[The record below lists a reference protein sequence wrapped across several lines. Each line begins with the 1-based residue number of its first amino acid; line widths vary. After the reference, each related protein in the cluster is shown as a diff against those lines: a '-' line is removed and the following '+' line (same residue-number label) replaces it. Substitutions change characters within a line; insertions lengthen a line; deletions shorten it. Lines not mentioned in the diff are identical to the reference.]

1 MKIRRYITMMLF
13 LLMYITA
20 TAQNNLSVGKLTGG
34 QGKDV
39 LIPIS
44 LENTDEVVALQFDLQ
59 LPFDRSSRTAPT
71 LSQSRINEHTVSVRN
86 LGNHKYR
93 VVVVNMSNRPLSGN
107 AGTIINFPMAVPTG
121 LDPGTEYAVSLSDV
135 IITNR
140 KGDNIQ
146 GNSNVNG
153 SYTVQREN
161 APDLATTDVN
171 ITEST
176 LVPGN
181 YVTVTWKVSN
191 IGNADTRSG
200 WTERVYL
207 VSNGTEEAVHIGNT
221 YFSNTL
227 LKGGYI
233 ARSAIFNLSQTVGLE
248 GEVTAKVV
256 VEPNSGCGEYNA
268 DRANN
273 TASGGTAE
281 LEKHLFLTAPDNSVK
296 EGESMR
302 LTLKRSGD
310 RSMDETF
317 SIASSLP
324 EHAKVPATVI
334 ISKGQSA
341 ASFDVVCPDNNVV
354 NTYSKVTI
362 TVNKANGYPQDVAT
376 SFNIKDDELLPL
388 TVKLDKTEYNEGET
402 MKATVSVPYRI
413 GNDTLTVYFSVEK
426 PKRFRL
432 PKSYTFEPGATEA
445 VIDIPIIDDNIAA
458 NDETLQLSVSADH
471 HLTGK
476 ALFVLKDNDV
486 PAISM
491 TLLPT
496 TVSEA
501 AGYNAIHATIKR
513 TEAKNSKITL
523 KLSDDSNGELYY
535 TTPITMP
542 EGTEEVTFP
551 IGVKD
556 NQKVDGTRKV
566 KFSAAIYITDCGCS
580 AIGDK
585 QTVVSDTI
593 TILDNDGPTLSV
605 TSNKTTILEG
615 DATGATLTI
624 SRNDATTNPLTVT
637 LSAKGDDLQ
646 FAKTVTIP
654 AGKESVTTPF
664 VAKSNE
670 TSEGNRTISVIASS
684 DGYSPGTVWMLISDQ
699 TLPDAEMQTPA
710 CDAEIEAGS
719 KAKVTITVKNI
730 GAIKMPKGTQIR
742 TSIGSSSTM
751 TQTDADI
758 AVGATYT
765 SVVEL
770 DAPSVPGKY
779 RVTAEINPNGTVT
792 ELQTINNSA
801 YTETTVT
808 TAYTYDVK
816 SAKNTYNIGE
826 KVVLGGTVKTRSG
839 ATAANVEVE
848 PYIIYAGS
856 RIALKATTDAEGKYS
871 AEYTIQAGMGG
882 EYGYGVCTPG
892 ENISAQQGT
901 FAVYGI
907 SRTTTEYIKHE
918 MYEGDVARGTIKVK
932 NMSSLPQHS
941 LTATCEPNEQ
951 YEVTFSD
958 NTELAGGG
966 TAEIS
971 YTIKPL
977 SLSKTKEW
985 DRLTFNITTAEGA
998 SLSVVTYNYTRKHTP
1013 NLVVSTNSIN
1023 TTVTKGKVRTYPI
1036 VLTNTGIAETGK
1048 ITVSLPAA
1056 LSDFISLATPA
1067 TMPSLAT
1074 GDSATVML
1082 KFNAANYDVNVYQ
1095 KGSIA
1100 INCSEGNGKQIG
1112 FNVKVVSE
1120 EKGNLR
1126 IRVRDENTIYAN
1138 KDGEHPY
1145 VSNASVRLTDY
1156 NTGALVMQDVTG
1168 EDGSITFNDLNE
1180 GYYHLHVTADR
1191 HDTYDQYVL
1200 VSPGETTEHLATISY
1215 QAIRVD
1221 WTVEETEIEDE
1232 YDITTKLTYETQV
1245 PVPVVEMNAPDA
1257 IILADINRGKSALFN
1272 VVLRNRG
1279 LIAAQNVQY
1288 TPPTADGFVFMPMVE
1303 YSGFT
1308 LAPEQSYVIPVLVM
1322 HEEDFNS
1329 DNFAQNVKRKMV
1341 QYAEGRAKK
1350 KCFGDMGTRFEWPC
1364 GDNAKFAWIGSVI
1377 RYVQDNAECSDPPP
1391 AGGGHAVIYPQTQPG
1406 LGGGPYGDFG
1416 GYATASGGRTDAEAL
1431 MKLVCTAIECVPIP
1445 DLPLCMSP
1453 AITNALEGSALQF
1466 AGDCAM
1472 EFISGKIG
1480 EKIPL
1485 FDCLKGIASNYGP
1498 DMVECLGN
1506 WGKKLAGMISKAP
1519 MRKADAAEDKPMP
1532 ALMESSGYKQF
1543 LFYSYFDTYMEYNRQ
1558 LTQAPEAISMKDFGV
1573 ELMAAIHNADL
1584 ELQKM
1589 RKDGTLWTF
1598 DLNTIPDNT
1607 TVDDKS
1613 QGMGTY
1619 LTSLMPNKSANIADF
1634 SLRNYVERL
1643 RNTWSKEDG
1652 RGYISNNHMDEAVV
1666 ADILQTRQNCVAKL
1680 VNLGIPT
1687 WTDLMGSARKDM
1699 LQYME
1704 TQSENTCAQVKL
1716 EIKQKLVLTRQAFRG
1731 TLTIENGSSN
1741 AINDILV
1748 DVNATNMETG
1758 FMATSR
1764 EMQIAIEKIE
1774 GFEGEKDGAWRLGAG
1789 KKGVATILFIPT
1801 KYAAPENLTTYSFGG
1816 TLSFK
1821 DGSTTQNR
1829 SLYPVSLPVKPSP
1842 ELDLTYFMQRDVY
1855 GDNPLTPDV
1864 VEPVIPAEFSVLIH
1878 NKGKG
1883 DANNVRMI
1891 TKKPEIVENE
1901 KGLLIDFDIIS
1912 SSLNGGEKT
1921 MALDDDIATQFGT
1934 IAAGTASYATWDLT
1948 ASLMGHFTEYDVNV
1962 THVTDYGNP
1971 DLSLL
1976 DRVTIHELIHSM
1988 NATIGDKVYR
1998 AWITNDEPDAE
2009 DAPDHIYFANGTDE
2023 ELATLSGE
2031 TRMERIDATHYR
2043 VTVPTDVPRNWFYTA
2058 VANPAGKY
2066 AKILS
2071 ITDETNNRKLDAA
2084 NFWTTDYTMK
2094 DGIDPQ
2100 LDYRL
2105 HIADIVSG
2113 KGTNKYIVEFE
2124 PIPELRLD
2132 VKSITTVPAD
2142 DQIAEKPIEELT
2154 VEFNKDIKPETFT
2167 REDIVVRHEGKLY
2180 SGDIAIAPK
2189 DEATKRVFKLN
2200 TSGLSENGYYV
2211 LQVKTDNITDAE
2223 NYQGAEGKMVRWM
2236 LFKDGLVHY
2245 NVHVLPLAEW
2255 GSVECVKDAPIET
2268 PATAAKRGM
2277 KKAEANSGQLAYG
2290 GGMTFKATPS
2300 NGYKFVCWKD
2310 NATDEVLS
2318 NNAEYHVEARNTL
2331 DISAVFEAE
2340 TYKVTVKCDA
2350 DGGTM
2355 DVASGLYEYGT
2366 KLTLDAKPNEGYRL
2380 DGYKLNGVQTET
2392 AAPYELT
2399 VEGPTEVEVLF
2410 HDLSPVDVIL
2420 DERKDYQRPVEYVSA
2435 ASLENGTNVKLYRS
2449 FLKEAWNTICLP
2461 CAVEN
2466 PEEVFGAGTQVA
2478 KLAGMTSTSL
2488 TFEYVEKM
2496 EANMPYIIKPTAV
2509 NNAAYANVASPTVLY
2524 DLGMRTLEDLPEG
2537 KDRPTYETESG
2548 VSFIGAYRV
2557 ENLPANE
2564 GYYYISGNKF
2574 YYIDVPVPTTRY
2586 RGFFHSDVHNGA
2598 MLSLAF
2604 GGGTTNIED
2613 VYFLPAGAG
2622 DIYDLTGKKV
2632 RSSGESLDGL
2642 KPGVYI
2648 TKNKKFVVK

>member
-1 MKIRRYITMMLF
+1 MMLF
-13 LLMYITA
+13 LLMCITA

-71 LSQSRINEHTVSVRN
+71 LNQSRINEHTVSVRN

-121 LDPGTEYAVSLSDV
+121 LDPGTEYVVSLSDV

-153 SYTVQREN
+153 SYTVQRED

-171 ITEST
+171 ITGSK
-176 LVPGN
+176 LVPGKS
-181 YVTVTWKVSN
+181 VTVSWKVSN
-191 IGNADTRSG
+191 VGNADTRSG

-207 VSNGTEEAVHIGNT
+207 VSNETEEVVHVGNA

-233 ARSAIFNLSQTVGLE
+233 TRNATFNLSQTVGLA

-256 VEPNSGCGEYNA
+256 IEPSSGCGEYNA

-281 LEKHLFLTAPDNSVK
+281 LEKHLFLTAPDKSVK

-317 SIASSLP
+317 SITSSLP
-324 EHAKVPATVI
+324 ENAKVPATVT
-334 ISKGQSA
+334 ISQGQSA

-362 TVNKANGYPQDVAT
+362 TVNKAHGYPQDVAT

-388 TVKLDKTEYNEGET
+388 EVKLDKTDYNEGET

-432 PKSYTFEPGATEA
+432 PKSYTFEPGAKEA

-471 HLTGK
+471 HLTGT
-476 ALFVLKDNDV
+476 ALFVLRDNDV

-501 AGYNAIHATIKR
+501 AGYNAVHATIKR

-664 VAKSNE
+664 VALSNE
-670 TSEGNRTISVIASS
+670 TSEGNRTISIIASS

-699 TLPDAEMQTPA
+699 TLPDAEMQTPV
-710 CDAEIEAGS
+710 CDAEVEAGS
-719 KAKVTITVKNI
+719 KAKVTVMVKNI
-730 GAIKMPKGTQIR
+730 GATKMPKGTQIR

-758 AVGATYT
+758 TVGATYT

-770 DAPSVPGKY
+770 DAPSVPGNY

-808 TAYTYDVK
+808 TAYTYGIGTDK
-816 SAKNTYNIGE
+816 STYNIGD
-826 KVVLGGTVKTRSG
+826 KVVLGGTVKTRGG
-839 ATAANVEVE
+839 ATAASVEVE

-871 AEYTIQAGMGG
+871 VEYTLQAGMGG

-901 FAVYGI
+901 FNVYGI

-918 MYEGDVARGTIKVK
+918 MYEGDVVSGTIKVK
-932 NMSSLPQHS
+932 NMSSLPQHN
-941 LTATCEPNEQ
+941 LKATCEKNEQ
-951 YEVTFSD
+951 YDVTFGGD
-958 NTELAGGG
+958 TELAGGG

-985 DRLTFNITTAEGA
+985 DRLTFNIATAEGA

-1126 IRVRDENTIYAN
+1126 IRVRDENTIYGN

-1168 EDGSITFNDLNE
+1168 QDGSITFSDLTE

-1191 HDTYDQYVL
+1191 HDTYNQNVL

-1215 QAIRVD
+1215 QAIKVD
-1221 WTVEETEIEDE
+1221 WTVEETEVEDE
-1232 YDITTKLTYETQV
+1232 YEITTKFTYETQV
-1245 PVPVVEMNAPDA
+1245 PVPVVEMNAPEA

-1303 YSGFT
+1303 YEGFT

-1329 DNFAQNVKRKMV
+1329 DNFAQNVKRHMV
-1341 QYAEGRAKK
+1341 QRAEGRAKK
-1350 KCFGDMGTRFEWPC
+1350 KCFGNMDTKFEWPC
-1364 GDNAKFAWIGSVI
+1364 GDDAKFAWIGSII

-1391 AGGGHAVIYPQTQPG
+1391 AGGGHSVSYPQTQPG

-1472 EFISGKIG
+1472 EFINGKIG
-1480 EKIPL
+1480 DKIPL

-1498 DMVECLGN
+1498 DMVDCLGN
-1506 WGKKLAGMISKAP
+1506 WGKQLAGMVSKAP
-1519 MRKADAAEDKPMP
+1519 RRKAGDKDDKPMP

-1558 LTQAPEAISMKDFGV
+1558 LTQAPKAISMKDFGV
-1573 ELMAAIHNADL
+1573 ELMSAIHKADL

-1589 RKDGTLWTF
+1589 RVDGTLWTF

-1613 QGMGTY
+1613 QGVGPY
-1619 LTSLMPNKSANIADF
+1619 LTSLMPNKNAVIADF

-1652 RGYISNNHMDEAVV
+1652 RGYISDNHMDEAVV
-1666 ADILQTRQNCVAKL
+1666 ADILKTRQNCVEKL

-1741 AINDILV
+1741 AIEDILV

-1764 EMQIAIEKIE
+1764 EMQISIEKIE

-1801 KYAAPENLTTYSFGG
+1801 KYAAPEKLTTYSFGG

-1829 SLYPVSLPVKPSP
+1829 SLFPVSLQVKPTP

-1855 GDNPLTPDV
+1855 GDNPLTTDV

-1878 NKGKG
+1878 NKGYG

-1891 TKKPEIVENE
+1891 TKKPTIVENE

-1948 ASLMGHFTEYDVNV
+1948 ASLMGHFTEYDVSV

-2023 ELATLSGE
+2023 ELVTLSE
-2031 TRMERIDATHYR
+2031 QTRMERIDATHYR
-2043 VTVPTDVPRNWFYTA
+2043 VTVPTNVPRNWFYTA

-2071 ITDETNNRKLDAA
+2071 ITDETNNRPLDAA

-2113 KGTNKYIVEFE
+2113 KGTNTYIVEFE

-2142 DQIAEKPIEELT
+2142 DQIAEKPIEQLT

-2167 REDIVVRHEGKLY
+2167 REDIMVRYEGKLF
-2180 SGDIAIAPK
+2180 SGDIAITPK
-2189 DEATKRVFKLN
+2189 DDASKRIFNLN
-2200 TSGLSENGYYV
+2200 TSALNENGYYV
-2211 LQVKTDNITDAE
+2211 LQVKTDNITDTE
-2223 NYQGAEGKMVRWM
+2223 NYLGAEGKMVRWM

-2245 NVHVLPLAEW
+2245 NVNVLPLAAC
-2255 GSVECVKDAPIET
+2255 GHVDCVKDAAPET
-2268 PATAAKRGM
+2268 QAASAKRVM
-2277 KKAEANSGQLAYG
+2277 KKAGANSGQLTYG

-2300 NGYKFVCWKD
+2300 KGYKFVCWKD
-2310 NATDEVLS
+2310 NVSGEVLS
-2318 NNAEYHVEARNTL
+2318 KDAEYHVEARNTL

-2355 DVASGLYEYGT
+2355 DVASGVYEYGT
-2366 KLTLDAKPNEGYRL
+2366 KLTLDAKANEGYRL

-2399 VEGPTEVEVLF
+2399 VEGTTEVEVLF

-2420 DERKDYQRPVEYVSA
+2420 DERKDYQRPIEYVSA
-2435 ASLENGTNVKLYRS
+2435 ASLENGTNVKFYRS

-2466 PEEVFGAGTQVA
+2466 PQDVFGAGTQVA
-2478 KLAGMTSTSL
+2478 KLTGMTKTSL

-2496 EANMPYIIKPTAV
+2496 EANTPYIIKPTAV

-2524 DLGMRTLEDLPEG
+2524 DLGMRTLEDLPVG

-2586 RGFFHSDVHNGA
+2586 RGFFHSDVHNSA
-2598 MLSLAF
+2598 KLSLAF
-2604 GGGTTNIED
+2604 GGGMTNIED
-2613 VYFLPAGAG
+2613 VYFLPVGAG

-2648 TKNKKFVVK
+2648 TNNKKFVVK

>member
-1 MKIRRYITMMLF
+1 MMLF
-13 LLMYITA
+13 LLMCITA
-20 TAQNNLSVGKLTGG
+20 MAQNNLSVGKLTGG

-71 LSQSRINEHTVSVRN
+71 LNQSRINEHTVSVRN

-121 LDPGTEYAVSLSDV
+121 LDPGTEYTVSLSDV

-146 GNSNVNG
+146 GDSNVNG
-153 SYTVQREN
+153 SYTVQRED

-171 ITEST
+171 ITGSM
-176 LVPGN
+176 LVPGKS
-181 YVTVTWKVSN
+181 VTVSWKVSN
-191 IGNADTRSG
+191 VGNADTRSG

-207 VSNGTEEAVHIGNT
+207 VSTGTEEVVHVGNT

-233 ARSAIFNLSQTVGLE
+233 TRNATFNLSQTVGLE

-273 TASGGTAE
+273 TATGGTAE

-296 EGESMR
+296 EGQSMR

-324 EHAKVPATVI
+324 DHAKVPATVT

-341 ASFDVVCPDNNVV
+341 ASFNVVCPDNNVV

-388 TVKLDKTEYNEGET
+388 EVKLDKTDYNEGET

-432 PKSYTFEPGATEA
+432 PKSYTFEPGAKEA

-471 HLTGK
+471 HLTGT

-501 AGYNAIHATIKR
+501 AGYNAVHATIKR

-615 DATGATLTI
+615 DKTGATLTV

-664 VAKSNE
+664 VALSNE
-670 TSEGNRTISVIASS
+670 TSEGNRTISIIASS

-699 TLPDAEMQTPA
+699 TLPDAEMQTPV
-710 CDAEIEAGS
+710 CDAEVEAGS
-719 KAKVTITVKNI
+719 KAKVTVTVKNI
-730 GAIKMPKGTQIR
+730 GATKMPKGTQIR

-770 DAPSVPGKY
+770 DAPSVPGNY
-779 RVTAEINPNGTVT
+779 RVTSEINPNGTVT

-808 TAYTYDVK
+808 TAYTYGIGADK
-816 SAKNTYNIGE
+816 STYNIGD
-826 KVVLGGTVKTRSG
+826 KVVLGGTVKTRGG

-871 AEYTIQAGMGG
+871 VEYTLQAGMGG

-901 FAVYGI
+901 FNVYGI

-932 NMSSLPQHS
+932 NMSSLPQTK
-941 LTATCEPNEQ
+941 LKATCEPNEQ
-951 YEVTFSD
+951 YDVTFSGD
-958 NTELAGGG
+958 TELAGGG

-985 DRLTFNITTAEGA
+985 DRLTFNIATAEGA

-1082 KFNAANYDVNVYQ
+1082 KFNAAKYDVNIYQ

-1126 IRVRDENTIYAN
+1126 IRVRDENTIYGN

-1168 EDGSITFNDLNE
+1168 EDGSITFSDLTE

-1191 HDTYDQYVL
+1191 HDTYNQNVL

-1215 QAIRVD
+1215 QAIKVD
-1221 WTVEETEIEDE
+1221 WTVEETEVEDE
-1232 YDITTKLTYETQV
+1232 YEITTKFTYETQV

-1303 YSGFT
+1303 YEGFT

-1329 DNFAQNVKRKMV
+1329 DNFAQNVKRHMV
-1341 QYAEGRAKK
+1341 QRAEGRAKK
-1350 KCFGDMGTRFEWPC
+1350 KCFGNMGTKFEWPC
-1364 GDNAKFAWIGSVI
+1364 GDDAKFAWIGSII

-1391 AGGGHAVIYPQTQPG
+1391 AGGGHSVSYPQTQPG

-1472 EFISGKIG
+1472 EFINGKIG
-1480 EKIPL
+1480 DKIPL

-1498 DMVECLGN
+1498 DMVDCLGN
-1506 WGKKLAGMISKAP
+1506 WGKQLAGMVSKAP
-1519 MRKADAAEDKPMP
+1519 RRKAGDKDDKPMP

-1558 LTQAPEAISMKDFGV
+1558 LTKAPKAISMKDFGV

-1589 RKDGTLWTF
+1589 REDGTLWTF

-1613 QGMGTY
+1613 QGVGPY
-1619 LTSLMPNKSANIADF
+1619 LTSLMPNKNAVIADF

-1652 RGYISNNHMDEAVV
+1652 RGYISDNHMDEAVV
-1666 ADILQTRQNCVAKL
+1666 ADILKTRQNCVEKL

-1687 WTDLMGSARKDM
+1687 WVDLMGSARKDM

-1741 AINDILV
+1741 AIEDILV
-1748 DVNATNMETG
+1748 NVNATNMETG

-1764 EMQIAIEKIE
+1764 EMQISIEKIE

-1801 KYAAPENLTTYSFGG
+1801 KYAAPEKLTTYSFGG

-1829 SLYPVSLPVKPSP
+1829 SLFPVSLQVKPTP

-1855 GDNPLTPDV
+1855 GDNPLTTDV

-1878 NKGKG
+1878 NKGYG

-1948 ASLMGHFTEYDVNV
+1948 ASLMGHFTEYDVSV

-1998 AWITNDEPDAE
+1998 AWITNDVPDAE

-2023 ELATLSGE
+2023 ELVTLSEE

-2043 VTVPTDVPRNWFYTA
+2043 VTVPTNVPRNWFYTA

-2071 ITDETNNRKLDAA
+2071 ITDETNNRPLDAA

-2113 KGTNKYIVEFE
+2113 KGTNTYIVEFE
-2124 PIPELRLD
+2124 PIPEQRLD

-2142 DQIAEKPIEELT
+2142 DQIAEKPIEQLT

-2167 REDIVVRHEGKLY
+2167 RDDIMVRYEGKLF
-2180 SGDIAIAPK
+2180 SGDIAITPK
-2189 DEATKRVFKLN
+2189 DDASKRVFNLN
-2200 TSGLSENGYYV
+2200 TSALSENGYYV

-2223 NYQGAEGKMVRWM
+2223 NYLGAEGKMVRWM

-2245 NVHVLPLAEW
+2245 NVNVLPLAAC
-2255 GSVECVKDAPIET
+2255 GHVDCVKDAAPET
-2268 PATAAKRGM
+2268 QAASAKRVM
-2277 KKAEANSGQLAYG
+2277 KKAGANSGQLAYG

-2300 NGYKFVCWKD
+2300 KGYKFVCWKD
-2310 NATDEVLS
+2310 NVSGEVLS
-2318 NNAEYHVEARNTL
+2318 KDAEYHVEARNTL

-2355 DVASGLYEYGT
+2355 DVASGVYEYGT
-2366 KLTLDAKPNEGYRL
+2366 KLTLDAKANEGYRL

-2435 ASLENGTNVKLYRS
+2435 ASLENGTNVKFYRS

-2466 PEEVFGAGTQVA
+2466 PQEVFGAGTQVA
-2478 KLAGMTSTSL
+2478 KLTGMTPTSL

-2496 EANMPYIIKPTAV
+2496 DANTPYIIKPTAV

-2524 DLGMRTLEDLPEG
+2524 DLGMRTLEDLPVG
-2537 KDRPTYETESG
+2537 MDRPTYETESG
-2548 VSFIGAYRV
+2548 VLFIGAYYV

-2564 GYYYISGNKF
+2564 GYYYISDNKF

-2598 MLSLAF
+2598 KLSLAF
-2604 GGGTTNIED
+2604 GGGMTNIED
-2613 VYFLPAGAG
+2613 VYFLPVGAG

-2648 TKNKKFVVK
+2648 TNNKKFVVK

>member
-1 MKIRRYITMMLF
+1 MMLF

-107 AGTIINFPMAVPTG
+107 AGTIINFPMAVPTE

-146 GNSNVNG
+146 GDSNVNG

-200 WTERVYL
+200 WTERIYL
-207 VSNGTEEAVHIGNT
+207 VSNDTEEAVHIGNT

-227 LKGGYI
+227 LQGGYI
-233 ARSAIFNLSQTVGLE
+233 TRNATFNLSQTVGLE

-273 TASGGTAE
+273 TANGGTAQ
-281 LEKHLFLTAPDNSVK
+281 LEKHLFLTAPDKSVK

-317 SIASSLP
+317 SITSSLP
-324 EHAKVPATVI
+324 EHAKVPAAVTI
-334 ISKGQSA
+334 AKGQSA
-341 ASFDVVCPDNNVV
+341 ASFDVACPNNNVV

-388 TVKLDKTEYNEGET
+388 SVKLDKTEYNEGET

-471 HLTGK
+471 HLAGT

-496 TVSEA
+496 TISEA
-501 AGYNAIHATIKR
+501 AGYNAVHATIKR

-670 TSEGNRTISVIASS
+670 TSEGNRTISIIASS

-710 CDAEIEAGS
+710 CEAEIEAGS
-719 KAKVTITVKNI
+719 KAKVTVTVKNI
-730 GAIKMPKGTQIR
+730 GAIAMPKGTQIR
-742 TSIGSSSTM
+742 TSIGSNSTM

-758 AVGATYT
+758 AVDATYT

-770 DAPSVPGKY
+770 DAPSVPGNY

-808 TAYTYDVK
+808 TAYTYDIG
-816 SAKNTYNIGE
+816 ADKNTYNIGD
-826 KVVLGGTVKTRSG
+826 KVVLSGMVKTRGG
-839 ATAANVEVE
+839 AAAANVEVE

-871 AEYTIQAGMGG
+871 VEYTIQAGMGG

-892 ENISAQQGT
+892 ENINAQQGT

-918 MYEGDVARGTIKVK
+918 MYEGDVVSGTIKVK

-941 LTATCEPNEQ
+941 LKATCEPNEQ
-951 YEVTFSD
+951 YEVTFGGD
-958 NTELAGGG
+958 TELAGGG

-998 SLSVVTYNYTRKHTP
+998 SLSVVTYNYIRKHTP

-1082 KFNAANYDVNVYQ
+1082 KFNAAKYDVNIYQ

-1126 IRVRDENTIYAN
+1126 IRVRDENTIYGN

-1168 EDGSITFNDLNE
+1168 DDGSITFNDLNE

-1191 HDTYDQYVL
+1191 HDTYDQNVL

-1221 WTVEETEIEDE
+1221 WTVEETEVEDE
-1232 YDITTKLTYETQV
+1232 YDITTKFTYETQV

-1341 QYAEGRAKK
+1341 QRVEGRAKK

-1472 EFISGKIG
+1472 EFINGKIG

-1498 DMVECLGN
+1498 DMVECLGK
-1506 WGKKLAGMISKAP
+1506 WGKELAGMVSKAP

-1573 ELMAAIHNADL
+1573 ELMAAIHNADH

-1589 RKDGTLWTF
+1589 REDGTLWTF

-1613 QGMGTY
+1613 QGMGAY

-1643 RNTWSKEDG
+1643 RNAWSKEDG
-1652 RGYISNNHMDEAVV
+1652 RGYISANHMDEAVV

-1741 AINDILV
+1741 AIEDILV

-1774 GFEGEKDGAWRLGAG
+1774 GFECEKDGAWRLGAG

-1829 SLYPVSLPVKPSP
+1829 SLFPVSLQVKPSP

-1976 DRVTIHELIHSM
+1976 DRVTIHELIHSL

-2023 ELATLSGE
+2023 ELATLSEE
-2031 TRMERIDATHYR
+2031 TRMERIDNTHYR
-2043 VTVPTDVPRNWFYTA
+2043 VTVPTNMPRNWFYTA

-2071 ITDETNNRKLDAA
+2071 ITDETNNRPLDAA

-2113 KGTNKYIVEFE
+2113 KGTNTYIVEFE

-2142 DQIAEKPIEELT
+2142 NQIAEKPIDELT

-2167 REDIVVRHEGKLY
+2167 RDDIVVRHEGKLF
-2180 SGDIAIAPK
+2180 SGDIAITPK

-2223 NYQGAEGKMVRWM
+2223 NYLGAEGKMVRWM

-2255 GSVECVKDAPIET
+2255 GSVECVKDAPAET
-2268 PATAAKRGM
+2268 PAASAKRGM

-2290 GGMTFKATPS
+2290 GGMTFKAKPS
-2300 NGYKFVCWKD
+2300 KGYKFVCWKD
-2310 NATDEVLS
+2310 NATGEVLS
-2318 NNAEYHVEARNTL
+2318 KDAEYHVEARNTL

-2355 DVASGLYEYGT
+2355 DVASGVYEYGT

-2380 DGYKLNGVQTET
+2380 DGYKLNGEQTAT
-2392 AAPYELT
+2392 ADPYELT
-2399 VEGPTEVEVLF
+2399 VEGQTEVEVVF

-2435 ASLENGTNVKLYRS
+2435 ASLQNGTNVKLYRS

-2478 KLAGMTSTSL
+2478 QLAGMTSTSL

-2496 EANMPYIIKPTAV
+2496 DANTPYIIKPTAV

-2537 KDRPTYETESG
+2537 KERPTYETESG
-2548 VSFIGAYRV
+2548 VSFIGAYKV
-2557 ENLPANE
+2557 EELPANE

-2574 YYIDVPVPTTRY
+2574 YYIDVPVQTTRY

-2604 GGGTTNIED
+2604 GGGTTNIEN

>member
-1 MKIRRYITMMLF
+1 MMLF
-13 LLMYITA
+13 LLMCITA
-20 TAQNNLSVGKLTGG
+20 MAQNNLSVGKLTGG

-71 LSQSRINEHTVSVRN
+71 LNQSRINEHTVSVRN

-121 LDPGTEYAVSLSDV
+121 LDPGTEYTVSLSDV

-146 GNSNVNG
+146 GDSNVNG
-153 SYTVQREN
+153 SYTVQRED

-171 ITEST
+171 ITENT
-176 LVPGN
+176 LVPGKS
-181 YVTVTWKVSN
+181 VTVSWKVSN
-191 IGNADTRSG
+191 VGNADTRSG

-207 VSNGTEEAVHIGNT
+207 VSTETEEVVHVGNA

-233 ARSAIFNLSQTVGLE
+233 TRNATFNLSQTVGLE

-273 TASGGTAE
+273 TATGGTAE
-281 LEKHLFLTAPDNSVK
+281 LEKHLFLTAPDNSVN

-317 SIASSLP
+317 SITSSLTDN
-324 EHAKVPATVI
+324 AKVPATVT

-362 TVNKANGYPQDVAT
+362 TVNKAHGYPQDVAT

-388 TVKLDKTEYNEGET
+388 EVKLDKTDYNEGET

-432 PKSYTFEPGATEA
+432 PKSYTFEPGAKEA

-471 HLTGK
+471 HLTGS
-476 ALFVLKDNDV
+476 ALFVLRDNDV

-501 AGYNAIHATIKR
+501 AGYNAVHATIKR

-615 DATGATLTI
+615 DKTGATLTV

-664 VAKSNE
+664 VALSNE

-699 TLPDAEMQTPA
+699 TLPDAEMQTPV
-710 CDAEIEAGS
+710 CDAEVEAGS
-719 KAKVTITVKNI
+719 KAKVTVTVKNI

-742 TSIGSSSTM
+742 TSIGSNSTM

-770 DAPSVPGKY
+770 DAPSVPGNY
-779 RVTAEINPNGTVT
+779 RVTSEINPNGTVT

-808 TAYTYDVK
+808 TAYTYGIGTDK
-816 SAKNTYNIGE
+816 RTYNIGD
-826 KVVLGGTVKTRSG
+826 KVVLGGTVKTRGG
-839 ATAANVEVE
+839 ATAASVEVE

-871 AEYTIQAGMGG
+871 VEYTLQAGMGG

-901 FAVYGI
+901 FNVYGI

-918 MYEGDVARGTIKVK
+918 MYEGDVVSGTIKVK
-932 NMSSLPQHS
+932 NMSSLPQHN
-941 LTATCEPNEQ
+941 LKATCEKNEQ
-951 YEVTFSD
+951 YDVTFSGD
-958 NTELAGGG
+958 TELAGGG

-985 DRLTFNITTAEGA
+985 DRLTFNIATAEGA

-1082 KFNAANYDVNVYQ
+1082 KFNAAKYDVNIYQ

-1126 IRVRDENTIYAN
+1126 IRVRDENTIYGN

-1191 HDTYDQYVL
+1191 HDTYNQNVL

-1215 QAIRVD
+1215 QAIKVD
-1221 WTVEETEIEDE
+1221 WTVEETEVEDE
-1232 YDITTKLTYETQV
+1232 YEITTKFTYETQV
-1245 PVPVVEMNAPDA
+1245 PVPVVEMNAPEA

-1303 YSGFT
+1303 YEGFT

-1329 DNFAQNVKRKMV
+1329 DNFAQNVKRYMV
-1341 QYAEGRAKK
+1341 QRAEGRAKK
-1350 KCFGDMGTRFEWPC
+1350 KCFGNMGTKFEWPC
-1364 GDNAKFAWIGSVI
+1364 GDDAKFAWIGSII

-1391 AGGGHAVIYPQTQPG
+1391 AGGGHSVSYPQTQPG

-1472 EFISGKIG
+1472 EFINGKIG
-1480 EKIPL
+1480 DKIPL

-1498 DMVECLGN
+1498 DMVDCLGN
-1506 WGKKLAGMISKAP
+1506 WGKQLAGMVSKAP
-1519 MRKADAAEDKPMP
+1519 RRKAGDKDDKPMP

-1558 LTQAPEAISMKDFGV
+1558 LTKAPKAISMKDFGV
-1573 ELMAAIHNADL
+1573 ELMSAIHNADL

-1589 RKDGTLWTF
+1589 REDGTLWTF

-1613 QGMGTY
+1613 QGVGPY
-1619 LTSLMPNKSANIADF
+1619 LTSLMPNKNAVIADF

-1652 RGYISNNHMDEAVV
+1652 RGYISDNHMDEAVV
-1666 ADILQTRQNCVAKL
+1666 ADILKTRQNCVEKL

-1687 WTDLMGSARKDM
+1687 WVDLMGSARKDM

-1741 AINDILV
+1741 AIEDILV
-1748 DVNATNMETG
+1748 NVNATNMETG

-1764 EMQIAIEKIE
+1764 EMQISIEKIE

-1801 KYAAPENLTTYSFGG
+1801 KYAAPEKLTTYSFGG

-1829 SLYPVSLPVKPSP
+1829 SLFPVSLQVKPTP

-1855 GDNPLTPDV
+1855 GDNPLTTDV

-1878 NKGKG
+1878 NKGYG

-1948 ASLMGHFTEYDVNV
+1948 ASLMGHFTEYDVSV

-1998 AWITNDEPDAE
+1998 AWITNDVPDAE

-2023 ELATLSGE
+2023 ELATLSEE

-2043 VTVPTDVPRNWFYTA
+2043 VTVPTNVPRNWFYTA

-2071 ITDETNNRKLDAA
+2071 ITDETNNRPLDAA

-2113 KGTNKYIVEFE
+2113 KGTNTYIVEFE

-2142 DQIAEKPIEELT
+2142 DQIAEKPIEQLT

-2167 REDIVVRHEGKLY
+2167 REDIMVRYEGKLF
-2180 SGDIAIAPK
+2180 SGDIAITPK
-2189 DEATKRVFKLN
+2189 DDASKRVFNLN
-2200 TSGLSENGYYV
+2200 TSALSENGYYV
-2211 LQVKTDNITDAE
+2211 LQVKTDNITDTE
-2223 NYQGAEGKMVRWM
+2223 NYLGAEGKMVRWM

-2245 NVHVLPLAEW
+2245 NVNVLPLAAC
-2255 GSVECVKDAPIET
+2255 GHVDCVKDAAPET
-2268 PATAAKRGM
+2268 QAASAKRVM
-2277 KKAEANSGQLAYG
+2277 KKAGANSGQLTYG

-2300 NGYKFVCWKD
+2300 RGYKFVCWKD
-2310 NATDEVLS
+2310 NVSGEVLS
-2318 NNAEYHVEARNTL
+2318 KDAEYHVEARNTL

-2355 DVASGLYEYGT
+2355 DVASGVYEYGT
-2366 KLTLDAKPNEGYRL
+2366 KLTLDAKANEGYRL

-2399 VEGPTEVEVLF
+2399 VEGTTEVEVLF

-2435 ASLENGTNVKLYRS
+2435 ASLENGTNVKFYRS

-2466 PEEVFGAGTQVA
+2466 PQEVFGAGTQVA
-2478 KLAGMTSTSL
+2478 KLTGMTKTSL

-2496 EANMPYIIKPTAV
+2496 EANTPYIIKPTAV

-2537 KDRPTYETESG
+2537 MDRPTYETESG
-2548 VSFIGAYRV
+2548 VSFIGAYSV

-2586 RGFFHSDVHNGA
+2586 RGFFHSDVHNSA
-2598 MLSLAF
+2598 KLSLAF
-2604 GGGTTNIED
+2604 GGGMTNIED
-2613 VYFLPAGAG
+2613 VYFLPVGAG

-2648 TKNKKFVVK
+2648 TNNKKFVVK

>member
-176 LVPGN
+176 LVPGKS
-181 YVTVTWKVSN
+181 VTVTWKVSN

-227 LKGGYI
+227 LRGGYI

-281 LEKHLFLTAPDNSVK
+281 LEKHLFLTAPDKSVK

-310 RSMDETF
+310 RGMDETF

-324 EHAKVPATVI
+324 EHAKVPATVT

-354 NTYSKVTI
+354 NTYSKVNI

-471 HLTGK
+471 HLTGT

-605 TSNKTTILEG
+605 SSNKTTILEG
-615 DATGATLTI
+615 DATGATLTV

-664 VAKSNE
+664 VALSNE

-699 TLPDAEMQTPA
+699 TLPDAEMQTPV
-710 CDAEIEAGS
+710 CDPEIEAGS
-719 KAKVTITVKNI
+719 KAKVTVTVKNI

-742 TSIGSSSTM
+742 TSIGTNSTM

-770 DAPSVPGKY
+770 DAPSVPGNY

-816 SAKNTYNIGE
+816 ADKNTYNIGD
-826 KVVLGGTVKTRSG
+826 KVVLSGTVKTRSG
-839 ATAANVEVE
+839 AAAANVEVE

-941 LTATCEPNEQ
+941 LKATCEPNDQ
-951 YEVTFSD
+951 YEVTFGGD
-958 NTELAGGG
+958 TELAGGG

-971 YTIKPL
+971 YTVKPL

-1013 NLVVSTNSIN
+1013 TLVVSTNSIN

-1126 IRVRDENTIYAN
+1126 IRVRDENTIYGN

-1168 EDGSITFNDLNE
+1168 DDGSITFNGLNE

-1191 HDTYDQYVL
+1191 HDTYDQNVL

-1329 DNFAQNVKRKMV
+1329 DDFARNVKRKVM
-1341 QYAEGRAKK
+1341 QRAEGRAKK
-1350 KCFGDMGTRFEWPC
+1350 KCFGDMGTKFEWPC
-1364 GDNAKFAWIGSVI
+1364 GDNAKYAWIGSII
-1377 RYVQDNAECSDPPP
+1377 RFVQDNAECSDPPP

-1416 GYATASGGRTDAEAL
+1416 GYATASGGRTDAKAL
-1431 MKLVCTAIECVPIP
+1431 LKLFCTAIECVPLP
-1445 DLPLCMSP
+1445 DLPTCVAP

-1472 EFISGKIG
+1472 DYLSGKVAD
-1480 EKIPL
+1480 KIPL
-1485 FDCLKGIASNYGP
+1485 FSCLKGIASNYGP

-1506 WGKKLAGMISKAP
+1506 WGKEMADKFSKAP
-1519 MRKADAAEDKPMP
+1519 MRKAAAAEDKPIP

-1543 LFYSYFDTYMEYNRQ
+1543 LFFSYFDTYMEYNRQ
-1558 LTQAPEAISMKDFGV
+1558 LTKAPEALGMKDFGV
-1573 ELMAAIHNADL
+1573 ELMSAIHKADL

-1589 RKDGTLWTF
+1589 RVDGTLWTF

-1613 QGMGTY
+1613 QGVGPY
-1619 LTSLMPNKSANIADF
+1619 LTSLMPNKNAVIADF

-1652 RGYISNNHMDEAVV
+1652 RGYISDNHMDEAVV
-1666 ADILQTRQNCVAKL
+1666 ADILQTRQNCVTKL

-1741 AINDILV
+1741 AIEDILV

-1829 SLYPVSLPVKPSP
+1829 SLFPVSLQVKPSP

-1976 DRVTIHELIHSM
+1976 DRVTIHELIHSL

-2023 ELATLSGE
+2023 ELVTLSGE
-2031 TRMERIDATHYR
+2031 TRMERIDNTHYR

-2071 ITDETNNRKLDAA
+2071 ITDETNNRPLDPA

-2105 HIADIVSG
+2105 HIADIVSD

-2142 DQIAEKPIEELT
+2142 DQIAEKPIEVLT

-2255 GSVECVKDAPIET
+2255 GSVECVKDVPAET
-2268 PATAAKRGM
+2268 PAAFAKRGM

-2300 NGYKFVCWKD
+2300 KGYKFVCWKD

-2366 KLTLDAKPNEGYRL
+2366 KLTLDAKANEGYRL

-2392 AAPYELT
+2392 ADAYELT
-2399 VEGPTEVEVLF
+2399 VDGPIEVEVLF

-2435 ASLENGTNVKLYRS
+2435 ASLQNGTNVKLYRS

-2496 EANMPYIIKPTAV
+2496 EANTPYIIKPTAV

-2524 DLGMRTLEDLPEG
+2524 DLGMCTLYDLPEG
-2537 KDRPTYETESG
+2537 MDRPTYETESG

-2604 GGGTTNIED
+2604 GGGTTNIEN

>member
-1 MKIRRYITMMLF
+1 MMLF
-13 LLMYITA
+13 LLMCITSMG
-20 TAQNNLSVGKLTGG
+20 QNNLSVGKLTGG

-71 LSQSRINEHTVSVRN
+71 LNQSRINEHTVSVRN

-153 SYTVQREN
+153 SYTVQRED

-171 ITEST
+171 ISEST
-176 LVPGN
+176 LVPGKP
-181 YVTVTWKVSN
+181 VTVSWKVSN
-191 IGNADTRSG
+191 VGNADTRSG

-207 VSNGTEEAVHIGNT
+207 VSNKTEEVVHVGNT

-233 ARSAIFNLSQTVGLE
+233 TRNATFSLSQTVGLE

-273 TASGGTAE
+273 TATGGTAQ
-281 LEKHLFLTAPDNSVK
+281 LEKHLFLTAPDTSVK
-296 EGESMR
+296 EGQSMR

-310 RSMDETF
+310 RSTDETF
-317 SIASSLP
+317 SITSSLP
-324 EHAKVPATVI
+324 DHAKVSATVTI
-334 ISKGQSA
+334 AKGQSA
-341 ASFDVVCPDNNVV
+341 ASFDVVCPDNNAV
-354 NTYSKVTI
+354 NDYSKVTV
-362 TVNKANGYPQDVAT
+362 TVTKAHGYPQDVAA

-388 TVKLDKTEYNEGET
+388 EVKLDKTDYNEGET

-413 GNDTLTVYFSVEK
+413 GNDELTVYFSVEK

-471 HLTGK
+471 HLTGS
-476 ALFVLKDNDV
+476 ALFVLRDNDV

-501 AGYNAIHATIKR
+501 AGYNAVHATIKR

-605 TSNKTTILEG
+605 SSNKTTILEG
-615 DATGATLTI
+615 DKTGATLTI
-624 SRNDATTNPLTVT
+624 SRNDATTNALTVT

-664 VAKSNE
+664 VALSNA

-719 KAKVTITVKNI
+719 KAKVTVTVKNI

-770 DAPSVPGKY
+770 DAPSVPGSY

-808 TAYTYDVK
+808 TAYTYGIGADK
-816 SAKNTYNIGE
+816 STYNIGD
-826 KVVLGGTVKTRSG
+826 KVVLGGTVKTRGG
-839 ATAANVEVE
+839 AAAANVEVE

-856 RIALKATTDAEGKYS
+856 RTALKATTDAEGKYS
-871 AEYTIQAGMGG
+871 VEYTLQAGMGG
-882 EYGYGVCTPG
+882 EYGYGVYTPG
-892 ENISAQQGT
+892 ENISTQQST
-901 FAVYGI
+901 FNVYGI

-918 MYEGDVARGTIKVK
+918 MYEGDVVSGTVKVK
-932 NMSSLPQHS
+932 NMSNLPQHN
-941 LTATCEPNEQ
+941 LKATCEKNEQ
-951 YEVTFSD
+951 YEVTFGGD
-958 NTELAGGG
+958 TELAGGG

-985 DRLTFNITTAEGA
+985 DRLTFNIATAEGA
-998 SLSVVTYNYTRKHTP
+998 SLSIVTYNYTRKHTP

-1048 ITVSLPAA
+1048 ISVSLPAA
-1056 LSDFISLATPA
+1056 LSDFISLATPS

-1082 KFNAANYDVNVYQ
+1082 KFNAAKYDVNIYQ

-1126 IRVRDENTIYAN
+1126 IRVRDENTIYGN

-1168 EDGSITFNDLNE
+1168 EDGSITFSDLTE

-1191 HDTYDQYVL
+1191 HDTYDQNVL

-1215 QAIRVD
+1215 QAIKVD
-1221 WTVEETEIEDE
+1221 WTVEETEVEDE
-1232 YDITTKLTYETQV
+1232 YEITTKFTYETQV

-1303 YSGFT
+1303 YEGFT

-1329 DNFAQNVKRKMV
+1329 DNFAQNVKRHMV
-1341 QYAEGRAKK
+1341 QRAEGRAKK
-1350 KCFGDMGTRFEWPC
+1350 KCFGNMGTRFEWPC
-1364 GDNAKFAWIGSVI
+1364 GDNAKFAWIASII

-1391 AGGGHAVIYPQTQPG
+1391 AGGGHAVGYVQTQPG

-1416 GYATASGGRTDAEAL
+1416 SYATASGGRTDAEAL

-1472 EFISGKIG
+1472 EFINGKIG
-1480 EKIPL
+1480 DKIPL

-1506 WGKKLAGMISKAP
+1506 WGKQLAGMVSKAP
-1519 MRKADAAEDKPMP
+1519 RRKAGDKDDKPMP

-1558 LTQAPEAISMKDFGV
+1558 LTKAPEAISMKDFGV

-1589 RKDGTLWTF
+1589 REDGTLWTF
-1598 DLNTIPDNT
+1598 DLSTIPDNT

-1613 QGMGTY
+1613 QGVGPY
-1619 LTSLMPNKSANIADF
+1619 LTSLMPNKNANIADF

-1652 RGYISNNHMDEAVV
+1652 RGYISDNHMDEAVV
-1666 ADILQTRQNCVAKL
+1666 ADILKTRQNCVEKL
-1680 VNLGIPT
+1680 VNLGIAT

-1716 EIKQKLVLTRQAFRG
+1716 EIQQKLVLTRQAFRG

-1741 AINDILV
+1741 AIEDILV
-1748 DVNATNMETG
+1748 DVNSTNMETG

-1764 EMQIAIEKIE
+1764 EMQISIEKIE
-1774 GFEGEKDGAWRLGAG
+1774 GFEGDKDGAWRLGAG

-1801 KYAAPENLTTYSFGG
+1801 KYAAPENITTYSFGG

-1829 SLYPVSLPVKPSP
+1829 SLYPVSLQVKPTP

-1878 NKGKG
+1878 NKGYG
-1883 DANNVRMI
+1883 DANNVRMS
-1891 TKKPEIVENE
+1891 TKKPKIVENE

-1948 ASLMGHFTEYDVNV
+1948 ASLMGHFTEYDVSV

-2023 ELATLSGE
+2023 ELATLSEE

-2043 VTVPTDVPRNWFYTA
+2043 VTVPTNVPRNWFYTT

-2071 ITDETNNRKLDAA
+2071 ITDETNNRPLDAA

-2113 KGTNKYIVEFE
+2113 KGTNTYIVEFE

-2142 DQIAEKPIEELT
+2142 NQIAEKPIEQLT

-2167 REDIVVRHEGKLY
+2167 REDIMVRYEGKLF
-2180 SGDIAIAPK
+2180 SGDIAITPK
-2189 DEATKRVFKLN
+2189 DDASKRIFNLN
-2200 TSGLSENGYYV
+2200 TSALNENGYYV
-2211 LQVKTDNITDAE
+2211 LQVKTDNITDTE
-2223 NYQGAEGKMVRWM
+2223 NYLGAEGKMVRWM

-2245 NVHVLPLAEW
+2245 NVNVLPLAAC
-2255 GSVECVKDAPIET
+2255 GHVDCVKDAAPET
-2268 PATAAKRGM
+2268 QAASAKRVM
-2277 KKAEANSGQLAYG
+2277 KKAGANSGQLTYG

-2300 NGYKFVCWKD
+2300 KGYKFVCWKD
-2310 NATDEVLS
+2310 NASGEVLS
-2318 NNAEYHVEARNTL
+2318 KDAEYHVEARNTL

-2355 DVASGLYEYGT
+2355 DVASGVYEYGT
-2366 KLTLDAKPNEGYRL
+2366 KLTLDAKANEGYRL

-2399 VEGPTEVEVLF
+2399 VEGPTEVEVIF

-2435 ASLENGTNVKLYRS
+2435 ASLQNGTNVKFYRS
-2449 FLKEAWNTICLP
+2449 FLKNAWNTICLP

-2466 PEEVFGAGTQVA
+2466 PEEVFGTGMQVA
-2478 KLAGMTSTSL
+2478 KLTGMTPTSL
-2488 TFEYVEKM
+2488 TFEYVVKM
-2496 EANMPYIIKPTAV
+2496 EANTPYIIKPTAV
-2509 NNAAYANVASPTVLY
+2509 NSAAYANVASPTVLY
-2524 DLGMRTLEDLPEG
+2524 DLGMRTLEDLPVG

-2548 VSFIGAYRV
+2548 VSFIGAYKV
-2557 ENLPANE
+2557 EELPANE
-2564 GYYYISGNKF
+2564 GYYYISSNKF
-2574 YYIDVPVPTTRY
+2574 YFVDVPVPTTRY
-2586 RGFFHSDVHNGA
+2586 RGFFHSDVHNSA
-2598 MLSLAF
+2598 KLSLAF
-2604 GGGTTNIED
+2604 GDGTTNIEN

-2632 RSSGESLDGL
+2632 RSSGESLNGL

-2648 TKNKKFVVK
+2648 TNNKKFVVK

>member
-20 TAQNNLSVGKLTGG
+20 TPQNNLSVGKLTGG

-146 GNSNVNG
+146 GDSNANG

-176 LVPGN
+176 LVPGKSLA
-181 YVTVTWKVSN
+181 VTWKVSN

-207 VSNGTEEAVHIGNT
+207 VSNETEEAVHIGNT

-227 LKGGYI
+227 IQGGYI
-233 ARSAIFNLSQTVGLE
+233 ARSATFNLSQTVGLE

-273 TASGGTAE
+273 TATGGTAE
-281 LEKHLFLTAPDNSVK
+281 LEKHLFLTAPDKSVK

-354 NTYSKVTI
+354 NDYSKVTI

-432 PKSYTFEPGATEA
+432 PKSYTFEPGAKEA

-471 HLTGK
+471 HLTDT

-624 SRNDATTNPLTVT
+624 SRNDATTSTLTVT

-646 FAKTVTIP
+646 FAKTVIIP

-664 VAKSNE
+664 VALSNE
-670 TSEGNRTISVIASS
+670 ASEGNRTISVIASS

-719 KAKVTITVKNI
+719 KAKVTVTVKNI

-742 TSIGSSSTM
+742 TSIGTSSTM

-770 DAPSVPGKY
+770 DAPSVPGNY
-779 RVTAEINPNGTVT
+779 RVTAEINPNGTIT

-808 TAYTYDVK
+808 TAYTYGIGAD
-816 SAKNTYNIGE
+816 KNTYNIGD
-826 KVVLGGTVKTRSG
+826 KVVLSGTVKTRGG

-941 LTATCEPNEQ
+941 LTATCEPNDQ
-951 YEVTFSD
+951 YEVTFGGD
-958 NTELAGGG
+958 TELAGGG

-1100 INCSEGNGKQIG
+1100 INCSEGNGKLIG

-1126 IRVRDENTIYAN
+1126 IRVRDENTIYGN

-1168 EDGSITFNDLNE
+1168 ADGSITFNSLNE

-1191 HDTYDQYVL
+1191 HDTYDQNVL

-1303 YSGFT
+1303 YTGFT

-1329 DNFAQNVKRKMV
+1329 DDFARNVKRKVM
-1341 QYAEGRAKK
+1341 QRAEGRAK
-1350 KCFGDMGTRFEWPC
+1350 KCFGDMGTKFEWPC
-1364 GDNAKFAWIGSVI
+1364 GDNAKYAWIGSII
-1377 RYVQDNAECSDPPP
+1377 RFVQDNAECSDPPP

-1416 GYATASGGRTDAEAL
+1416 DYATASGGRTDAKAL
-1431 MKLVCTAIECVPIP
+1431 LKLFCTAIECVPLP
-1445 DLPLCMSP
+1445 DLPTCVAP

-1472 EFISGKIG
+1472 DYLSGKVAD
-1480 EKIPL
+1480 KIPL
-1485 FDCLKGIASNYGP
+1485 FSCLKGIASNYGP
-1498 DMVECLGN
+1498 DMVECLGK
-1506 WGKKLAGMISKAP
+1506 WGKEMADKFSKAP
-1519 MRKADAAEDKPMP
+1519 MRKAAAAEDKPIP

-1558 LTQAPEAISMKDFGV
+1558 LTKAPEAISMKDFGV
-1573 ELMAAIHNADL
+1573 ELMSAIHKADL

-1589 RKDGTLWTF
+1589 RVDGTLWTF

-1613 QGMGTY
+1613 QGVGPY

-1652 RGYISNNHMDEAVV
+1652 RGYISANHMDEAVV
-1666 ADILQTRQNCVAKL
+1666 ADILQTRQNCVTKL

-1741 AINDILV
+1741 AIEDILV

-1829 SLYPVSLPVKPSP
+1829 SLFPVSLQVKPSP

-1948 ASLMGHFTEYDVNV
+1948 ASLMGHFTEYDVSV

-1976 DRVTIHELIHSM
+1976 DRVTIHELIHSL

-1998 AWITNDEPDAE
+1998 AWITNDESDAE

-2023 ELATLSGE
+2023 ELVTLSE
-2031 TRMERIDATHYR
+2031 QTRMERIDNTHYR

-2071 ITDETNNRKLDAA
+2071 ITDETNNRQLDPA

-2132 VKSITTVPAD
+2132 VKSITSVPAD

-2200 TSGLSENGYYV
+2200 TSALSENGYYV

-2223 NYQGAEGKMVRWM
+2223 NYPGAEGKMVRWM

-2245 NVHVLPLAEW
+2245 NVHVLPLEEW
-2255 GSVECVKDAPIET
+2255 GSVECVKDAPTET
-2268 PATAAKRGM
+2268 PAASAKRAM

-2300 NGYKFVCWKD
+2300 KGYRFVCWKD

-2366 KLTLDAKPNEGYRL
+2366 KLTLDAKPNDGYRL

-2399 VEGPTEVEVLF
+2399 VDGPIEVEVLF

-2435 ASLENGTNVKLYRS
+2435 ASLQNGTNVKLYRS

-2496 EANMPYIIKPTAV
+2496 EANTPYIIKPTAV

-2604 GGGTTNIED
+2604 GGGTTNIEN

-2648 TKNKKFVVK
+2648 TQNKKFVVK

>member
-1 MKIRRYITMMLF
+1 MMLF
-13 LLMYITA
+13 LLMCITA
-20 TAQNNLSVGKLTGG
+20 MAQNNLSVGKLTGG

-153 SYTVQREN
+153 SYTVQRED

-171 ITEST
+171 ISEST

-181 YVTVTWKVSN
+181 SVTVSWKVSN
-191 IGNADTRSG
+191 VGNADTRSG

-207 VSNGTEEAVHIGNT
+207 VSNETEEVVHVGNT

-233 ARSAIFNLSQTVGLE
+233 TRNATFSLSQTVGLE
-248 GEVTAKVV
+248 GDVTAKVV

-273 TASGGTAE
+273 TATGGTAQ
-281 LEKHLFLTAPDNSVK
+281 LEKHLFLTAPDTSVK
-296 EGESMR
+296 EGQSMR

-310 RSMDETF
+310 RSTDETF
-317 SIASSLP
+317 NITSSLP
-324 EHAKVPATVI
+324 DHAKVPATVT

-354 NTYSKVTI
+354 NTYSEVTI
-362 TVNKANGYPQDVAT
+362 TVNKAHGYPQDVAA

-388 TVKLDKTEYNEGET
+388 EVKLDKTVYNEGET

-413 GNDTLTVYFSVEK
+413 GNDELTVYFSVEK

-432 PKSYTFEPGATEA
+432 PKSYTFEPGAKEA

-471 HLTGK
+471 HLTGS

-501 AGYNAIHATIKR
+501 AGYNAVHATIKR

-615 DATGATLTI
+615 DKTGATLTI

-664 VAKSNE
+664 VALSNE

-699 TLPDAEMQTPA
+699 TLPDAEMQTPV

-719 KAKVTITVKNI
+719 KAKVTVTVKNI

-770 DAPSVPGKY
+770 DAPSVPGSY

-808 TAYTYDVK
+808 TAYTYGIGADK
-816 SAKNTYNIGE
+816 STYNIGD
-826 KVVLGGTVKTRSG
+826 KVVLSGTVKTRGG
-839 ATAANVEVE
+839 AAAANVEVE

-856 RIALKATTDAEGKYS
+856 RIALKATTDAEGNYS
-871 AEYTIQAGMGG
+871 VEYTLQAGMGG

-892 ENISAQQGT
+892 ENISTQQGT
-901 FAVYGI
+901 FNVYGI
-907 SRTTTEYIKHE
+907 SRTTTEYIIHE
-918 MYEGDVARGTIKVK
+918 MYEGDVVSGTVKVK
-932 NMSSLPQHS
+932 NMSSLPQHN
-941 LTATCEPNEQ
+941 LKATCEKNEQ
-951 YEVTFSD
+951 YEVTFGGD
-958 NTELAGGG
+958 TELAGGG

-977 SLSKTKEW
+977 SLSKTKGW
-985 DRLTFNITTAEGA
+985 DRLTFNISTAEGA

-1048 ITVSLPAA
+1048 ISVSLPAA

-1126 IRVRDENTIYAN
+1126 IRVRDENTIYGN

-1168 EDGSITFNDLNE
+1168 EDGSITFSDLTE
-1180 GYYHLHVTADR
+1180 GYYHLQVTADR
-1191 HDTYDQYVL
+1191 HDTYDQNVL

-1221 WTVEETEIEDE
+1221 WTVEETEVEDE

-1303 YSGFT
+1303 YEGFT

-1329 DNFAQNVKRKMV
+1329 DDFAQNVKRHMV
-1341 QYAEGRAKK
+1341 QRAEGRAKK
-1350 KCFGDMGTRFEWPC
+1350 KCFGNMGTRFEWPC
-1364 GDNAKFAWIGSVI
+1364 GDNAKFAWIASVI

-1391 AGGGHAVIYPQTQPG
+1391 AGGHAVGYVQTQPG

-1416 GYATASGGRTDAEAL
+1416 SYATASGGRTDAEAL

-1472 EFISGKIG
+1472 EFINGKIG
-1480 EKIPL
+1480 DKIPL

-1506 WGKKLAGMISKAP
+1506 WGKQLAGMVSKAP
-1519 MRKADAAEDKPMP
+1519 RRKAGDKDDKPMP

-1543 LFYSYFDTYMEYNRQ
+1543 LFYSYFDTFMEYNRQ

-1589 RKDGTLWTF
+1589 REDGTLWTF
-1598 DLNTIPDNT
+1598 DLSTIPDNT

-1613 QGMGTY
+1613 QGMGAY
-1619 LTSLMPNKSANIADF
+1619 LTSLMPNKNANIADF

-1652 RGYISNNHMDEAVV
+1652 RGYISDNHMDEAVV
-1666 ADILQTRQNCVAKL
+1666 ADILKTRQNCVEKL
-1680 VNLGIPT
+1680 VNLGIAT

-1716 EIKQKLVLTRQAFRG
+1716 EIQQKLVLTRQAFRG

-1741 AINDILV
+1741 AIEDILV
-1748 DVNATNMETG
+1748 DVNSTNMETG

-1764 EMQIAIEKIE
+1764 EMQISIEKIE
-1774 GFEGEKDGAWRLGAG
+1774 GFEGNKDGAWRLGAG

-1801 KYAAPENLTTYSFGG
+1801 KYAAPENITTYSFGG

-1829 SLYPVSLPVKPSP
+1829 SLYPVSLQVKPTP

-1878 NKGKG
+1878 NKGYG

-1891 TKKPEIVENE
+1891 TKKPKIVENE

-1948 ASLMGHFTEYDVNV
+1948 ASLMGHFTEYDVSV

-2023 ELATLSGE
+2023 ELATLSEE

-2043 VTVPTDVPRNWFYTA
+2043 VTVPTNVPRNWFYTA

-2223 NYQGAEGKMVRWM
+2223 NYLGAEGKMVRWM

-2255 GSVECVKDAPIET
+2255 GSVECVKDAPTET
-2268 PATAAKRGM
+2268 PATFAKRGM

-2300 NGYKFVCWKD
+2300 KGYKFVCWKD

-2355 DVASGLYEYGT
+2355 DVASGVYEYGT
-2366 KLTLDAKPNEGYRL
+2366 KLTLDAKANEGYRL

-2399 VEGPTEVEVLF
+2399 VEGTTEVEVLF

-2435 ASLENGTNVKLYRS
+2435 ASLENGTNVKFYRS

-2466 PEEVFGAGTQVA
+2466 PQEVFGAGTQVA
-2478 KLAGMTSTSL
+2478 KLTGMTKTSL

-2496 EANMPYIIKPTAV
+2496 EANTPYIIKPTAV

-2524 DLGMRTLEDLPEG
+2524 DLGMRTLEDLPVG

-2586 RGFFHSDVHNGA
+2586 RGFFHSDVHNSA
-2598 MLSLAF
+2598 KLSLAF
-2604 GGGTTNIED
+2604 GDGTTNIEN

-2648 TKNKKFVVK
+2648 TNNKKFVVK

>member
-1 MKIRRYITMMLF
+1 MMLF
-13 LLMYITA
+13 LLMCITSMG
-20 TAQNNLSVGKLTGG
+20 QNNLSVGKLTGG

-71 LSQSRINEHTVSVRN
+71 LNQSRINEHTVSVRN

-107 AGTIINFPMAVPTG
+107 AGTIINFPMDVPTG

-153 SYTVQREN
+153 SYTVQRED

-171 ITEST
+171 ISEST
-176 LVPGN
+176 LVPGKP
-181 YVTVTWKVSN
+181 VTVSWKVSN
-191 IGNADTRSG
+191 VGNADTRSG

-207 VSNGTEEAVHIGNT
+207 VSTGTEEVVYVGNT

-233 ARSAIFNLSQTVGLE
+233 TRNATFSLSQTVGLE

-273 TASGGTAE
+273 TATGGTAE
-281 LEKHLFLTAPDNSVK
+281 LEKHLFLTAPDTSVK
-296 EGESMR
+296 EGQSMR

-317 SIASSLP
+317 SITSSLP
-324 EHAKVPATVI
+324 DNAKVPATVT

-362 TVNKANGYPQDVAT
+362 TVNKAHGYPQDVAT

-388 TVKLDKTEYNEGET
+388 EVKLDKTDYNEGET

-413 GNDTLTVYFSVEK
+413 GNDELTVYFSVEK

-432 PKSYTFEPGATEA
+432 PKSYTFESGATEA

-471 HLTGK
+471 HLAGT

-664 VAKSNE
+664 VALSNE

-684 DGYSPGTVWMLISDQ
+684 DCYSPGTVWMLISDQ

-719 KAKVTITVKNI
+719 KAKVTVTVKNI
-730 GAIKMPKGTQIR
+730 GAINMPKGTQIR

-770 DAPSVPGKY
+770 DAPSVPGSY

-808 TAYTYDVK
+808 TAYTYGIGADK
-816 SAKNTYNIGE
+816 STYNIGD
-826 KVVLGGTVKTRSG
+826 KVVLGGTVKTRGG
-839 ATAANVEVE
+839 AAAANVEVE

-856 RIALKATTDAEGKYS
+856 RTALKATTDAEGNYS
-871 AEYTIQAGMGG
+871 VEYTLQAGMGG

-892 ENISAQQGT
+892 ENISTQQST
-901 FAVYGI
+901 FNVYGI

-918 MYEGDVARGTIKVK
+918 MYEGDVVSGTIKVK
-932 NMSSLPQHS
+932 NMSSLPQHN
-941 LTATCEPNEQ
+941 LKATCEKNEQ
-951 YEVTFSD
+951 YDVTFGGD
-958 NTELAGGG
+958 TELAGGG

-1048 ITVSLPAA
+1048 ISVSLPAA

-1082 KFNAANYDVNVYQ
+1082 KFNAANYDVNIYQ

-1126 IRVRDENTIYAN
+1126 IRVRDENTIYGN

-1168 EDGSITFNDLNE
+1168 EDGSITFSDLTE

-1191 HDTYDQYVL
+1191 HDTYDQNVL

-1215 QAIRVD
+1215 QAIKVD
-1221 WTVEETEIEDE
+1221 WTVEETEVEDE
-1232 YDITTKLTYETQV
+1232 YEITTKFTYETQV
-1245 PVPVVEMNAPDA
+1245 PVPVVEMNAPEA

-1303 YSGFT
+1303 YEGFT

-1329 DNFAQNVKRKMV
+1329 DNFAQNVKRHMV
-1341 QYAEGRAKK
+1341 QRAEGRAKK
-1350 KCFGDMGTRFEWPC
+1350 KCFGNMGTRFEWPC
-1364 GDNAKFAWIGSVI
+1364 GDNAKFAWIASVI

-1391 AGGGHAVIYPQTQPG
+1391 AGGGHSVSYPQTQPG

-1472 EFISGKIG
+1472 EFINGKIG
-1480 EKIPL
+1480 DKIPL

-1498 DMVECLGN
+1498 DMVDCLGN
-1506 WGKKLAGMISKAP
+1506 WGKQLAGMVSKAP
-1519 MRKADAAEDKPMP
+1519 RRKAGDKDDKPMP

-1558 LTQAPEAISMKDFGV
+1558 LTKAPEAISMKDFGV

-1589 RKDGTLWTF
+1589 REDGTLWTF
-1598 DLNTIPDNT
+1598 DLSTIPDNT

-1613 QGMGTY
+1613 QGMGAY
-1619 LTSLMPNKSANIADF
+1619 LTSLMPNKNANIADF

-1652 RGYISNNHMDEAVV
+1652 RGYISDNHMDEAVV
-1666 ADILQTRQNCVAKL
+1666 ADILKTRQNCVKKL
-1680 VNLGIPT
+1680 VDLGIAT

-1716 EIKQKLVLTRQAFRG
+1716 EIQQKLVLTRQAFRG

-1741 AINDILV
+1741 AIEDILV
-1748 DVNATNMETG
+1748 DVNSTNMETG

-1764 EMQIAIEKIE
+1764 EMQISIEKIE

-1801 KYAAPENLTTYSFGG
+1801 KYAAPENITTYSFGG

-1829 SLYPVSLPVKPSP
+1829 SLYPVSLQVKPTP

-1878 NKGKG
+1878 NKGYG

-1891 TKKPEIVENE
+1891 TKKPKIVENE

-1948 ASLMGHFTEYDVNV
+1948 ASLMGHFTEYDVSV

-2023 ELATLSGE
+2023 ELATLSEE

-2043 VTVPTDVPRNWFYTA
+2043 VTVPTNVPRNWFYTT

-2071 ITDETNNRKLDAA
+2071 ITDETNNRPLDAA

-2113 KGTNKYIVEFE
+2113 KGTNTYIVEFE

-2142 DQIAEKPIEELT
+2142 DQIAEKPIEQLT

-2167 REDIVVRHEGKLY
+2167 REDIMVRHEGKLF
-2180 SGDIAIAPK
+2180 SGDIAITPK
-2189 DEATKRVFKLN
+2189 DDASKRIFNLN
-2200 TSGLSENGYYV
+2200 TSALSENGYYV
-2211 LQVKTDNITDAE
+2211 LQVKTDNISDTE
-2223 NYQGAEGKMVRWM
+2223 NYLGAEGKMVRWM

-2245 NVHVLPLAEW
+2245 NVNVLPLAAC
-2255 GSVECVKDAPIET
+2255 GHVDCVKDAAPET
-2268 PATAAKRGM
+2268 QAASAKRVM
-2277 KKAEANSGQLAYG
+2277 KKAGANSGQLTYG

-2300 NGYKFVCWKD
+2300 KGYKFVCWKD
-2310 NATDEVLS
+2310 NATGEVLS
-2318 NNAEYHVEARNTL
+2318 KDAEYHVEARNTL

-2355 DVASGLYEYGT
+2355 DVASGVYEYGT
-2366 KLTLDAKPNEGYRL
+2366 KLTLDAKANEGFRL

-2399 VEGPTEVEVLF
+2399 VEGPTEVEVIF

-2420 DERKDYQRPVEYVSA
+2420 DERKDYQRSVENVSA
-2435 ASLENGTNVKLYRS
+2435 ASLQNGTNVKFYRS
-2449 FLKEAWNTICLP
+2449 FLKNAWNTICLP

-2466 PEEVFGAGTQVA
+2466 PEEVFGTGTQVA
-2478 KLAGMTSTSL
+2478 KLTGMTPTSL
-2488 TFEYVEKM
+2488 TFEYVVKM
-2496 EANMPYIIKPTAV
+2496 EANTPYIIKPTAV
-2509 NNAAYANVASPTVLY
+2509 NSAAYANVASPTVLY
-2524 DLGMRTLEDLPEG
+2524 DLGMRTLEDLPVG

-2548 VSFIGAYRV
+2548 VSFIGAYSV
-2557 ENLPANE
+2557 EELPANE
-2564 GYYYISGNKF
+2564 GYYYISSNKF
-2574 YYIDVPVPTTRY
+2574 YFVDVPVPTTRY
-2586 RGFFHSDVHNGA
+2586 RGFFHSDVHNA
-2598 MLSLAF
+2598 AKLSLAF
-2604 GGGTTNIED
+2604 GDGTTNIEN

-2648 TKNKKFVVK
+2648 TNNKKFVVK

>member
-1 MKIRRYITMMLF
+1 MMLF
-13 LLMYITA
+13 LLMCITA

-121 LDPGTEYAVSLSDV
+121 LDPGTEYTVSLSDV

-146 GNSNVNG
+146 GDSNVNG
-153 SYTVQREN
+153 SYTVQRED

-171 ITEST
+171 ITGSK
-176 LVPGN
+176 LVPGKS
-181 YVTVTWKVSN
+181 VTVSWKVSN
-191 IGNADTRSG
+191 VGNADTRSG

-207 VSNGTEEAVHIGNT
+207 VSTGTEEVVHVGNT

-233 ARSAIFNLSQTVGLE
+233 TRNATFNLSQTVGLE

-273 TASGGTAE
+273 TATGGTAE

-317 SIASSLP
+317 SITSSLTDN
-324 EHAKVPATVI
+324 AKVPATVT

-362 TVNKANGYPQDVAT
+362 TVNKAHGYPQDVAT

-388 TVKLDKTEYNEGET
+388 EVKLDKTDYNEGET

-413 GNDTLTVYFSVEK
+413 GNDELTVYFSVEK

-471 HLTGK
+471 HLTGS
-476 ALFVLKDNDV
+476 ALFVLRDNDV

-501 AGYNAIHATIKR
+501 AGYNAVHATIKR

-605 TSNKTTILEG
+605 SSNKTTILEG
-615 DATGATLTI
+615 DKTGATLTI

-654 AGKESVTTPF
+654 AGRESVTTPF
-664 VAKSNE
+664 VALSNE
-670 TSEGNRTISVIASS
+670 TSEGNRTISIIASS

-699 TLPDAEMQTPA
+699 TLPDAEMQMPA

-719 KAKVTITVKNI
+719 KAKVTVTVKNI

-770 DAPSVPGKY
+770 DAPSVPGSY

-808 TAYTYDVK
+808 TAYTYGIGADK
-816 SAKNTYNIGE
+816 STYNIGD
-826 KVVLGGTVKTRSG
+826 KVVLSGTVKTRGG
-839 ATAANVEVE
+839 AAAANVEVE

-856 RIALKATTDAEGKYS
+856 RTALKATTDAEGNYS
-871 AEYTIQAGMGG
+871 VEYTLQAGMGG

-892 ENISAQQGT
+892 ENISTQQST
-901 FAVYGI
+901 FNVYGI
-907 SRTTTEYIKHE
+907 SRTTTDYIKHE
-918 MYEGDVARGTIKVK
+918 MYEGDVVSGTVKVK
-932 NMSSLPQHS
+932 NMSSLPQHN
-941 LTATCEPNEQ
+941 LKATCEKNEQ
-951 YEVTFSD
+951 YEVTFGGD
-958 NTELAGGG
+958 TELAGGG

-985 DRLTFNITTAEGA
+985 DRLTFNIATAEGA

-1048 ITVSLPAA
+1048 ISVSLPAA

-1126 IRVRDENTIYAN
+1126 IRVRDENTIYGN

-1168 EDGSITFNDLNE
+1168 EDGSITFSDLTE

-1191 HDTYDQYVL
+1191 HDTYDQNVL

-1215 QAIRVD
+1215 QAIKVD
-1221 WTVEETEIEDE
+1221 WTVEETEVEDE
-1232 YDITTKLTYETQV
+1232 YEITTKFTYETQV
-1245 PVPVVEMNAPDA
+1245 PVPVVEMNAPEA

-1303 YSGFT
+1303 YEGFT

-1329 DNFAQNVKRKMV
+1329 DNFAQNVKRHMV
-1341 QYAEGRAKK
+1341 QRAEGRAKK
-1350 KCFGDMGTRFEWPC
+1350 KCFGNMGTRFEWPC
-1364 GDNAKFAWIGSVI
+1364 GDNAKFAWIGSII

-1391 AGGGHAVIYPQTQPG
+1391 AGGGHAVVYPQTQPG

-1416 GYATASGGRTDAEAL
+1416 SYATASGGRTDAEAL

-1472 EFISGKIG
+1472 EFINGKIG
-1480 EKIPL
+1480 DKIPL

-1498 DMVECLGN
+1498 DMVDCLGN
-1506 WGKKLAGMISKAP
+1506 WGKQLAGMVSKAP
-1519 MRKADAAEDKPMP
+1519 RRKAGDKDDKPMP

-1558 LTQAPEAISMKDFGV
+1558 LTKAPEAISMKDFGV
-1573 ELMAAIHNADL
+1573 ELMSAIHNADL

-1589 RKDGTLWTF
+1589 REDGTLWTF

-1613 QGMGTY
+1613 QGVGPY
-1619 LTSLMPNKSANIADF
+1619 LTSLMPNKNANIADF

-1666 ADILQTRQNCVAKL
+1666 ADILKTRQNCVEKL

-1716 EIKQKLVLTRQAFRG
+1716 EIQQKLVLTRQAFRG

-1741 AINDILV
+1741 AIEDILV
-1748 DVNATNMETG
+1748 DVNSTNMETG

-1764 EMQIAIEKIE
+1764 EMQISIEKIE
-1774 GFEGEKDGAWRLGAG
+1774 GFEGDKDGAWRLGAG

-1829 SLYPVSLPVKPSP
+1829 SLFPVSLQVKPTP

-1855 GDNPLTPDV
+1855 GDNPLTTDV

-1878 NKGKG
+1878 NKGYG

-1891 TKKPEIVENE
+1891 TKKPKIVENE

-1948 ASLMGHFTEYDVNV
+1948 ASLMGHFTEYDVSV

-2023 ELATLSGE
+2023 ELATLSDE

-2043 VTVPTDVPRNWFYTA
+2043 VTVPTNVPRNWFYTT

-2071 ITDETNNRKLDAA
+2071 ITDETNNRPLDAA

-2113 KGTNKYIVEFE
+2113 KGTNTYIVEFE

-2142 DQIAEKPIEELT
+2142 NQIAEKPIEQLT

-2167 REDIVVRHEGKLY
+2167 RDDIMVRHEGKLF
-2180 SGDIAIAPK
+2180 SGDIAITPK
-2189 DEATKRVFKLN
+2189 DDASKRIFNLN
-2200 TSGLSENGYYV
+2200 TSALSENGYYV
-2211 LQVKTDNITDAE
+2211 LQVKTDNISDTE
-2223 NYQGAEGKMVRWM
+2223 NYLGAEGKMVRWM

-2245 NVHVLPLAEW
+2245 NVNVLPLADC
-2255 GSVECVKDAPIET
+2255 GHVDCVKDAAPET
-2268 PATAAKRGM
+2268 QAASAKRVM
-2277 KKAEANSGQLAYG
+2277 KKAGANSGQLTYG

-2300 NGYKFVCWKD
+2300 KGYKFVCWKD
-2310 NATDEVLS
+2310 NVSGEVLS
-2318 NNAEYHVEARNTL
+2318 KDAEYHVEARNTL

-2355 DVASGLYEYGT
+2355 DVASGVYEYGT
-2366 KLTLDAKPNEGYRL
+2366 KLTLDAKANEGYRL

-2399 VEGPTEVEVLF
+2399 VEGATEVEVIF

-2435 ASLENGTNVKLYRS
+2435 ASLQNGTNVKFYRS
-2449 FLKEAWNTICLP
+2449 FLKNAWNTICLP

-2466 PEEVFGAGTQVA
+2466 PEEVFGTGTQVA
-2478 KLAGMTSTSL
+2478 KLTGMTPTSL
-2488 TFEYVEKM
+2488 TFEYVVKM
-2496 EANMPYIIKPTAV
+2496 EANTPYIIKPTAV
-2509 NNAAYANVASPTVLY
+2509 NSAAYANVASPTVLY
-2524 DLGMRTLEDLPEG
+2524 DLGMRTLEDLPVG

-2548 VSFIGAYRV
+2548 VSFIGAYKV
-2557 ENLPANE
+2557 EELPANE
-2564 GYYYISGNKF
+2564 GYYYISSNKF
-2574 YYIDVPVPTTRY
+2574 YFVDVPVPTTRY
-2586 RGFFHSDVHNGA
+2586 RGFFHSDVHNA
-2598 MLSLAF
+2598 AKLSLAF
-2604 GGGTTNIED
+2604 GDGTTNIEN

-2648 TKNKKFVVK
+2648 TNNKKFVVK

>member
-1 MKIRRYITMMLF
+1 MMLF
-13 LLMYITA
+13 LLMCITA
-20 TAQNNLSVGKLTGG
+20 MAQNNLSVGKLTGG

-146 GNSNVNG
+146 GDSNVNG

-207 VSNGTEEAVHIGNT
+207 VSKETEEAVHVGNT

-256 VEPNSGCGEYNA
+256 VEPSSGCGEYNA

-324 EHAKVPATVI
+324 EHAKVPATVT

-388 TVKLDKTEYNEGET
+388 SVKLDKTEYNEGET

-432 PKSYTFEPGATEA
+432 PKSYTFEPGAKEA

-471 HLTGK
+471 HLTGT

-501 AGYNAIHATIKR
+501 AGYNAVHATIKR

-615 DATGATLTI
+615 DKTGATLTV

-664 VAKSNE
+664 VALSNA
-670 TSEGNRTISVIASS
+670 TNEGNRTISIIASS

-699 TLPDAEMQTPA
+699 TLPDAEMQTPV
-710 CDAEIEAGS
+710 CDAEVEAGS
-719 KAKVTITVKNI
+719 KAKVTVTVKNI
-730 GAIKMPKGTQIR
+730 GATKMPKGTQIR
-742 TSIGSSSTM
+742 TSIGSNSTM

-770 DAPSVPGKY
+770 DAPSVPGNY

-808 TAYTYDVK
+808 TAYTYGIGADK
-816 SAKNTYNIGE
+816 STYNIGD
-826 KVVLGGTVKTRSG
+826 KVVLGGTVKTRGG
-839 ATAANVEVE
+839 AAAANVEVE

-856 RIALKATTDAEGKYS
+856 RTALKATTDAEGKYS
-871 AEYTIQAGMGG
+871 VEYTLQAGMGG

-892 ENISAQQGT
+892 ENISTQQST
-901 FAVYGI
+901 FNVYGI

-918 MYEGDVARGTIKVK
+918 MYEGDVVSGTVKVK
-932 NMSSLPQHS
+932 NMSGLPQHS

-951 YEVTFSD
+951 YEVTFGGD
-958 NTELAGGG
+958 TELAGGG

-1126 IRVRDENTIYAN
+1126 IRVRDENTIYGN

-1168 EDGSITFNDLNE
+1168 ADGSITFNDLNE

-1191 HDTYDQYVL
+1191 HDTYDQNVL

-1257 IILADINRGKSALFN
+1257 IILADINLGNSALFN

-1303 YSGFT
+1303 YEGFT

-1329 DNFAQNVKRKMV
+1329 DDFARNVKRKVV
-1341 QYAEGRAKK
+1341 QRVEGRAKK
-1350 KCFGDMGTRFEWPC
+1350 KCFGNMGTQFEWPC
-1364 GDNAKFAWIGSVI
+1364 GDGAKYAWIGSII
-1377 RYVQDNAECSDPPP
+1377 RFVQDNAECSDPQP
-1391 AGGGHAVIYPQTQPG
+1391 AGGHAVFYPNIQTGLGRGPG
-1406 LGGGPYGDFG
+1406 LKPGD
-1416 GYATASGGRTDAEAL
+1416 YATASGGRTDAKAL
-1431 MKLVCTAIECVPIP
+1431 LKLFCTAIECVPLP
-1445 DLPLCMSP
+1445 DLPTCVAP

-1472 EFISGKIG
+1472 EYLSGKVAD
-1480 EKIPL
+1480 KIPL
-1485 FDCLKGIASNYGP
+1485 FSCLKGIASNYGP

-1506 WGKKLAGMISKAP
+1506 WGKEMADKFSKAP
-1519 MRKADAAEDKPMP
+1519 MRKAAAAEDKPIP

-1543 LFYSYFDTYMEYNRQ
+1543 LFFSYFDTYMEYNRQ

-1573 ELMAAIHNADL
+1573 ELMSAIHKADL

-1589 RKDGTLWTF
+1589 RVDGTLWTF

-1613 QGMGTY
+1613 QGVGPY

-1652 RGYISNNHMDEAVV
+1652 RGYISDNHMDEAVV
-1666 ADILQTRQNCVAKL
+1666 ADILQTRQNCVTKL

-1716 EIKQKLVLTRQAFRG
+1716 EIQQKLVLTRQAFRG

-1741 AINDILV
+1741 AIEDILV
-1748 DVNATNMETG
+1748 DVNSTNMETG

-1764 EMQIAIEKIE
+1764 EMQISIEKIE
-1774 GFEGEKDGAWRLGAG
+1774 GFEGDKDGAWRLGAG

-1801 KYAAPENLTTYSFGG
+1801 KYAAPENITTYSFGG

-1829 SLYPVSLPVKPSP
+1829 SLYPVSLQVKPTP

-1864 VEPVIPAEFSVLIH
+1864 VEPIIPAEFSVLIH

-1948 ASLMGHFTEYDVNV
+1948 ASLMGHFTEYDVSV

-2023 ELATLSGE
+2023 ELAMLSEE

-2043 VTVPTDVPRNWFYTA
+2043 VTVPTNVPRNWFYTT

-2071 ITDETNNRKLDAA
+2071 ITDETNNRPLDAA

-2113 KGTNKYIVEFE
+2113 KGTNTYIVEFE

-2142 DQIAEKPIEELT
+2142 NQIAEKPIEQLT

-2167 REDIVVRHEGKLY
+2167 RDDIMVRHEGKLF
-2180 SGDIAIAPK
+2180 SGDIAITPK
-2189 DEATKRVFKLN
+2189 DDASKRIFNLN
-2200 TSGLSENGYYV
+2200 TSALSENGYYV
-2211 LQVKTDNITDAE
+2211 LQVKTDNISDTE
-2223 NYQGAEGKMVRWM
+2223 NYLGAEGKMVRWM

-2245 NVHVLPLAEW
+2245 NVNVLPLADC
-2255 GSVECVKDAPIET
+2255 GHVDCVKDAAPET
-2268 PATAAKRGM
+2268 QAASAKRVM
-2277 KKAEANSGQLAYG
+2277 KKAGANSGQLTYG

-2300 NGYKFVCWKD
+2300 KGYKFVCWKD
-2310 NATDEVLS
+2310 NATGEVLS
-2318 NNAEYHVEARNTL
+2318 KDAEYHVEARNTL

-2340 TYKVTVKCDA
+2340 TYKVTVNCDA

-2355 DVASGLYEYGT
+2355 DVASGVYEYGT
-2366 KLTLDAKPNEGYRL
+2366 KLTLDAKANEGFRL

-2399 VEGPTEVEVLF
+2399 VEGPTEVEVIF

-2435 ASLENGTNVKLYRS
+2435 ASLQNGTNVKFYRS
-2449 FLKEAWNTICLP
+2449 FLKNAWNTICLP

-2466 PEEVFGAGTQVA
+2466 PEEVFGTGTQVA
-2478 KLAGMTSTSL
+2478 KLTGMTPTSL

-2496 EANMPYIIKPTAV
+2496 EANTPYIIKPTAV
-2509 NNAAYANVASPTVLY
+2509 NSAAYANVASPTVLY
-2524 DLGMRTLEDLPEG
+2524 DLGMRTLEDLPVG

-2548 VSFIGAYRV
+2548 VSFIGAYSV
-2557 ENLPANE
+2557 MELPANE
-2564 GYYYISGNKF
+2564 GYYYISSNKF
-2574 YYIDVPVPTTRY
+2574 YFVDVPVPTTRY
-2586 RGFFHSDVHNGA
+2586 RGFFHSDVHNA
-2598 MLSLAF
+2598 AKLSLAF
-2604 GGGTTNIED
+2604 GDGTTNIEN

-2648 TKNKKFVVK
+2648 TNNKKFVVK

>member
-1 MKIRRYITMMLF
+1 MKIRRYITMTLF

-39 LIPIS
+39 LIPVS

-146 GNSNVNG
+146 GDSNANG

-176 LVPGN
+176 LVPGKS
-181 YVTVTWKVSN
+181 VTVTWKVSN

-207 VSNGTEEAVHIGNT
+207 VSNETEEAVHIGNT

-227 LKGGYI
+227 IQGGYI
-233 ARSAIFNLSQTVGLE
+233 ARSATFNLSQTVGLE

-256 VEPNSGCGEYNA
+256 VEPSSGCGEYNA

-273 TASGGTAE
+273 TATGGTAE
-281 LEKHLFLTAPDNSVK
+281 LEKHLFLTAPDKSVK

-341 ASFDVVCPDNNVV
+341 ASFDVVCPDNNAV
-354 NTYSKVTI
+354 NDYSKVTI

-432 PKSYTFEPGATEA
+432 PKSYTFEPGAKEA

-458 NDETLQLSVSADH
+458 NDETLKLSVSADH
-471 HLTGK
+471 HLTGT

-654 AGKESVTTPF
+654 AGKESVATPF
-664 VAKSNE
+664 VALSNE
-670 TSEGNRTISVIASS
+670 ASEGNRTISVIASS

-719 KAKVTITVKNI
+719 KAKVTVTVKNI

-742 TSIGSSSTM
+742 TSIGTSSTM

-770 DAPSVPGKY
+770 DAPSVPGNY
-779 RVTAEINPNGTVT
+779 RVTAEINPNGTII

-808 TAYTYDVK
+808 TAYTYGIGAD
-816 SAKNTYNIGE
+816 KNTYNIGD
-826 KVVLGGTVKTRSG
+826 KVVLSGTVKTRGG

-941 LTATCEPNEQ
+941 LTATCEPNDQ
-951 YEVTFSD
+951 YEVTFGGD
-958 NTELAGGG
+958 TELAGGG

-971 YTIKPL
+971 YTVKPL

-1100 INCSEGNGKQIG
+1100 INCSEGNGKLIG

-1126 IRVRDENTIYAN
+1126 IRVRDENTIYGN

-1168 EDGSITFNDLNE
+1168 ADGSITFNDLNE

-1191 HDTYDQYVL
+1191 HDTYDQNVL

-1329 DNFAQNVKRKMV
+1329 DDFARNVKRKVM
-1341 QYAEGRAKK
+1341 QRAEGRAK
-1350 KCFGDMGTRFEWPC
+1350 KCFGDMGTKFEWPC
-1364 GDNAKFAWIGSVI
+1364 GDNAKYAWIGSII
-1377 RYVQDNAECSDPPP
+1377 RFVQDNAECSDPPP

-1416 GYATASGGRTDAEAL
+1416 DYATASGGRTDAKAL
-1431 MKLVCTAIECVPIP
+1431 LKLFCTAIECVPLP
-1445 DLPLCMSP
+1445 DLPTCVAP

-1472 EFISGKIG
+1472 DYLSGKVAD
-1480 EKIPL
+1480 KIPL
-1485 FDCLKGIASNYGP
+1485 FSCLKGIASNYGP
-1498 DMVECLGN
+1498 DMVECLGK
-1506 WGKKLAGMISKAP
+1506 WGKEMADKFSKAP
-1519 MRKADAAEDKPMP
+1519 MRKAAAAEDKPIP

-1558 LTQAPEAISMKDFGV
+1558 LTKAPEAISMKDFGV
-1573 ELMAAIHNADL
+1573 ELMSAIHKADI

-1589 RKDGTLWTF
+1589 RVDGTLWTF

-1613 QGMGTY
+1613 QGMGAY

-1652 RGYISNNHMDEAVV
+1652 RGYISANHMDEAVV
-1666 ADILQTRQNCVAKL
+1666 ADILQTRQNCVTKL

-1741 AINDILV
+1741 AIEDILV

-1829 SLYPVSLPVKPSP
+1829 SLFPVSLQVKPSP

-1948 ASLMGHFTEYDVNV
+1948 ASLMGHFTEYDVSV

-1976 DRVTIHELIHSM
+1976 DRVTIHELIHSL

-1998 AWITNDEPDAE
+1998 AWITNDESDAE

-2023 ELATLSGE
+2023 ELVTLSGE
-2031 TRMERIDATHYR
+2031 TRMERIDNTHYR

-2071 ITDETNNRKLDAA
+2071 ITDETNNRQLDPA

-2200 TSGLSENGYYV
+2200 TSALSENGYYV

-2223 NYQGAEGKMVRWM
+2223 NYPGAEGKMVRWM

-2245 NVHVLPLAEW
+2245 NVHVLPLADW
-2255 GSVECVKDAPIET
+2255 GSVECVKDAPAET
-2268 PATAAKRGM
+2268 PAASAKRAM
-2277 KKAEANSGQLAYG
+2277 KRAEANSGQLAYG

-2300 NGYKFVCWKD
+2300 KGYRFVCWKD
-2310 NATDEVLS
+2310 NATHEVLS

-2399 VEGPTEVEVLF
+2399 VDGPIEVEVLF

-2435 ASLENGTNVKLYRS
+2435 ASLQNGTNVKLYRS

-2478 KLAGMTSTSL
+2478 KLAGMTPTSL

-2496 EANMPYIIKPTAV
+2496 EANTPYIIKPTAV

-2604 GGGTTNIED
+2604 GGGTTNIEN

-2648 TKNKKFVVK
+2648 TQNKKFVVK

>member
-1 MKIRRYITMMLF
+1 MMLF
-13 LLMYITA
+13 LLMCITA
-20 TAQNNLSVGKLTGG
+20 MAQNNLSVGKLTGG

-71 LSQSRINEHTVSVRN
+71 LNQSRINEHTVSVRN

-121 LDPGTEYAVSLSDV
+121 LNPGTEYTVSLSDV

-153 SYTVQREN
+153 SYTVQRED

-171 ITEST
+171 ITGSK
-176 LVPGN
+176 LVPGKS
-181 YVTVTWKVSN
+181 VTVSWKVSN
-191 IGNADTRSG
+191 VGNADTRSG

-207 VSNGTEEAVHIGNT
+207 VSTGTEEVVHVGNT

-233 ARSAIFNLSQTVGLE
+233 TRNATFNLSQTVGLE

-273 TASGGTAE
+273 TATGGTAE
-281 LEKHLFLTAPDNSVK
+281 LEKHLFLTAPDQSVK

-317 SIASSLP
+317 SITSSLTDN
-324 EHAKVPATVI
+324 AKVPATVT

-341 ASFDVVCPDNNVV
+341 ASFDVHCPDNNVV

-362 TVNKANGYPQDVAT
+362 TVNKAHGYPQDVAT

-388 TVKLDKTEYNEGET
+388 EVKLDKTDYNEGET

-471 HLTGK
+471 HLTGT
-476 ALFVLKDNDV
+476 ALFVLRDNDV

-501 AGYNAIHATIKR
+501 AGYNAVHATIKR

-615 DATGATLTI
+615 DKTGATLTI

-664 VAKSNE
+664 VALSNE

-710 CDAEIEAGS
+710 CDAEVEAGS
-719 KAKVTITVKNI
+719 KAKVTVTVKNI
-730 GAIKMPKGTQIR
+730 GATKMPKGTQIR

-770 DAPSVPGKY
+770 DAPSVPGNY

-808 TAYTYDVK
+808 TAYTYGIGTDK
-816 SAKNTYNIGE
+816 STYNIGD
-826 KVVLGGTVKTRSG
+826 KVVLGGTVKTRGG
-839 ATAANVEVE
+839 ATAASVEVE

-871 AEYTIQAGMGG
+871 VEYTLQAGMGG

-901 FAVYGI
+901 FNVYGI

-918 MYEGDVARGTIKVK
+918 MYEGDVVSGTIKVK
-932 NMSSLPQHS
+932 NMSSLPQHN
-941 LTATCEPNEQ
+941 LKATCEKNEQ
-951 YEVTFSD
+951 YDVTFGGD
-958 NTELAGGG
+958 TELAGGG
-966 TAEIS
+966 TAEIN

-985 DRLTFNITTAEGA
+985 DRLTFNIATAEGA

-1048 ITVSLPAA
+1048 ISVSLPAA

-1082 KFNAANYDVNVYQ
+1082 KFNAAKYDVNIYQ

-1126 IRVRDENTIYAN
+1126 IRVRDENTIYGN

-1168 EDGSITFNDLNE
+1168 EDGSITFSDLTE

-1191 HDTYDQYVL
+1191 HDSYDQNVL

-1221 WTVEETEIEDE
+1221 WTVEETEVEDE

-1303 YSGFT
+1303 YEGFT

-1329 DNFAQNVKRKMV
+1329 DNFAQNVKRHMV
-1341 QYAEGRAKK
+1341 QRAEGRAKK
-1350 KCFGDMGTRFEWPC
+1350 KCFGNMGTKFEWPC
-1364 GDNAKFAWIGSVI
+1364 GDDAKFAWIGSVI

-1391 AGGGHAVIYPQTQPG
+1391 AGGGHSVSYPQTQPG

-1472 EFISGKIG
+1472 EFINGKIG
-1480 EKIPL
+1480 DKIPL

-1498 DMVECLGN
+1498 DMVDCLGN
-1506 WGKKLAGMISKAP
+1506 WGKQLAGMVSKAP
-1519 MRKADAAEDKPMP
+1519 RRKAGDKDDKPMP

-1558 LTQAPEAISMKDFGV
+1558 LTKAPEAISMKDFGV

-1589 RKDGTLWTF
+1589 REDGTLWTF

-1613 QGMGTY
+1613 QGVGPY
-1619 LTSLMPNKSANIADF
+1619 LTSLMPNKNAVIADF

-1652 RGYISNNHMDEAVV
+1652 RGYISDNHMDEAVV
-1666 ADILQTRQNCVAKL
+1666 ADILQTRQKCVEKL

-1741 AINDILV
+1741 AIEDILV
-1748 DVNATNMETG
+1748 NVNATNMETG

-1764 EMQIAIEKIE
+1764 EMQISIEKIE

-1801 KYAAPENLTTYSFGG
+1801 KYAAPEKLTTYSFGG

-1829 SLYPVSLPVKPSP
+1829 SLYPVSLQVKPTP

-1855 GDNPLTPDV
+1855 GDNPLTTDV

-1878 NKGKG
+1878 NKGYG

-1948 ASLMGHFTEYDVNV
+1948 ASLMGHFTEYDVSV

-2023 ELATLSGE
+2023 ELATLSEE

-2043 VTVPTDVPRNWFYTA
+2043 VTVPTNVPRNWFYTT

-2071 ITDETNNRKLDAA
+2071 ITDETNNRPLDAA

-2113 KGTNKYIVEFE
+2113 KGTNTYIVEFE

-2142 DQIAEKPIEELT
+2142 DQIAEKPIEQLT

-2167 REDIVVRHEGKLY
+2167 REDIMVRYEGKLF
-2180 SGDIAIAPK
+2180 SGDIAITPK
-2189 DEATKRVFKLN
+2189 DDASKRVFKLN
-2200 TSGLSENGYYV
+2200 TSALNENGYYV
-2211 LQVKTDNITDAE
+2211 LQVKTDNITDTE
-2223 NYQGAEGKMVRWM
+2223 NYLGAEGKMVRWM

-2245 NVHVLPLAEW
+2245 NVNVLPLADC
-2255 GSVECVKDAPIET
+2255 GHVDCVKDAAPET
-2268 PATAAKRGM
+2268 QATSAKRVM
-2277 KKAEANSGQLAYG
+2277 KKAGANSGQLAYG

-2300 NGYKFVCWKD
+2300 KGYKFVCWKD
-2310 NATDEVLS
+2310 NATGEVLS
-2318 NNAEYHVEARNTL
+2318 KDTEYHVEARNTL

-2355 DVASGLYEYGT
+2355 DVASGVYEYGT
-2366 KLTLDAKPNEGYRL
+2366 KLMLDAKANDGYRL

-2399 VEGPTEVEVLF
+2399 VEGTTEVEVLF

-2435 ASLENGTNVKLYRS
+2435 ASLENGTNVKFYRS

-2466 PEEVFGAGTQVA
+2466 PQEVFGAGTQVA
-2478 KLAGMTSTSL
+2478 KLTGMTKTSL

-2496 EANMPYIIKPTAV
+2496 DANTPYIIKPTAV

-2586 RGFFHSDVHNGA
+2586 RGFFHSDVHNSA
-2598 MLSLAF
+2598 KLSLAF
-2604 GGGTTNIED
+2604 GDGTTNIEN

-2648 TKNKKFVVK
+2648 TNNKKFVVK

>member
-146 GNSNVNG
+146 GDSNVNG

-171 ITEST
+171 ITESK

-207 VSNGTEEAVHIGNT
+207 VSNETEEAVHVGNT

-227 LKGGYI
+227 LQGGYI
-233 ARSAIFNLSQTVGLE
+233 TRNATFNLSQTVGLE
-248 GEVTAKVV
+248 GEVTARVV

-273 TASGGTAE
+273 TASGGTAQ

-324 EHAKVPATVI
+324 EHAKVPATVT

-362 TVNKANGYPQDVAT
+362 TVNKANGYQQDVAT

-664 VAKSNE
+664 VALSNE
-670 TSEGNRTISVIASS
+670 TSEGNRTISIIASS

-719 KAKVTITVKNI
+719 KAKVTVTVKNI
-730 GAIKMPKGTQIR
+730 GAIAMPKGTQIR
-742 TSIGSSSTM
+742 TSIGSNSTM

-770 DAPSVPGKY
+770 DAPSVPGNY
-779 RVTAEINPNGTVT
+779 RVTVEINPNGTVT

-808 TAYTYDVK
+808 TAYTYGIGAD
-816 SAKNTYNIGE
+816 KNTYNIGD
-826 KVVLGGTVKTRSG
+826 KVVLSGEVKTRGG
-839 ATAANVEVE
+839 AAATNVEVE

-871 AEYTIQAGMGG
+871 VEYTIQAGMGG

-892 ENISAQQGT
+892 ENINAQQGT

-951 YEVTFSD
+951 YEVTFGGD
-958 NTELAGGG
+958 TELAGGG

-1082 KFNAANYDVNVYQ
+1082 KFNAAKYDVNIYQ

-1126 IRVRDENTIYAN
+1126 IRVRDENTIYGN

-1168 EDGSITFNDLNE
+1168 DDGSITFNNLNE

-1191 HDTYDQYVL
+1191 HDTYDQNVL

-1221 WTVEETEIEDE
+1221 WTVEETEVEDE
-1232 YDITTKLTYETQV
+1232 YDITTKFTYETQV

-1472 EFISGKIG
+1472 EFINGKIG

-1485 FDCLKGIASNYGP
+1485 FDCLKGVASNYGP

-1589 RKDGTLWTF
+1589 REDGTLWTF

-1613 QGMGTY
+1613 QGMGAY

-1643 RNTWSKEDG
+1643 RNAWSKEDG

-1741 AINDILV
+1741 AIEDILV

-1829 SLYPVSLPVKPSP
+1829 SLYPVSLQVKPSP

-2023 ELATLSGE
+2023 ELATLSEE

-2043 VTVPTDVPRNWFYTA
+2043 VTVPTNMPRNWFYTA

-2071 ITDETNNRKLDAA
+2071 ITDETNNRPLDAA

-2113 KGTNKYIVEFE
+2113 KGTNTYIVEFE

-2142 DQIAEKPIEELT
+2142 NQIAEKPIDELT

-2167 REDIVVRHEGKLY
+2167 REDIVVRHEGKLF
-2180 SGDIAIAPK
+2180 SGDIAITPKDDAPK
-2189 DEATKRVFKLN
+2189 RIFRLN
-2200 TSGLSENGYYV
+2200 TSALSENGYYV

-2223 NYQGAEGKMVRWM
+2223 NYLGAEGKMVRWM

-2245 NVHVLPLAEW
+2245 NVDILPLAAC
-2255 GSVECVKDAPIET
+2255 GSVECVKDAPAET
-2268 PATAAKRGM
+2268 PAASAKRGM

-2300 NGYKFVCWKD
+2300 KGYKFVCWKD
-2310 NATDEVLS
+2310 NATGEVLS
-2318 NNAEYHVEARNTL
+2318 KDAEYHVEARNTL

-2355 DVASGLYEYGT
+2355 DVASGVYEYGT

-2380 DGYKLNGVQTET
+2380 DGYKLNGVQTAT
-2392 AAPYELT
+2392 ADPYELT
-2399 VEGPTEVEVLF
+2399 VEGPTEVEVVF

-2478 KLAGMTSTSL
+2478 QLAGMTSTSL

-2496 EANMPYIIKPTAV
+2496 DANTPYIIKPTAV

-2537 KDRPTYETESG
+2537 KERPTYETESG

-2604 GGGTTNIED
+2604 GGGTTNIEN

>member
-1 MKIRRYITMMLF
+1 MMLF
-13 LLMYITA
+13 LLMCITA
-20 TAQNNLSVGKLTGG
+20 MAQNNLSVGKLTGG

-146 GNSNVNG
+146 GDSNVNG

-207 VSNGTEEAVHIGNT
+207 VSKETEEAVHVGNT

-256 VEPNSGCGEYNA
+256 VEPSSGCGEYNA

-324 EHAKVPATVI
+324 EHAKVPATVT

-388 TVKLDKTEYNEGET
+388 SVKLDKTEYNEGET

-432 PKSYTFEPGATEA
+432 PKSYTFEPGAKEA

-471 HLTGK
+471 HLTGT

-501 AGYNAIHATIKR
+501 AGYNAVHATIKR

-615 DATGATLTI
+615 DKTGATLTI
-624 SRNDATTNPLTVT
+624 SRNDATTSPLTVT

-664 VAKSNE
+664 VALSNA
-670 TSEGNRTISVIASS
+670 TSEGNRTISIIASS

-699 TLPDAEMQTPA
+699 TLPDAEMQTPV
-710 CDAEIEAGS
+710 CDAEVEAGS
-719 KAKVTITVKNI
+719 KAKVTVTVKNI
-730 GAIKMPKGTQIR
+730 GATKMPKGTQIR
-742 TSIGSSSTM
+742 TSIGSNSTM

-770 DAPSVPGKY
+770 DAPSVPGNY

-808 TAYTYDVK
+808 TAYTYGIGADK
-816 SAKNTYNIGE
+816 STYNIGD
-826 KVVLGGTVKTRSG
+826 KVVLGGTVKTRGG
-839 ATAANVEVE
+839 AAAANVEVE

-856 RIALKATTDAEGKYS
+856 RTALKATTDAEGKYS
-871 AEYTIQAGMGG
+871 VEYTLQAGMGG

-892 ENISAQQGT
+892 ENISTQQST
-901 FAVYGI
+901 FNVYGI

-918 MYEGDVARGTIKVK
+918 MYEGDVVSGTVKVK
-932 NMSSLPQHS
+932 NMSGLPQHS

-951 YEVTFSD
+951 YEVTFGGD
-958 NTELAGGG
+958 TELAGGG

-1126 IRVRDENTIYAN
+1126 IRVRDENTIYGN

-1168 EDGSITFNDLNE
+1168 ADGSITFNDLNE

-1191 HDTYDQYVL
+1191 HDTYDQNVL

-1257 IILADINRGKSALFN
+1257 IILADINLGNSALFN

-1303 YSGFT
+1303 YEGFT

-1329 DNFAQNVKRKMV
+1329 DDFARNVKRKVV
-1341 QYAEGRAKK
+1341 QRVEGRAKK
-1350 KCFGDMGTRFEWPC
+1350 KCFGNMGTQFEWPC
-1364 GDNAKFAWIGSVI
+1364 GDGAKYAWIGSII
-1377 RYVQDNAECSDPPP
+1377 RFVQDNAECSDPQP
-1391 AGGGHAVIYPQTQPG
+1391 AGGHAVFYPNIQTGLGRGPG
-1406 LGGGPYGDFG
+1406 LKPGD
-1416 GYATASGGRTDAEAL
+1416 YATASGGRTDAKAL
-1431 MKLVCTAIECVPIP
+1431 LKLFCTAIECVPLP
-1445 DLPLCMSP
+1445 DLPTCVAP

-1472 EFISGKIG
+1472 EYLSGKVAD
-1480 EKIPL
+1480 KIPL
-1485 FDCLKGIASNYGP
+1485 FSCLKGIASNYGP

-1506 WGKKLAGMISKAP
+1506 WGKEMADKFSKAP
-1519 MRKADAAEDKPMP
+1519 MRKAAAAEDKPIP

-1543 LFYSYFDTYMEYNRQ
+1543 LFFSYFDTYMEYNRQ

-1573 ELMAAIHNADL
+1573 ELMSAIHKADL

-1589 RKDGTLWTF
+1589 RVDGTLWTF

-1613 QGMGTY
+1613 QGVGPY

-1652 RGYISNNHMDEAVV
+1652 RGYISDNHMDEAVV
-1666 ADILQTRQNCVAKL
+1666 ADILQTRQNCVTKL

-1716 EIKQKLVLTRQAFRG
+1716 EIQQKLVLTRQAFRG

-1741 AINDILV
+1741 AIEDILV
-1748 DVNATNMETG
+1748 DVNSTNMETG

-1764 EMQIAIEKIE
+1764 EMQISIEKIE
-1774 GFEGEKDGAWRLGAG
+1774 GFEGDKDGAWRLGAG

-1801 KYAAPENLTTYSFGG
+1801 KYAAPENITTYSFGG

-1829 SLYPVSLPVKPSP
+1829 SLYPVSLQVKPTP

-1864 VEPVIPAEFSVLIH
+1864 VEPIIPAEFSVLIH

-1948 ASLMGHFTEYDVNV
+1948 ASLMGHFTEYDVSV

-2023 ELATLSGE
+2023 ELAMLSEE

-2043 VTVPTDVPRNWFYTA
+2043 VTVPTNVPRNWFYTT

-2071 ITDETNNRKLDAA
+2071 ITDETNNRPLDAA

-2113 KGTNKYIVEFE
+2113 KGTNTYIVEFE

-2142 DQIAEKPIEELT
+2142 NQIAEKPIEQLT

-2167 REDIVVRHEGKLY
+2167 RDDIMVRHEGKLF
-2180 SGDIAIAPK
+2180 SGDIAITPK
-2189 DEATKRVFKLN
+2189 DDASKRIFNLN
-2200 TSGLSENGYYV
+2200 TSALSENGYYV
-2211 LQVKTDNITDAE
+2211 LQVKTDNISDTE
-2223 NYQGAEGKMVRWM
+2223 NYLGAEGKMVRWM

-2245 NVHVLPLAEW
+2245 NVNVLPLADC
-2255 GSVECVKDAPIET
+2255 GHVDCVKDAAPET
-2268 PATAAKRGM
+2268 QAASAKRVM
-2277 KKAEANSGQLAYG
+2277 KKAGANSGQLTYG

-2300 NGYKFVCWKD
+2300 KGYKFVCWKD
-2310 NATDEVLS
+2310 NATGEVLS
-2318 NNAEYHVEARNTL
+2318 KDAEYHVEARNTL

-2340 TYKVTVKCDA
+2340 TYKVTVNCDA

-2355 DVASGLYEYGT
+2355 DVASGVYEYGT
-2366 KLTLDAKPNEGYRL
+2366 KLTLDAKANEGFRL

-2399 VEGPTEVEVLF
+2399 VEGPTEVEVIF

-2435 ASLENGTNVKLYRS
+2435 ASLQNGTNVKFYRS
-2449 FLKEAWNTICLP
+2449 FLKNAWNTICLP

-2466 PEEVFGAGTQVA
+2466 PEEVFGTGTQVA
-2478 KLAGMTSTSL
+2478 KLTGMTPTSL

-2496 EANMPYIIKPTAV
+2496 EANTPYIIKPTAV
-2509 NNAAYANVASPTVLY
+2509 NSAAYANVASPTVLY
-2524 DLGMRTLEDLPEG
+2524 DLGMRTLEDLPVG

-2548 VSFIGAYRV
+2548 VSFIGAYSV
-2557 ENLPANE
+2557 MELPANE
-2564 GYYYISGNKF
+2564 GYYYISSNKF
-2574 YYIDVPVPTTRY
+2574 YFVDVPVPTTRY
-2586 RGFFHSDVHNGA
+2586 RGFFHSDVHNA
-2598 MLSLAF
+2598 AKLSLAF
-2604 GGGTTNIED
+2604 GDGTTNIEN

-2648 TKNKKFVVK
+2648 TNNKKFVVK

>member
-1 MKIRRYITMMLF
+1 MMLF
-13 LLMYITA
+13 LLMCITSM
-20 TAQNNLSVGKLTGG
+20 AQNNLSVGKLTGG

-153 SYTVQREN
+153 SYTVQRED

-171 ITEST
+171 ITGSK
-176 LVPGN
+176 LVPGKS
-181 YVTVTWKVSN
+181 VTVSWKVSN
-191 IGNADTRSG
+191 VGNADTRSG

-207 VSNGTEEAVHIGNT
+207 VSTGTEEVVHVGNT

-233 ARSAIFNLSQTVGLE
+233 TRNATFNLSQTVGLA
-248 GEVTAKVV
+248 GEVMAKVV

-273 TASGGTAE
+273 TATGGTAE

-317 SIASSLP
+317 SITSSLP
-324 EHAKVPATVI
+324 EHTKVPATVT

-341 ASFDVVCPDNNVV
+341 ASFDVVCPNNNVV

-388 TVKLDKTEYNEGET
+388 EVKLDKTDYNEGET

-432 PKSYTFEPGATEA
+432 PKSYTFEPGAKEA

-471 HLTGK
+471 HLTGTT
-476 ALFVLKDNDV
+476 LFVLRDNDV

-615 DATGATLTI
+615 DKTGATLTI
-624 SRNDATTNPLTVT
+624 SRNDATTSPLTVT

-664 VAKSNE
+664 VALSNE
-670 TSEGNRTISVIASS
+670 TNEGNRTISVIASS

-699 TLPDAEMQTPA
+699 TLPDAEMQTPV
-710 CDAEIEAGS
+710 CDAEVEAGS
-719 KAKVTITVKNI
+719 KAKVTVTVKNI

-751 TQTDADI
+751 TQTDVDI

-770 DAPSVPGKY
+770 DAPSVPGNY
-779 RVTAEINPNGTVT
+779 RVTSEINPNGTVT

-808 TAYTYDVK
+808 TAYTYGIGTDK
-816 SAKNTYNIGE
+816 STYNIGD
-826 KVVLGGTVKTRSG
+826 KVVLGGTVKTRGG
-839 ATAANVEVE
+839 ATAASVEVE

-871 AEYTIQAGMGG
+871 VEYTLQAGMGG

-901 FAVYGI
+901 FNVYGI

-918 MYEGDVARGTIKVK
+918 MYEGDVVSGTIKVK

-941 LTATCEPNEQ
+941 LTATCEQNEQ
-951 YEVTFSD
+951 YVVTFGGD
-958 NTELAGGG
+958 TELAGGG

-985 DRLTFNITTAEGA
+985 DRLTFNIATAEGA

-1048 ITVSLPAA
+1048 ISVSLPAA
-1056 LSDFISLATPA
+1056 LSDFISLATPS

-1082 KFNAANYDVNVYQ
+1082 KFNAAKYDVNIYQ

-1126 IRVRDENTIYAN
+1126 IRVRDENTIYGN

-1168 EDGSITFNDLNE
+1168 EDGSITFSDLTE

-1191 HDTYDQYVL
+1191 HDSYDQNVL

-1215 QAIRVD
+1215 QAIKVD
-1221 WTVEETEIEDE
+1221 WTVEETEVEDE
-1232 YDITTKLTYETQV
+1232 YEITTKFTYETQV
-1245 PVPVVEMNAPDA
+1245 PVPVVEMNAPEA

-1303 YSGFT
+1303 YEGFT

-1329 DNFAQNVKRKMV
+1329 DNFAQNVKRYMV
-1341 QYAEGRAKK
+1341 QRAEGRAKK
-1350 KCFGDMGTRFEWPC
+1350 KCFGNMGTKFEWPC
-1364 GDNAKFAWIGSVI
+1364 GDDAKFAWIGSVI

-1391 AGGGHAVIYPQTQPG
+1391 AGGGHSVSYPQTQPG

-1472 EFISGKIG
+1472 EFINGKIG
-1480 EKIPL
+1480 DKIPL

-1506 WGKKLAGMISKAP
+1506 WGKQLAGMVSKAP
-1519 MRKADAAEDKPMP
+1519 RRKAGDKDDKPMP

-1558 LTQAPEAISMKDFGV
+1558 LTKAPKAISMKDFGV
-1573 ELMAAIHNADL
+1573 ELMSAIHNADL

-1589 RKDGTLWTF
+1589 REDGTLWTF

-1613 QGMGTY
+1613 QGVGPY
-1619 LTSLMPNKSANIADF
+1619 LTSLMPNKNAVIADF

-1652 RGYISNNHMDEAVV
+1652 RGYISANHMDEAVV
-1666 ADILQTRQNCVAKL
+1666 ADILQTRQNCVTKL

-1741 AINDILV
+1741 AIEDILV

-1764 EMQIAIEKIE
+1764 EMQISIEKIE

-1801 KYAAPENLTTYSFGG
+1801 KYAAPENITTYSFGG

-1829 SLYPVSLPVKPSP
+1829 SLYPVSLQVKPTP

-1855 GDNPLTPDV
+1855 GDNPLTTDV

-1878 NKGKG
+1878 NKGYG

-1948 ASLMGHFTEYDVNV
+1948 ASLMGHFTEYDVSV

-2023 ELATLSGE
+2023 ELATLSE
-2031 TRMERIDATHYR
+2031 ATRMERIDATHYR
-2043 VTVPTDVPRNWFYTA
+2043 VTVPTNVPRNWFYTT

-2071 ITDETNNRKLDAA
+2071 ITDETNNRPLDAA

-2113 KGTNKYIVEFE
+2113 KGTNTYIVEFE

-2142 DQIAEKPIEELT
+2142 NQIAEKPIEQFT

-2167 REDIVVRHEGKLY
+2167 REDIVVRHEGKLF
-2180 SGDIAIAPK
+2180 SGDIAITPK
-2189 DEATKRVFKLN
+2189 DDASKRIFNLN
-2200 TSGLSENGYYV
+2200 TSALSENGYYV
-2211 LQVKTDNITDAE
+2211 LQVKTDNITDTE
-2223 NYQGAEGKMVRWM
+2223 NYLGAEGKMVRWM

-2245 NVHVLPLAEW
+2245 NVNVLPLAAC
-2255 GSVECVKDAPIET
+2255 GQVDCVKDAAPET
-2268 PATAAKRGM
+2268 QAASAKRVM
-2277 KKAEANSGQLAYG
+2277 KKAGANSGQLTYG

-2300 NGYKFVCWKD
+2300 KGYKFVCWKD
-2310 NATDEVLS
+2310 NVSGEVLS
-2318 NNAEYHVEARNTL
+2318 KDTEYHVEARNTL

-2355 DVASGLYEYGT
+2355 DVASGVYEYGT

-2420 DERKDYQRPVEYVSA
+2420 DERKDYQRPIEYVSA

-2478 KLAGMTSTSL
+2478 KLAGMTPTSL

-2496 EANMPYIIKPTAV
+2496 EANTPYIIKPTAV

-2524 DLGMRTLEDLPEG
+2524 DLGMRKLEDLPVG
-2537 KDRPTYETESG
+2537 KVRPTYETESG
-2548 VSFIGAYRV
+2548 VSFIGAYKV
-2557 ENLPANE
+2557 EELPANE

-2586 RGFFHSDVHNGA
+2586 RGFFHSDVHNSA
-2598 MLSLAF
+2598 KLSLAF
-2604 GGGTTNIED
+2604 GDGTTNIEN
-2613 VYFLPAGAG
+2613 VYFLPVGAG

-2648 TKNKKFVVK
+2648 TNNKKFVVK

>member
-146 GNSNVNG
+146 GDSNVNG

-207 VSNGTEEAVHIGNT
+207 VSNETEEAVHVGNT

-324 EHAKVPATVI
+324 EHAKVPATVT

-354 NTYSKVTI
+354 NTYSKVNI

-471 HLTGK
+471 HLTGT

-605 TSNKTTILEG
+605 SSNKTTILEG
-615 DATGATLTI
+615 DATGATLTV

-664 VAKSNE
+664 VALSNE

-699 TLPDAEMQTPA
+699 TLPDAEMQTPV
-710 CDAEIEAGS
+710 CDPEIEAGS
-719 KAKVTITVKNI
+719 KAKVTVTVKNI

-742 TSIGSSSTM
+742 TSIGTNSTM

-770 DAPSVPGKY
+770 DAPSVPGNY

-816 SAKNTYNIGE
+816 ADKNTYNIGD
-826 KVVLGGTVKTRSG
+826 KVVLSGTVKTRSG
-839 ATAANVEVE
+839 AAAANVEVE

-941 LTATCEPNEQ
+941 LKATCEPNDQ
-951 YEVTFSD
+951 YEVTFGGD
-958 NTELAGGG
+958 TELAGGG

-971 YTIKPL
+971 YTVKPL

-1013 NLVVSTNSIN
+1013 TLVVSTNSIN

-1126 IRVRDENTIYAN
+1126 IRVRDENTIYGN

-1168 EDGSITFNDLNE
+1168 DDGSITFNGLNE

-1191 HDTYDQYVL
+1191 HDTYDQNVL

-1303 YSGFT
+1303 YTGFT

-1329 DNFAQNVKRKMV
+1329 DDFARNVKRKVM
-1341 QYAEGRAKK
+1341 QRAEGRAKK
-1350 KCFGDMGTRFEWPC
+1350 KCFGDMGTKFEWPC
-1364 GDNAKFAWIGSVI
+1364 GDNAKYAWIGSII
-1377 RYVQDNAECSDPPP
+1377 RFVQDNAECSDPPP

-1416 GYATASGGRTDAEAL
+1416 DYATASGGRTDAKAL
-1431 MKLVCTAIECVPIP
+1431 LKLFCTAIECVPLP
-1445 DLPLCMSP
+1445 DLPTCVAP

-1472 EFISGKIG
+1472 DYLSGKVAD
-1480 EKIPL
+1480 KIPL
-1485 FDCLKGIASNYGP
+1485 FSCLKGIASNYGP

-1506 WGKKLAGMISKAP
+1506 WGKEMADKFSKAP
-1519 MRKADAAEDKPMP
+1519 MRKAAAAEDKPIP

-1543 LFYSYFDTYMEYNRQ
+1543 LFFSYFDTYMEYNRQ
-1558 LTQAPEAISMKDFGV
+1558 LTKAPEALGMKDFGV
-1573 ELMAAIHNADL
+1573 ELMSAIHKADL

-1589 RKDGTLWTF
+1589 RVDGTLWTF

-1613 QGMGTY
+1613 QGVGPY
-1619 LTSLMPNKSANIADF
+1619 LTSLMPNKNAVIADF

-1652 RGYISNNHMDEAVV
+1652 RGYISDNHMDEAVV
-1666 ADILQTRQNCVAKL
+1666 ADILQTRQNCVTKL

-1741 AINDILV
+1741 AIEDILV

-1829 SLYPVSLPVKPSP
+1829 SLFPVSLQVKPSP

-1976 DRVTIHELIHSM
+1976 DRVTIHELIHSL

-2023 ELATLSGE
+2023 ELVTLSGE
-2031 TRMERIDATHYR
+2031 TRMERIDNTHYR

-2071 ITDETNNRKLDAA
+2071 ITDETNNRPLDPA

-2105 HIADIVSG
+2105 HIADIVSD

-2142 DQIAEKPIEELT
+2142 DQIAEKPIEVLT

-2255 GSVECVKDAPIET
+2255 GSVECVKDVPAET
-2268 PATAAKRGM
+2268 PAAFAKRGM

-2300 NGYKFVCWKD
+2300 KGYKFVCWKD

-2366 KLTLDAKPNEGYRL
+2366 KLTLDAKPNKGYRL

-2435 ASLENGTNVKLYRS
+2435 ASLQNGTNVKLYRS

-2478 KLAGMTSTSL
+2478 QLAGMTPTSL

-2496 EANMPYIIKPTAV
+2496 EANTPYIIKPTAV

-2604 GGGTTNIED
+2604 GGGTTNIEN
-2613 VYFLPAGAG
+2613 VYFLPSGAG

>member
-146 GNSNVNG
+146 SDSNVNG

-161 APDLATTDVN
+161 APDLANTDVN
-171 ITEST
+171 ISEST
-176 LVPGN
+176 LVPGKS
-181 YVTVTWKVSN
+181 VTVTWKVSN

-207 VSNGTEEAVHIGNT
+207 VSNETEEAVHVGNT

-273 TASGGTAE
+273 TATGGTAE

-324 EHAKVPATVI
+324 EHAKVPATVT

-354 NTYSKVTI
+354 NTYSKVNI
-362 TVNKANGYPQDVAT
+362 TVNKANGYQQDVAT

-458 NDETLQLSVSADH
+458 NDETLKLSVSADH
-471 HLTGK
+471 HLTGTE
-476 ALFVLKDNDV
+476 LFVLKDNDV

-593 TILDNDGPTLSV
+593 TVLDNDGPTLSV

-624 SRNDATTNPLTVT
+624 SRNDATTSPLTVM

-664 VAKSNE
+664 VALSNE
-670 TSEGNRTISVIASS
+670 ASEGNRTISVIASS
-684 DGYSPGTVWMLISDQ
+684 DGYSPGMVWMLISDQ

-719 KAKVTITVKNI
+719 KAKVTVTVKNI

-742 TSIGSSSTM
+742 TSIGTSSTM

-816 SAKNTYNIGE
+816 AEKNTYNIGE
-826 KVVLGGTVKTRSG
+826 KVVLGGTVKTRGG
-839 ATAANVEVE
+839 AAAANVEVE

-941 LTATCEPNEQ
+941 LTATCEQNEQ
-951 YEVTFSD
+951 YVVTFGGD
-958 NTELAGGG
+958 TELAGGG

-971 YTIKPL
+971 YTVKPL

-1013 NLVVSTNSIN
+1013 TLVVSTNSIN

-1126 IRVRDENTIYAN
+1126 IRVRDENTIYGN

-1168 EDGSITFNDLNE
+1168 DDGSITFNDLNE

-1191 HDTYDQYVL
+1191 HDTYDQNVL

-1303 YSGFT
+1303 YTGFT

-1329 DNFAQNVKRKMV
+1329 DDFARNVKRKVM
-1341 QYAEGRAKK
+1341 QRAEGRAKK
-1350 KCFGDMGTRFEWPC
+1350 KCFGDMGTKFEWPC
-1364 GDNAKFAWIGSVI
+1364 GDNAKYAWIGSII
-1377 RYVQDNAECSDPPP
+1377 RFVQDNAECSDPPP

-1416 GYATASGGRTDAEAL
+1416 DYATASGGRTDAKAL
-1431 MKLVCTAIECVPIP
+1431 LKLFCTAIECVPLP
-1445 DLPLCMSP
+1445 DLPTCVAP

-1472 EFISGKIG
+1472 DYLSGKVAD
-1480 EKIPL
+1480 KIPL
-1485 FDCLKGIASNYGP
+1485 FSCLKGIASNYGP
-1498 DMVECLGN
+1498 DMVECLGT
-1506 WGKKLAGMISKAP
+1506 WGKEMADKFSKAP
-1519 MRKADAAEDKPMP
+1519 MRKAAAAEDKPIP

-1558 LTQAPEAISMKDFGV
+1558 LTKAPEAISMKDFGV
-1573 ELMAAIHNADL
+1573 ELMSAIHKADL

-1589 RKDGTLWTF
+1589 RVDGTLWTF

-1613 QGMGTY
+1613 QGVGPY

-1652 RGYISNNHMDEAVV
+1652 RGYISDNHMDEAIV
-1666 ADILQTRQNCVAKL
+1666 ADILQTRQNCVTKL

-1741 AINDILV
+1741 AIEDILV

-1829 SLYPVSLPVKPSP
+1829 SLFPVSLQVKPSP

-1934 IAAGTASYATWDLT
+1934 IAAGTASYATWNLT
-1948 ASLMGHFTEYDVNV
+1948 ASLMGHFTEYDVSV

-1976 DRVTIHELIHSM
+1976 DRVIIHELIHSM

-2009 DAPDHIYFANGTDE
+2009 DAPDHIYFANGTDQ
-2023 ELATLSGE
+2023 ELVTLSGE
-2031 TRMERIDATHYR
+2031 TRMERIDNTHYR

-2071 ITDETNNRKLDAA
+2071 ITDETNNRPLDPA

-2223 NYQGAEGKMVRWM
+2223 NYLGAEGKMVRWM

-2255 GSVECVKDAPIET
+2255 GSVECVKDAPAET
-2268 PATAAKRGM
+2268 PAAFAKRGM

-2300 NGYKFVCWKD
+2300 KGYKFVCWKD

-2366 KLTLDAKPNEGYRL
+2366 KLTLDAKANEGYRL

-2478 KLAGMTSTSL
+2478 KLAGMTPTSL

-2496 EANMPYIIKPTAV
+2496 EANTPYIIKPTAV

-2524 DLGMRTLEDLPEG
+2524 DLGMRRLEDLPEG

-2557 ENLPANE
+2557 ENLPAND

-2604 GGGTTNIED
+2604 GGGTTTIED

-2648 TKNKKFVVK
+2648 TQNKKFVVK

>member
-1 MKIRRYITMMLF
+1 MMLF
-13 LLMYITA
+13 LLMCITSMG
-20 TAQNNLSVGKLTGG
+20 QNNLSVGKLTGG

-71 LSQSRINEHTVSVRN
+71 LNQSRINEHTVSVRN

-121 LDPGTEYAVSLSDV
+121 LDPGTEYTVSLSDV

-146 GNSNVNG
+146 GDSNVNG
-153 SYTVQREN
+153 SYTVQRED

-171 ITEST
+171 ITGSK
-176 LVPGN
+176 LVPGKP
-181 YVTVTWKVSN
+181 VTVSWKVSN
-191 IGNADTRSG
+191 VGNADTRSG

-207 VSNGTEEAVHIGNT
+207 VSNETEEVVHVGNA

-233 ARSAIFNLSQTVGLE
+233 ARSATFNLSQTVGLE

-273 TASGGTAE
+273 TATGGTAE

-296 EGESMR
+296 EGQSMR

-317 SIASSLP
+317 SITSSLTDN
-324 EHAKVPATVI
+324 AKVPATVT

-354 NTYSKVTI
+354 NDYSKVTI

-388 TVKLDKTEYNEGET
+388 EVKLDKTDYNEGET

-413 GNDTLTVYFSVEK
+413 GNDELTVYFSVEK

-471 HLTGK
+471 HLTGT

-501 AGYNAIHATIKR
+501 AGYNAVHATIKR

-615 DATGATLTI
+615 DKTGATLTI
-624 SRNDATTNPLTVT
+624 SRNDATTNALTVT

-664 VAKSNE
+664 VALSNE
-670 TSEGNRTISVIASS
+670 TSEGNRTISIIASS

-699 TLPDAEMQTPA
+699 TLPDAEMQTPV
-710 CDAEIEAGS
+710 CDAEVEAGS
-719 KAKVTITVKNI
+719 KAKVTVTVKNI
-730 GAIKMPKGTQIR
+730 GATKMPKGTQIR

-770 DAPSVPGKY
+770 DAPSVPGNY

-808 TAYTYDVK
+808 TAYTYGIGTDK
-816 SAKNTYNIGE
+816 RTYNIGD
-826 KVVLGGTVKTRSG
+826 KVVLGGTVKTRGG

-871 AEYTIQAGMGG
+871 VEYTLQAGMGG

-901 FAVYGI
+901 FNVYGI
-907 SRTTTEYIKHE
+907 SRTTIEYIKHE
-918 MYEGDVARGTIKVK
+918 MYEGDVVSGTIKVK

-951 YEVTFSD
+951 YEVTFGGD
-958 NTELAGGG
+958 TELAGGG

-985 DRLTFNITTAEGA
+985 DRLTFNIATAEGA

-1048 ITVSLPAA
+1048 ISVSLPAA

-1126 IRVRDENTIYAN
+1126 IRVRDENTIYGN

-1168 EDGSITFNDLNE
+1168 EDGSITFSDLTE

-1191 HDTYDQYVL
+1191 HDSYDENVL

-1221 WTVEETEIEDE
+1221 WTVEETEVEDE

-1303 YSGFT
+1303 YEGFT

-1329 DNFAQNVKRKMV
+1329 DNFAQNVKRHMV
-1341 QYAEGRAKK
+1341 QRAEGRAKK
-1350 KCFGDMGTRFEWPC
+1350 KCFGNMGTKFEWPC
-1364 GDNAKFAWIGSVI
+1364 GDNAKFAWIASVI

-1391 AGGGHAVIYPQTQPG
+1391 AGGGHSVSYPQTQPG

-1472 EFISGKIG
+1472 EFINGKIG
-1480 EKIPL
+1480 DKIPL

-1506 WGKKLAGMISKAP
+1506 WGKQLAGMVSKVP
-1519 MRKADAAEDKPMP
+1519 RRKAGDKDDKPMP

-1558 LTQAPEAISMKDFGV
+1558 LTQAPKAISMKDFGV

-1589 RKDGTLWTF
+1589 REDGTLWTF

-1613 QGMGTY
+1613 QGMGAY
-1619 LTSLMPNKSANIADF
+1619 LTSLMPNKNAVIADF

-1652 RGYISNNHMDEAVV
+1652 RGYISDNHMDEAVV
-1666 ADILQTRQNCVAKL
+1666 ADILKTRQNCVEKL

-1741 AINDILV
+1741 AIEDILV

-1764 EMQIAIEKIE
+1764 EMQISIEKIE

-1801 KYAAPENLTTYSFGG
+1801 KYAAPEKLTTYSFGG

-1829 SLYPVSLPVKPSP
+1829 SLYPVSLQVKPTP

-1855 GDNPLTPDV
+1855 GDNPLTTDV

-1878 NKGKG
+1878 NKGYG

-1948 ASLMGHFTEYDVNV
+1948 ASLMGHFTEYDVSV

-1988 NATIGDKVYR
+1988 NATIGGKVYR

-2023 ELATLSGE
+2023 ELATLSEE

-2043 VTVPTDVPRNWFYTA
+2043 VTVPTNVPRNWFYTT

-2071 ITDETNNRKLDAA
+2071 ITDETNNRPLDAA

-2113 KGTNKYIVEFE
+2113 KGTNTYIVEFE

-2142 DQIAEKPIEELT
+2142 DQIAEKPIEQLT

-2167 REDIVVRHEGKLY
+2167 REDIMVRYEGKLF
-2180 SGDIAIAPK
+2180 SGDIAITPK
-2189 DEATKRVFKLN
+2189 DDASKRIFNLN
-2200 TSGLSENGYYV
+2200 TSALSENGYYV
-2211 LQVKTDNITDAE
+2211 LQVKTDNITDTE
-2223 NYQGAEGKMVRWM
+2223 NYLGAEGKMVRWM

-2245 NVHVLPLAEW
+2245 NVNVLPLAAC
-2255 GSVECVKDAPIET
+2255 GHVDCVKDADTET
-2268 PATAAKRGM
+2268 PAPAAKRSM
-2277 KKAEANSGQLAYG
+2277 KATANNSGQLAYG

-2300 NGYKFVCWKD
+2300 KGYKFVCWKD
-2310 NATDEVLS
+2310 NVSGEVLS
-2318 NNAEYHVEARNTL
+2318 KDAEYHVEARNTL

-2355 DVASGLYEYGT
+2355 DVASGVYEYGT
-2366 KLTLDAKPNEGYRL
+2366 KLTLDAKANEGYRL

-2399 VEGPTEVEVLF
+2399 VDGPIEVEVLF

-2435 ASLENGTNVKLYRS
+2435 ASLENGTNVKFYRS

-2466 PEEVFGAGTQVA
+2466 PEEVFGTGTQVA
-2478 KLAGMTSTSL
+2478 KLTGMTPTSL
-2488 TFEYVEKM
+2488 TFEYVVKM
-2496 EANMPYIIKPTAV
+2496 DANTPYIIKPTAV

-2524 DLGMRTLEDLPEG
+2524 DLGMRTLEDLPVG

-2548 VSFIGAYRV
+2548 VSFIGAYKV
-2557 ENLPANE
+2557 EELPANE

-2574 YYIDVPVPTTRY
+2574 YFVDVPVPTTRY
-2586 RGFFHSDVHNGA
+2586 RGFFHSDVHNSA
-2598 MLSLAF
+2598 KLSLAF
-2604 GGGTTNIED
+2604 GDGTTNIEN

-2648 TKNKKFVVK
+2648 TNNKKFVVK

>member
-1 MKIRRYITMMLF
+1 MMLF
-13 LLMYITA
+13 LLMCITSMG
-20 TAQNNLSVGKLTGG
+20 QNNLSVGKLTGG

-71 LSQSRINEHTVSVRN
+71 LNQSRINEHTVSVRN

-121 LDPGTEYAVSLSDV
+121 LDPGTEYTVSLSDV

-153 SYTVQREN
+153 SYTVQRED

-171 ITEST
+171 ISEST

-191 IGNADTRSG
+191 VGNADTRSG

-207 VSNGTEEAVHIGNT
+207 VSTGTEEVVHVGNT

-233 ARSAIFNLSQTVGLE
+233 TRNATFNLSQTVGLE

-273 TASGGTAE
+273 TATGGTAQ
-281 LEKHLFLTAPDNSVK
+281 LEKHLFLTAPDKSVK
-296 EGESMR
+296 EGQSMR

-317 SIASSLP
+317 SITSSLP
-324 EHAKVPATVI
+324 DNAKVPATVT

-341 ASFDVVCPDNNVV
+341 ASFDVVCPNNSVV
-354 NTYSKVTI
+354 NDYSKVTI

-388 TVKLDKTEYNEGET
+388 EVKLDKTDYNEGET

-413 GNDTLTVYFSVEK
+413 GNDELTVYFSVEK

-471 HLTGK
+471 HLTRS
-476 ALFVLKDNDV
+476 ALFVLRDNDV

-615 DATGATLTI
+615 DKTGATLTV

-664 VAKSNE
+664 VALSNA

-719 KAKVTITVKNI
+719 KAKVTVTVKNI

-770 DAPSVPGKY
+770 DAPSVPGSY

-808 TAYTYDVK
+808 TAYTYGIGADK
-816 SAKNTYNIGE
+816 STYNIGD
-826 KVVLGGTVKTRSG
+826 KVVLSGTVKTRGG
-839 ATAANVEVE
+839 AAAANVEVE

-856 RIALKATTDAEGKYS
+856 RTALKATTDAEGKYS
-871 AEYTIQAGMGG
+871 VEYTLQAGMGG

-892 ENISAQQGT
+892 ENISAQQST
-901 FAVYGI
+901 FNVYGI

-918 MYEGDVARGTIKVK
+918 MYEGDVVSGTIKVK
-932 NMSSLPQHS
+932 NMSSLPQHN
-941 LTATCEPNEQ
+941 LKATCEKNEQ
-951 YEVTFSD
+951 YEVSFGGD
-958 NTELAGGG
+958 TELAGGG

-985 DRLTFNITTAEGA
+985 DRLTFNIATAEGA

-1082 KFNAANYDVNVYQ
+1082 KFNAAKYDVNIYQ

-1126 IRVRDENTIYAN
+1126 IRVRDENTIYGN

-1168 EDGSITFNDLNE
+1168 EDGSITFNDLTE

-1191 HDTYDQYVL
+1191 HDTYDENVL

-1221 WTVEETEIEDE
+1221 WTVEETEVEDE
-1232 YDITTKLTYETQV
+1232 YDITTKFTYETQV

-1257 IILADINRGKSALFN
+1257 IILADIDRGKSALFN

-1303 YSGFT
+1303 YEGFT

-1329 DNFAQNVKRKMV
+1329 DNFAQNVKRHMV
-1341 QYAEGRAKK
+1341 QRAEGRAKK
-1350 KCFGDMGTRFEWPC
+1350 KCFGNMGTKFEWPC
-1364 GDNAKFAWIGSVI
+1364 GDDAKFAWIASVI

-1391 AGGGHAVIYPQTQPG
+1391 AGGGHSVSYPQTQPG

-1472 EFISGKIG
+1472 EFINGKIG
-1480 EKIPL
+1480 DKIPL

-1498 DMVECLGN
+1498 DMVDCLGN
-1506 WGKKLAGMISKAP
+1506 WGKQLAGMVSKAP
-1519 MRKADAAEDKPMP
+1519 RRKAGDKDDKPMP

-1543 LFYSYFDTYMEYNRQ
+1543 LFYSYFDTFMEYNRQ
-1558 LTQAPEAISMKDFGV
+1558 LTKAPKAISMKDFGV
-1573 ELMAAIHNADL
+1573 ELMSAIHKADL

-1589 RKDGTLWTF
+1589 REDGTLWTF

-1613 QGMGTY
+1613 QGVGPY
-1619 LTSLMPNKSANIADF
+1619 LTSLMPNKNAVIADF

-1652 RGYISNNHMDEAVV
+1652 RGYISDNHMDEAVV
-1666 ADILQTRQNCVAKL
+1666 ADILKTRQNCVEKL

-1741 AINDILV
+1741 AIEDILV
-1748 DVNATNMETG
+1748 NVNATNMETG

-1764 EMQIAIEKIE
+1764 EMQISIEKIE

-1801 KYAAPENLTTYSFGG
+1801 KYAAPEKLTTYSFGG

-1829 SLYPVSLPVKPSP
+1829 SLYPVSLQVKPTP

-1855 GDNPLTPDV
+1855 GDNPLTTDV

-1878 NKGKG
+1878 NKGYG

-1891 TKKPEIVENE
+1891 TKKPKIVENE

-1948 ASLMGHFTEYDVNV
+1948 ASLMGHFTEYDVSV

-2023 ELATLSGE
+2023 ELVTLSE
-2031 TRMERIDATHYR
+2031 QTRMERIDATHYR
-2043 VTVPTDVPRNWFYTA
+2043 VTVPTNVPRNWFYTA

-2071 ITDETNNRKLDAA
+2071 ITDETNNRPLDAA

-2113 KGTNKYIVEFE
+2113 KGTNTYIVEFE

-2142 DQIAEKPIEELT
+2142 DQIAEKPIEQLT

-2167 REDIVVRHEGKLY
+2167 REDIMVRYEGKLF
-2180 SGDIAIAPK
+2180 SGDIAITPK
-2189 DEATKRVFKLN
+2189 DDASKRVFKLN
-2200 TSGLSENGYYV
+2200 TSALNENGYYV
-2211 LQVKTDNITDAE
+2211 LQVKTDNITDTE
-2223 NYQGAEGKMVRWM
+2223 NYLGAEGKMVRWM

-2245 NVHVLPLAEW
+2245 NVNVLPLAAC
-2255 GSVECVKDAPIET
+2255 GHVDCVKDAAPET
-2268 PATAAKRGM
+2268 QAASAKRVM
-2277 KKAEANSGQLAYG
+2277 KKAGANSGQLTYG

-2300 NGYKFVCWKD
+2300 KGYKFVCWKD
-2310 NATDEVLS
+2310 NVSGEVLS
-2318 NNAEYHVEARNTL
+2318 KDTEYHVEARNTL

-2355 DVASGLYEYGT
+2355 DVASGVYEYGT
-2366 KLTLDAKPNEGYRL
+2366 KLTLDAKANEGYRL
-2380 DGYKLNGVQTET
+2380 DGYKLNGVKTET

-2399 VEGPTEVEVLF
+2399 VEEPTEVEVLF

-2435 ASLENGTNVKLYRS
+2435 ASLENGTNVKFYRS

-2466 PEEVFGAGTQVA
+2466 PQEVFGAGTQVA
-2478 KLAGMTSTSL
+2478 KLTGMTKTSL

-2496 EANMPYIIKPTAV
+2496 EANTPYIIKPTAV

-2524 DLGMRTLEDLPEG
+2524 DLGMRTLEDLPVG
-2537 KDRPTYETESG
+2537 MDRPTYETESG
-2548 VSFIGAYRV
+2548 VSFIGAYYV

-2598 MLSLAF
+2598 KLSLAF
-2604 GGGTTNIED
+2604 GGGMTNIED
-2613 VYFLPAGAG
+2613 VYFLPVGAG

-2632 RSSGESLDGL
+2632 RSNGESLDGL

-2648 TKNKKFVVK
+2648 TNNKKFVVK

>member
-1 MKIRRYITMMLF
+1 MMLF
-13 LLMYITA
+13 LLMCITA

-71 LSQSRINEHTVSVRN
+71 LNQSRINEHTVSVRN

-121 LDPGTEYAVSLSDV
+121 LDPGTEYTVSLSDV

-153 SYTVQREN
+153 SYTVQRED

-171 ITEST
+171 ITGST
-176 LVPGN
+176 LVPGKS
-181 YVTVTWKVSN
+181 VTVSWKVSN
-191 IGNADTRSG
+191 VGNADTRSG

-207 VSNGTEEAVHIGNT
+207 VSTGTEEVVHVGNT

-233 ARSAIFNLSQTVGLE
+233 TRNAIFSLSQTVGLE

-273 TASGGTAE
+273 TATGGTAE

-310 RSMDETF
+310 RSKDETF
-317 SIASSLP
+317 SITSSLTDN
-324 EHAKVPATVI
+324 AKVPATVT

-341 ASFDVVCPDNNVV
+341 ASFDVHCPDNNVV

-362 TVNKANGYPQDVAT
+362 TVNKAHGYPQDVAT

-388 TVKLDKTEYNEGET
+388 EVKLDKTEYNEGET

-432 PKSYTFEPGATEA
+432 PKSYTFEPGAKEA

-471 HLTGK
+471 HLTGS
-476 ALFVLKDNDV
+476 ALFVLRDNDV

-501 AGYNAIHATIKR
+501 AGYNAVHATIKR

-615 DATGATLTI
+615 DKTGATLTV

-670 TSEGNRTISVIASS
+670 TSEGNRTISIIASS

-699 TLPDAEMQTPA
+699 TLPDAEMQTPV
-710 CDAEIEAGS
+710 CDAEVEAGS
-719 KAKVTITVKNI
+719 KAKVTVTVKNI
-730 GAIKMPKGTQIR
+730 GATKMPKGTQIR

-770 DAPSVPGKY
+770 DAPSVPGNY

-792 ELQTINNSA
+792 ELQTINNNA

-808 TAYTYDVK
+808 TAYTYGIGADK
-816 SAKNTYNIGE
+816 STYNIGD

-856 RIALKATTDAEGKYS
+856 RIALKAITDAEGKYS
-871 AEYTIQAGMGG
+871 VEYTLQAGMGG
-882 EYGYGVCTPG
+882 EYGYGVCTQG

-901 FAVYGI
+901 FNVYGI

-918 MYEGDVARGTIKVK
+918 MYEGDVVSGTIKVK
-932 NMSSLPQHS
+932 NMSSLPQHN
-941 LTATCEPNEQ
+941 LKATCEKNEQ
-951 YEVTFSD
+951 YDVTFGGD
-958 NTELAGGG
+958 TELAGGG

-985 DRLTFNITTAEGA
+985 DRLTFNIATAEGA

-1048 ITVSLPAA
+1048 ISVSLPAA

-1082 KFNAANYDVNVYQ
+1082 KFNAAKYDVNIYQ

-1126 IRVRDENTIYAN
+1126 IRVRDENTIYGN

-1168 EDGSITFNDLNE
+1168 EDGSITFSDLTE

-1191 HDTYDQYVL
+1191 HDTYNQNVL

-1221 WTVEETEIEDE
+1221 WTVEETEVEDE
-1232 YDITTKLTYETQV
+1232 YDITTKFTYETQV
-1245 PVPVVEMNAPDA
+1245 PVPVVEMNAPEA

-1303 YSGFT
+1303 YEGFT

-1329 DNFAQNVKRKMV
+1329 DNFAQNVKRHMV
-1341 QYAEGRAKK
+1341 QRAEGRAKK
-1350 KCFGDMGTRFEWPC
+1350 KCFGNMGTKFEWPC
-1364 GDNAKFAWIGSVI
+1364 GDDAKFAWIGSVI

-1391 AGGGHAVIYPQTQPG
+1391 AGGGHSVSYPQTQPG

-1472 EFISGKIG
+1472 EFINGKIG
-1480 EKIPL
+1480 DKIPL

-1506 WGKKLAGMISKAP
+1506 WGKQLAGMVSKAP
-1519 MRKADAAEDKPMP
+1519 RRKAGDKDDKPMP

-1558 LTQAPEAISMKDFGV
+1558 LTKAPKAISMKDFGV

-1589 RKDGTLWTF
+1589 REDGTLWTF

-1613 QGMGTY
+1613 QGVGPY
-1619 LTSLMPNKSANIADF
+1619 LTSLMPNKNAVIADF

-1652 RGYISNNHMDEAVV
+1652 RGYISDNHMDEAVV
-1666 ADILQTRQNCVAKL
+1666 ADILKTRQNCVEKL
-1680 VNLGIPT
+1680 VNLGIAT

-1716 EIKQKLVLTRQAFRG
+1716 EIQQKLVLTRQAFRG

-1741 AINDILV
+1741 AIDDILV

-1764 EMQIAIEKIE
+1764 EMQISIEKIE
-1774 GFEGEKDGAWRLGAG
+1774 GFEGDKDGAWRLGAG

-1801 KYAAPENLTTYSFGG
+1801 KYAAPEKITTYSFGG

-1829 SLYPVSLPVKPSP
+1829 SLYPVSLQVKPTP

-1878 NKGKG
+1878 NKGYG

-1891 TKKPEIVENE
+1891 TKKPKIVENE

-1948 ASLMGHFTEYDVNV
+1948 ASLMGHFTEYDVSV

-2023 ELATLSGE
+2023 ELVTLSE
-2031 TRMERIDATHYR
+2031 QTRMERIDATHYR
-2043 VTVPTDVPRNWFYTA
+2043 VTVPTNVPRNWFYTT

-2071 ITDETNNRKLDAA
+2071 ITDETNNRPLDAA

-2142 DQIAEKPIEELT
+2142 DQIAEKPIEQLS

-2167 REDIVVRHEGKLY
+2167 REDIMVRYEGKLF
-2180 SGDIAIAPK
+2180 SGDIAITPK
-2189 DEATKRVFKLN
+2189 DDASKRVFNLN
-2200 TSGLSENGYYV
+2200 TSALNENGYYV
-2211 LQVKTDNITDAE
+2211 LQVKTDNITDTE
-2223 NYQGAEGKMVRWM
+2223 NYLGAEGKMVRWM

-2245 NVHVLPLAEW
+2245 NVNVLPLAAC
-2255 GSVECVKDAPIET
+2255 GHVDCVKDAAPET
-2268 PATAAKRGM
+2268 QAASAKRVM
-2277 KKAEANSGQLAYG
+2277 KKAGANSGQLAYG

-2300 NGYKFVCWKD
+2300 KGYKFVCWKD
-2310 NATDEVLS
+2310 NVSGEVLS
-2318 NNAEYHVEARNTL
+2318 KDAEYHVEARNTL

-2355 DVASGLYEYGT
+2355 DVASGVYEYGT
-2366 KLTLDAKPNEGYRL
+2366 KLTLDAKANEGYRL

-2420 DERKDYQRPVEYVSA
+2420 DERKDYKRPVEYVSA
-2435 ASLENGTNVKLYRS
+2435 ASLENGTNVKFYRS

-2466 PEEVFGAGTQVA
+2466 PQEVFGAGTQVA
-2478 KLAGMTSTSL
+2478 KLTGMTKTSL

-2496 EANMPYIIKPTAV
+2496 DANTPYIIKPTAV

-2524 DLGMRTLEDLPEG
+2524 DLGMRTLEDLPVG

-2548 VSFIGAYRV
+2548 VAFIGAYYV

-2598 MLSLAF
+2598 KLSLAF
-2604 GGGTTNIED
+2604 GDGTTNIEN
-2613 VYFLPAGAG
+2613 VYFLPVGAG

-2648 TKNKKFVVK
+2648 TNNKKFVVK

>member
-1 MKIRRYITMMLF
+1 MMLF
-13 LLMYITA
+13 LLMCITSMG
-20 TAQNNLSVGKLTGG
+20 QNNLSVGKLTGG

-71 LSQSRINEHTVSVRN
+71 LNQSRINEHTVSVRN

-146 GNSNVNG
+146 GDSNVNG
-153 SYTVQREN
+153 SYTVQRED

-171 ITEST
+171 ITGST
-176 LVPGN
+176 LVPGKS
-181 YVTVTWKVSN
+181 VTVSWKVSN
-191 IGNADTRSG
+191 VGNADTRSG

-207 VSNGTEEAVHIGNT
+207 VSTGTEEVVHVGNA

-233 ARSAIFNLSQTVGLE
+233 TRNATFNLSQTVGLE

-273 TASGGTAE
+273 TATGGTAE

-296 EGESMR
+296 EGQSMR

-324 EHAKVPATVI
+324 EHAKVPATVT

-362 TVNKANGYPQDVAT
+362 TVNKDHGYPQDVAT

-388 TVKLDKTEYNEGET
+388 EVKLDKTDYNEGET

-432 PKSYTFEPGATEA
+432 PKSYTFEPGAKEA

-471 HLTGK
+471 HLTGT
-476 ALFVLKDNDV
+476 ALFVLRDNDV

-501 AGYNAIHATIKR
+501 AGYNAVHATIKR

-615 DATGATLTI
+615 DKTGATLTI

-684 DGYSPGTVWMLISDQ
+684 EGYSPGTVWMLISDQ

-710 CDAEIEAGS
+710 CNAEIEAGS

-758 AVGATYT
+758 AVDATYT

-770 DAPSVPGKY
+770 DAPSVPGNY

-808 TAYTYDVK
+808 TAYTYGIGTDK
-816 SAKNTYNIGE
+816 STYNIGE
-826 KVVLGGTVKTRSG
+826 KVVLGGTVKTRGG
-839 ATAANVEVE
+839 ATAASVEVE

-871 AEYTIQAGMGG
+871 VEYTLQAGMGG

-901 FAVYGI
+901 FNVYGI
-907 SRTTTEYIKHE
+907 SRTTTGYIKHE
-918 MYEGDVARGTIKVK
+918 MYEGDVVTGTIKVK
-932 NMSSLPQHS
+932 NMSSLPQHN
-941 LTATCEPNEQ
+941 LKATCEKNEQ
-951 YEVTFSD
+951 YDVTFGGD
-958 NTELAGGG
+958 TELAGGG

-985 DRLTFNITTAEGA
+985 DRLTFNIATAEGA

-1048 ITVSLPAA
+1048 ISVSLPAA

-1082 KFNAANYDVNVYQ
+1082 KFNAAKYDVNIYQ

-1126 IRVRDENTIYAN
+1126 IRVRDENTIYGN

-1168 EDGSITFNDLNE
+1168 EDGSITFSDLTE

-1191 HDTYDQYVL
+1191 HDSYDENVL

-1215 QAIRVD
+1215 QAIKVD
-1221 WTVEETEIEDE
+1221 WTVEETEVEDE
-1232 YDITTKLTYETQV
+1232 YEITTKFTYETQV
-1245 PVPVVEMNAPDA
+1245 PVPVVEMNAPEA

-1303 YSGFT
+1303 YEGFT

-1329 DNFAQNVKRKMV
+1329 DNFAQNVKRHMV
-1341 QYAEGRAKK
+1341 QRAEGRAKK
-1350 KCFGDMGTRFEWPC
+1350 KCFGNMGTKFEWPC
-1364 GDNAKFAWIGSVI
+1364 GDDAKFAWIGSVI

-1391 AGGGHAVIYPQTQPG
+1391 AGGGHSVSYPQTQPG

-1472 EFISGKIG
+1472 EFINGKIG
-1480 EKIPL
+1480 DKIPL

-1506 WGKKLAGMISKAP
+1506 WGKQLAGMVSKAP
-1519 MRKADAAEDKPMP
+1519 RRKAGDKDDKPMP

-1573 ELMAAIHNADL
+1573 ELMAAIHKADL

-1589 RKDGTLWTF
+1589 REDGTLWTF

-1613 QGMGTY
+1613 QGMGAY
-1619 LTSLMPNKSANIADF
+1619 LTSLMPNKNANIADF

-1666 ADILQTRQNCVAKL
+1666 ADILKTRQNCVAKL
-1680 VNLGIPT
+1680 VNLRIPT

-1741 AINDILV
+1741 AIEDILV

-1764 EMQIAIEKIE
+1764 EMQISIEKIE

-1801 KYAAPENLTTYSFGG
+1801 KYAAPEKLTTYSFGG

-1829 SLYPVSLPVKPSP
+1829 SLFPVSLQVKPTP

-1855 GDNPLTPDV
+1855 GDNPLTTDV

-1878 NKGKG
+1878 NKGYG

-1891 TKKPEIVENE
+1891 TKKPKIVENE

-1948 ASLMGHFTEYDVNV
+1948 ASLMGHFTEYDVSV

-2023 ELATLSGE
+2023 ELATLSEE

-2043 VTVPTDVPRNWFYTA
+2043 VTVPTNVPRNWFYTT

-2071 ITDETNNRKLDAA
+2071 ITDETNNRQLDAA

-2113 KGTNKYIVEFE
+2113 KGTNTYIVKFE

-2142 DQIAEKPIEELT
+2142 DQIAEKPIEQLT

-2167 REDIVVRHEGKLY
+2167 RDDIVVRYEGKLF
-2180 SGDIAIAPK
+2180 SGDIAITPK
-2189 DEATKRVFKLN
+2189 DDATKRIFNLN
-2200 TSGLSENGYYV
+2200 TSTLSENGYYV
-2211 LQVKTDNITDAE
+2211 LQVKTDNITDTE
-2223 NYQGAEGKMVRWM
+2223 NYLGAEGKMVRWM

-2245 NVHVLPLAEW
+2245 NVNVLPLAAC
-2255 GSVECVKDAPIET
+2255 GNVDCVKDAAPET
-2268 PATAAKRGM
+2268 QAASAKRVM
-2277 KKAEANSGQLAYG
+2277 KKAGANSGQLAYG
-2290 GGMTFKATPS
+2290 GGMTFKATP
-2300 NGYKFVCWKD
+2300 NRGYKFVCWKD
-2310 NATDEVLS
+2310 NVSGEVLS
-2318 NNAEYHVEARNTL
+2318 KDAEYHVEARNTL

-2355 DVASGLYEYGT
+2355 DVASGVYEYGT
-2366 KLTLDAKPNEGYRL
+2366 KLTLNAKANEGYRL

-2399 VEGPTEVEVLF
+2399 VEGTTEVEVLF

-2435 ASLENGTNVKLYRS
+2435 ASLENGTNVKFYRS

-2466 PEEVFGAGTQVA
+2466 PQEVFGAGTQVA
-2478 KLAGMTSTSL
+2478 KLTGMTKTSL

-2496 EANMPYIIKPTAV
+2496 EANTPYIIKPTAV

-2524 DLGMRTLEDLPEG
+2524 DLGMRTLEDLPMG

-2548 VSFIGAYRV
+2548 VSFIGAYKV
-2557 ENLPANE
+2557 EELPANE

-2574 YYIDVPVPTTRY
+2574 YFVDVPVPTTRY
-2586 RGFFHSDVHNGA
+2586 RGFFHSDVHNSA
-2598 MLSLAF
+2598 KLSLAF
-2604 GGGTTNIED
+2604 GDGTTNIEN

-2648 TKNKKFVVK
+2648 TNNKKFVVK

>member
-1 MKIRRYITMMLF
+1 MMLF
-13 LLMYITA
+13 LLICITSMG
-20 TAQNNLSVGKLTGG
+20 QNNLSVGKLTGG

-71 LSQSRINEHTVSVRN
+71 LNQSRINEHTVSVRN

-153 SYTVQREN
+153 SYTVQRED

-171 ITEST
+171 ITGRT

-181 YVTVTWKVSN
+181 SVTVSWKVSN
-191 IGNADTRSG
+191 VGNADTRSG

-207 VSNGTEEAVHIGNT
+207 VSTETEEVVHVGNT

-233 ARSAIFNLSQTVGLE
+233 TRNATFNLSQTVGLE

-273 TASGGTAE
+273 TATGGTAE
-281 LEKHLFLTAPDNSVK
+281 LEKHLFLTAPDKSVK
-296 EGESMR
+296 EGQSMR

-317 SIASSLP
+317 SITSSLP
-324 EHAKVPATVI
+324 DHAKVPATVT

-341 ASFDVVCPDNNVV
+341 ASFDVACPDNNVV
-354 NTYSKVTI
+354 NTYSEVTI
-362 TVNKANGYPQDVAT
+362 TVTKDHGYPQDVAT
-376 SFNIKDDELLPL
+376 SLNIKDDELLPL
-388 TVKLDKTEYNEGET
+388 EVKLDKTEYNEGQT

-413 GNDTLTVYFSVEK
+413 GNDTLTVYFSLEK

-432 PKSYTFEPGATEA
+432 PKSYTFEPGATKA

-471 HLTGK
+471 HLTGT

-496 TVSEA
+496 TISEA
-501 AGYNAIHATIKR
+501 AGYNAVHATIKR

-615 DATGATLTI
+615 DNTGATLTI

-664 VAKSNE
+664 VALSNA

-699 TLPDAEMQTPA
+699 TLPDAEMQTPS

-719 KAKVTITVKNI
+719 KAKVTVTVKNI
-730 GAIKMPKGTQIR
+730 GAINMPKGTQIR
-742 TSIGSSSTM
+742 TSIGTNSTM

-808 TAYTYDVK
+808 TAYTYGIGTDK
-816 SAKNTYNIGE
+816 STYNIGD
-826 KVVLGGTVKTRSG
+826 KVVLNGTVKTRGG

-856 RIALKATTDAEGKYS
+856 RIALKATADAEGKYS
-871 AEYTIQAGMGG
+871 VEYTIQAGMGG

-901 FAVYGI
+901 FNVYGI

-918 MYEGDVARGTIKVK
+918 MYEGDVVSGTIKVK
-932 NMSSLPQHS
+932 NMSSLPQTK
-941 LTATCEPNEQ
+941 LKAACEPNEQ
-951 YEVTFSD
+951 YEVTFGGD
-958 NTELAGGG
+958 TELAGGG

-977 SLSKTKEW
+977 SLSKTKDW

-1082 KFNAANYDVNVYQ
+1082 KFNAAKYDVNIYQ

-1126 IRVRDENTIYAN
+1126 IRVRDENTIYGN

-1168 EDGSITFNDLNE
+1168 EDGSITFSDLNE

-1191 HDTYDQYVL
+1191 HDTYDQNVL

-1221 WTVEETEIEDE
+1221 WTVEETEVEDE

-1257 IILADINRGKSALFN
+1257 IILADIDRGKSALFN

-1303 YSGFT
+1303 YEGFT

-1329 DNFAQNVKRKMV
+1329 DNFARNVKRKVV
-1341 QYAEGRAKK
+1341 QRAEGRGKK
-1350 KCFGDMGTRFEWPC
+1350 KCFANMGTRFEWPC

-1391 AGGGHAVIYPQTQPG
+1391 AGGGQSVYYPTQPG
-1406 LGGGPYGDFG
+1406 LGGGPHGDFG
-1416 GYATASGGRTDAEAL
+1416 SYETASGGRTDAEAL
-1431 MKLVCTAIECVPIP
+1431 MKLVCTAIECVPLP

-1480 EKIPL
+1480 DKIPL
-1485 FDCLKGIASNYGP
+1485 FDCLKGVASNYGP

-1506 WGKKLAGMISKAP
+1506 WGKELAGMVSKMP
-1519 MRKADAAEDKPMP
+1519 KRKADTAEDKPIP

-1543 LFYSYFDTYMEYNRQ
+1543 LFYSYFDTFMEYNRK
-1558 LTQAPEAISMKDFGV
+1558 LTNAPKAISMKDFGV

-1589 RKDGTLWTF
+1589 REDGTLWTF

-1613 QGMGTY
+1613 QGVGAY

-1652 RGYISNNHMDEAVV
+1652 RGYISDNHMDEAVV

-1741 AINDILV
+1741 AIEDILV

-1829 SLYPVSLPVKPSP
+1829 SLYPVSLQVKPSP

-1948 ASLMGHFTEYDVNV
+1948 ASLMGHFTEYDLSV

-1998 AWITNDEPDAE
+1998 AWITNDVPDAE

-2023 ELATLSGE
+2023 ELVTLSTE
-2031 TRMERIDATHYR
+2031 TKMERIDATHYR
-2043 VTVPTDVPRNWFYTA
+2043 VTVPTDIPRNWFYTA

-2066 AKILS
+2066 SKILS
-2071 ITDETNNRKLDAA
+2071 ITDETNSRPLDAA

-2113 KGTNKYIVEFE
+2113 KGTNTYIVEFE

-2142 DQIAEKPIEELT
+2142 NQIAEKPIEQLT

-2167 REDIVVRHEGKLY
+2167 REDIVVRHEGTLF
-2180 SGDIAIAPK
+2180 SGDIAITPK
-2189 DEATKRVFKLN
+2189 EDASKRIFNLN
-2200 TSGLSENGYYV
+2200 TSALSENGYYV
-2211 LQVKTDNITDAE
+2211 LQVKTDNITDIE

-2245 NVHVLPLAEW
+2245 NVDILPLAAC
-2255 GSVECVKDAPIET
+2255 GRVECVKDATAET
-2268 PATAAKRGM
+2268 PAASAKRGM

-2300 NGYKFVCWKD
+2300 KGYKFVCWKD
-2310 NATDEVLS
+2310 NATGEVLS
-2318 NNAEYHVEARNTL
+2318 KDTEYHVEARNTL

-2355 DVASGLYEYGT
+2355 DVASGVYEYGT
-2366 KLTLDAKPNEGYRL
+2366 KLTLDAKANEGYRL

-2399 VEGPTEVEVLF
+2399 VEGPTEVEVIF

-2435 ASLENGTNVKLYRS
+2435 ASLENGTNVKFYRS

-2466 PEEVFGAGTQVA
+2466 PQEVFGAGTQVA
-2478 KLAGMTSTSL
+2478 QLSGMTPTSL
-2488 TFEYVEKM
+2488 TFEYVDRM
-2496 EANMPYIIKPTAV
+2496 DANTPYIIKPTAV

-2524 DLGMRTLEDLPEG
+2524 DLGMSTLEDLPEG
-2537 KDRPTYETESG
+2537 KDRPTYEAGSG
-2548 VSFIGAYRV
+2548 VSFIGAYSVV
-2557 ENLPANE
+2557 ELPANE

-2574 YYIDVPVPTTRY
+2574 YYIDVPVQTTRY

-2604 GGGTTNIED
+2604 GGGMSSIED

-2632 RSSGESLDGL
+2632 RSKGESLDGL

-2648 TKNKKFVVK
+2648 TNNKKFVVK

>member
-171 ITEST
+171 ITESK

-207 VSNGTEEAVHIGNT
+207 VNTETEEAVHIGNT

-317 SIASSLP
+317 SIASSSP
-324 EHAKVPATVI
+324 EHAKVPATVT

-341 ASFDVVCPDNNVV
+341 APFDVVCPNNNVV

-413 GNDTLTVYFSVEK
+413 VGEALTVYFSVEK

-471 HLTGK
+471 HLTGT

-664 VAKSNE
+664 VALSNE
-670 TSEGNRTISVIASS
+670 ASEGNRTISVIASS

-779 RVTAEINPNGTVT
+779 RVTAEINPNGTIT

-816 SAKNTYNIGE
+816 AEKNTYNIGE
-826 KVVLGGTVKTRSG
+826 KVVLGGTVKTRGG
-839 ATAANVEVE
+839 ATAANVGVE

-951 YEVTFSD
+951 YEVTFGD
-958 NTELAGGG
+958 DTELAGGG

-1126 IRVRDENTIYAN
+1126 IRVRDENTIYGN

-1168 EDGSITFNDLNE
+1168 ADGSITFNGLNE

-1191 HDTYDQYVL
+1191 HDTYDQNVL

-1303 YSGFT
+1303 YTGFT

-1329 DNFAQNVKRKMV
+1329 DDFARNVKRKMV
-1341 QYAEGRAKK
+1341 QRVEGRAK
-1350 KCFGDMGTRFEWPC
+1350 KCFGDMGTKFEWPC
-1364 GDNAKFAWIGSVI
+1364 GDNAKYAWIGSII
-1377 RYVQDNAECSDPPP
+1377 RFVQDNAECSDPPP

-1406 LGGGPYGDFG
+1406 LGGGPWGGAG
-1416 GYATASGGRTDAEAL
+1416 GYATASGGRTDAKAL
-1431 MKLVCTAIECVPIP
+1431 LKLFCTAIECVPLP
-1445 DLPLCMSP
+1445 DLPTCVAP

-1472 EFISGKIG
+1472 EYLSGKVAD
-1480 EKIPL
+1480 KIPL
-1485 FDCLKGIASNYGP
+1485 FSCLKGIASNYGP
-1498 DMVECLGN
+1498 DMVECLGK
-1506 WGKKLAGMISKAP
+1506 WGKEMADKFSKAP
-1519 MRKADAAEDKPMP
+1519 LRKAAAAEDKPIP

-1543 LFYSYFDTYMEYNRQ
+1543 LFFSYFDTYMEYNRQ
-1558 LTQAPEAISMKDFGV
+1558 LTKAPEALSMKDFGV
-1573 ELMAAIHNADL
+1573 ELMSAIHKADI

-1589 RKDGTLWTF
+1589 RVDGTLWTF

-1613 QGMGTY
+1613 QGVGPY
-1619 LTSLMPNKSANIADF
+1619 LTSLMPNKNAVIADF

-1652 RGYISNNHMDEAVV
+1652 RGYISANHMDEAVV
-1666 ADILQTRQNCVAKL
+1666 ADILQTRQNCVTKL

-1687 WTDLMGSARKDM
+1687 WVDLMGSARKDM

-1741 AINDILV
+1741 AIEDILV

-1764 EMQIAIEKIE
+1764 EMQIVIEKIE
-1774 GFEGEKDGAWRLGAG
+1774 GFEGEKDSAWRLGAG

-1829 SLYPVSLPVKPSP
+1829 SLFPVSLQVKPSP
-1842 ELDLTYFMQRDVY
+1842 ELDITYFMQRDVY

-1948 ASLMGHFTEYDVNV
+1948 ASLMGHFTEYDVSV

-1976 DRVTIHELIHSM
+1976 DRVTIHELIHSL

-1998 AWITNDEPDAE
+1998 AWITNDESDAE

-2023 ELATLSGE
+2023 ELVSLSGE

-2043 VTVPTDVPRNWFYTA
+2043 VTVPTDMPRHWFYTA

-2071 ITDETNNRKLDAA
+2071 ITDETNNRPLDPA

-2189 DEATKRVFKLN
+2189 DEASKRVFKLN
-2200 TSGLSENGYYV
+2200 TSGLNENGYYV
-2211 LQVKTDNITDAE
+2211 L
-2223 NYQGAEGKMVRWM
+2223 
-2236 LFKDGLVHY
+2236 
-2245 NVHVLPLAEW
+2245 
-2255 GSVECVKDAPIET
+2255 
-2268 PATAAKRGM
+2268 
-2277 KKAEANSGQLAYG
+2277 
-2290 GGMTFKATPS
+2290 
-2300 NGYKFVCWKD
+2300 
-2310 NATDEVLS
+2310 
-2318 NNAEYHVEARNTL
+2318 
-2331 DISAVFEAE
+2331 
-2340 TYKVTVKCDA
+2340 
-2350 DGGTM
+2350 
-2355 DVASGLYEYGT
+2355 
-2366 KLTLDAKPNEGYRL
+2366 
-2380 DGYKLNGVQTET
+2380 
-2392 AAPYELT
+2392 
-2399 VEGPTEVEVLF
+2399 
-2410 HDLSPVDVIL
+2410 
-2420 DERKDYQRPVEYVSA
+2420 
-2435 ASLENGTNVKLYRS
+2435 
-2449 FLKEAWNTICLP
+2449 
-2461 CAVEN
+2461 
-2466 PEEVFGAGTQVA
+2466 
-2478 KLAGMTSTSL
+2478 
-2488 TFEYVEKM
+2488 
-2496 EANMPYIIKPTAV
+2496 
-2509 NNAAYANVASPTVLY
+2509 
-2524 DLGMRTLEDLPEG
+2524 
-2537 KDRPTYETESG
+2537 
-2548 VSFIGAYRV
+2548 
-2557 ENLPANE
+2557 
-2564 GYYYISGNKF
+2564 
-2574 YYIDVPVPTTRY
+2574 
-2586 RGFFHSDVHNGA
+2586 
-2598 MLSLAF
+2598 
-2604 GGGTTNIED
+2604 
-2613 VYFLPAGAG
+2613 
-2622 DIYDLTGKKV
+2622 
-2632 RSSGESLDGL
+2632 
-2642 KPGVYI
+2642 
-2648 TKNKKFVVK
+2648 

>member
-1 MKIRRYITMMLF
+1 MMLF
-13 LLMYITA
+13 LLMCITA

-121 LDPGTEYAVSLSDV
+121 LDPGTEYTVSLSDV

-146 GNSNVNG
+146 GDSNVNG
-153 SYTVQREN
+153 SYTVQRED

-171 ITEST
+171 ITGSK
-176 LVPGN
+176 LVPGKS
-181 YVTVTWKVSN
+181 VTVSWKVSN
-191 IGNADTRSG
+191 VGNADTRSG

-207 VSNGTEEAVHIGNT
+207 VSTGTEEVVHVGNT

-233 ARSAIFNLSQTVGLE
+233 TRNATFNLSQTVGLE

-273 TASGGTAE
+273 TATGGTAE

-317 SIASSLP
+317 SITSSLTDN
-324 EHAKVPATVI
+324 AKVPATVT

-362 TVNKANGYPQDVAT
+362 TVNKAHGYPQDVAT

-388 TVKLDKTEYNEGET
+388 EVKLDKTDYNEGET

-413 GNDTLTVYFSVEK
+413 GNDELTVYFSVEK

-471 HLTGK
+471 HLTGS
-476 ALFVLKDNDV
+476 ALFVLRDNDV

-501 AGYNAIHATIKR
+501 AGYNAVHATIKR

-605 TSNKTTILEG
+605 SSNKTTILEG
-615 DATGATLTI
+615 DKTGATLTI

-654 AGKESVTTPF
+654 AGRESVTTPF
-664 VAKSNE
+664 VALSNE
-670 TSEGNRTISVIASS
+670 TSEGNRTISIIASS

-699 TLPDAEMQTPA
+699 TLPDAEMQMPA

-719 KAKVTITVKNI
+719 KAKVTVTVKNI

-770 DAPSVPGKY
+770 DAPSVPGSY

-808 TAYTYDVK
+808 TAYTYGIGADK
-816 SAKNTYNIGE
+816 STYNIGD
-826 KVVLGGTVKTRSG
+826 KVVLSGTVKTRGG
-839 ATAANVEVE
+839 AAAANVEVE

-856 RIALKATTDAEGKYS
+856 RTALKATTDAEGNYS
-871 AEYTIQAGMGG
+871 VEYTLQAGMGG

-892 ENISAQQGT
+892 ENISTQQST
-901 FAVYGI
+901 FNVYGI
-907 SRTTTEYIKHE
+907 SRTTTDYIKHE
-918 MYEGDVARGTIKVK
+918 MYEGDVVSGTVKVK
-932 NMSSLPQHS
+932 NMSSLPQHN
-941 LTATCEPNEQ
+941 LKATCEKNEQ
-951 YEVTFSD
+951 YEVTFGGD
-958 NTELAGGG
+958 TELAGGG

-985 DRLTFNITTAEGA
+985 DRLTFNIATAEGA

-1048 ITVSLPAA
+1048 ISVSLPAA

-1126 IRVRDENTIYAN
+1126 IRVRDENTIYGN

-1168 EDGSITFNDLNE
+1168 EDGSITFSDLTE

-1191 HDTYDQYVL
+1191 HDTYNQNVL

-1221 WTVEETEIEDE
+1221 WTVEETEVEDE
-1232 YDITTKLTYETQV
+1232 YEITTKFTYETQV
-1245 PVPVVEMNAPDA
+1245 PVPVVEMNAPEA

-1303 YSGFT
+1303 YEGFT

-1329 DNFAQNVKRKMV
+1329 DNFAQNVKRHMV
-1341 QYAEGRAKK
+1341 QRAEGRAKK
-1350 KCFGDMGTRFEWPC
+1350 KCFGNMGTKFEWPC
-1364 GDNAKFAWIGSVI
+1364 GDDAKFAWIGSII

-1391 AGGGHAVIYPQTQPG
+1391 AGGGHSVSYPQTQPG

-1472 EFISGKIG
+1472 EFINGKIG
-1480 EKIPL
+1480 DKIPL

-1506 WGKKLAGMISKAP
+1506 WGKQLAGMVSKAP
-1519 MRKADAAEDKPMP
+1519 RRKAGDKDDKPMP

-1558 LTQAPEAISMKDFGV
+1558 LTKAPKAISMKDFGV

-1589 RKDGTLWTF
+1589 REDGTLWTF

-1607 TVDDKS
+1607 TVDDRS
-1613 QGMGTY
+1613 QGVGPY
-1619 LTSLMPNKSANIADF
+1619 LTSLMPNKNAVIADF

-1652 RGYISNNHMDEAVV
+1652 RGYISDNHMDEAVV
-1666 ADILQTRQNCVAKL
+1666 ADILKTRQNCVEKL

-1741 AINDILV
+1741 AIEDILV

-1764 EMQIAIEKIE
+1764 EMQISIEKIE

-1801 KYAAPENLTTYSFGG
+1801 KYAAPEKLTTYSFGG

-1829 SLYPVSLPVKPSP
+1829 SLYPVSLQVKPTP

-1855 GDNPLTPDV
+1855 GDNPLTTDV

-1878 NKGKG
+1878 NKGYG

-1948 ASLMGHFTEYDVNV
+1948 ASLMGHFTEYDVSV

-2023 ELATLSGE
+2023 ELATLSEE

-2043 VTVPTDVPRNWFYTA
+2043 VTVPTNVPRNWFYTA

-2066 AKILS
+2066 SKILS
-2071 ITDETNNRKLDAA
+2071 ITDETNNRPLDAA

-2113 KGTNKYIVEFE
+2113 KGTNTYIVEFE

-2142 DQIAEKPIEELT
+2142 DQIAEKPIEQLT

-2167 REDIVVRHEGKLY
+2167 REDIMVRHEGKLF
-2180 SGDIAIAPK
+2180 SGDIAITPK
-2189 DEATKRVFKLN
+2189 DDASKRIFNLN
-2200 TSGLSENGYYV
+2200 TSTLSENGYYV
-2211 LQVKTDNITDAE
+2211 LQVKTDNITDTE
-2223 NYQGAEGKMVRWM
+2223 NYLGAEGKMVRWM

-2245 NVHVLPLAEW
+2245 NVNVLPLAAC
-2255 GSVECVKDAPIET
+2255 GRVECVKDAPAET
-2268 PATAAKRGM
+2268 PAASAKRGM

-2290 GGMTFKATPS
+2290 GGMTFKAAP
-2300 NGYKFVCWKD
+2300 NKGYKFVCWKD
-2310 NATDEVLS
+2310 NNTGEVLS
-2318 NNAEYHVEARNTL
+2318 KDAEYHVEARNTVN
-2331 DISAVFEAE
+2331 ISAVFEAE

-2355 DVASGLYEYGT
+2355 DVASGVYEYGT
-2366 KLTLDAKPNEGYRL
+2366 KLTLDAKANEGYRL

-2399 VEGPTEVEVLF
+2399 VEESTEVEVIF

-2420 DERKDYQRPVEYVSA
+2420 DERKDYQRPIEYVSA
-2435 ASLENGTNVKLYRS
+2435 ASLENGTNVKFYRS

-2466 PEEVFGAGTQVA
+2466 PQEVFGAGTQVA
-2478 KLAGMTSTSL
+2478 QLSGMTPTSL
-2488 TFEYVEKM
+2488 TFEYVDRM
-2496 EANMPYIIKPTAV
+2496 DANTPYIIKPTAV
-2509 NNAAYANVASPTVLY
+2509 NNVAYANVASPTVLY
-2524 DLGMRTLEDLPEG
+2524 DLGMSTLEDLPEG
-2537 KDRPTYETESG
+2537 KDRPTYETGSG
-2548 VSFIGAYRV
+2548 VSFIGAYSVV
-2557 ENLPANE
+2557 ELPANE

-2574 YYIDVPVPTTRY
+2574 YFVDVPVPTTRY
-2586 RGFFHSDVHNGA
+2586 RGFFHSDVHNA
-2598 MLSLAF
+2598 AKLSLAF
-2604 GGGTTNIED
+2604 GDGTTNIEN
-2613 VYFLPAGAG
+2613 VYFLPVGAG

-2632 RSSGESLDGL
+2632 RSSGESLNGL

-2648 TKNKKFVVK
+2648 TNNKKFVVK

>member
-1 MKIRRYITMMLF
+1 MKTRRYITMMLF
-13 LLMYITA
+13 LLICITSM
-20 TAQNNLSVGKLTGG
+20 AQNNLSVGKLTGG

-146 GNSNVNG
+146 GDSNVNG

-191 IGNADTRSG
+191 VGNADTRSG

-207 VSNGTEEAVHIGNT
+207 VSKETEEAVHVGNT

-248 GEVTAKVV
+248 GEVTARVV

-281 LEKHLFLTAPDNSVK
+281 LEKHLFLTAPDKSVK

-317 SIASSLP
+317 SITSSLP
-324 EHAKVPATVI
+324 DNVKVPATVT

-388 TVKLDKTEYNEGET
+388 EVKLDKTEYNEGET

-471 HLTGK
+471 HLAGT

-501 AGYNAIHATIKR
+501 AGYNAVHATIKR

-664 VAKSNE
+664 VAKSND
-670 TSEGNRTISVIASS
+670 TSEGNRTISIIASS

-710 CDAEIEAGS
+710 CDTEIEAGS
-719 KAKVTITVKNI
+719 KAKVTVTVKNI
-730 GAIKMPKGTQIR
+730 GAIAMPKGTQIR
-742 TSIGSSSTM
+742 TSIGSNSTM

-758 AVGATYT
+758 AVDATYT
-765 SVVEL
+765 SIVEL
-770 DAPSVPGKY
+770 DAPSVPGNY

-808 TAYTYDVK
+808 TAYTYGIGAD
-816 SAKNTYNIGE
+816 KNTYNIGE
-826 KVVLGGTVKTRSG
+826 KVVLGGTVKTHG
-839 ATAANVEVE
+839 GTAAANVEVE

-918 MYEGDVARGTIKVK
+918 MYEGDVARDTIKVK

-951 YEVTFSD
+951 YEVTFGGD
-958 NTELAGGG
+958 TELAGGG

-1074 GDSATVML
+1074 GDSTTVML

-1126 IRVRDENTIYAN
+1126 IRVRDENTIYGN

-1191 HDTYDQYVL
+1191 HDTYDQNVL

-1221 WTVEETEIEDE
+1221 WTVEETEVEDE
-1232 YDITTKLTYETQV
+1232 YDITTKFTYETQV

-1377 RYVQDNAECSDPPP
+1377 RFVQDNAECSDPPP

-1416 GYATASGGRTDAEAL
+1416 GYATASGGRTDAKAL
-1431 MKLVCTAIECVPIP
+1431 LKLFCTAIECVPLP
-1445 DLPLCMSP
+1445 DLPTCVAP

-1472 EFISGKIG
+1472 DYLSGKVAD
-1480 EKIPL
+1480 KIPL
-1485 FDCLKGIASNYGP
+1485 FSCLKGIASNYGP

-1506 WGKKLAGMISKAP
+1506 WGKEMADKFSKAP
-1519 MRKADAAEDKPMP
+1519 LRKAAAAEDKPIP

-1573 ELMAAIHNADL
+1573 ELMSAIHKADL

-1589 RKDGTLWTF
+1589 RVDGTLWTF

-1613 QGMGTY
+1613 QGMGAY

-1643 RNTWSKEDG
+1643 RNAWSKEDG
-1652 RGYISNNHMDEAVV
+1652 RGYISANHMDEAVV
-1666 ADILQTRQNCVAKL
+1666 ADILQTRQNCVTKL

-1741 AINDILV
+1741 AIEDILV

-1829 SLYPVSLPVKPSP
+1829 SLFPVSLQVKPSP

-1948 ASLMGHFTEYDVNV
+1948 ASLMGHFTEYDVSV

-1976 DRVTIHELIHSM
+1976 DRVTIHELIHSL

-2023 ELATLSGE
+2023 ELATLSEE
-2031 TRMERIDATHYR
+2031 TRMDRIDNTHYR
-2043 VTVPTDVPRNWFYTA
+2043 VTVPTNMPRNWFYTA

-2071 ITDETNNRKLDAA
+2071 ITDETNNRPLDAA

-2113 KGTNKYIVEFE
+2113 KGTNTYIVEFE

-2142 DQIAEKPIEELT
+2142 NQIAEKPIDELT

-2167 REDIVVRHEGKLY
+2167 REDIVVRHEGKLF
-2180 SGDIAIAPK
+2180 SGDIAITPKDDAPK
-2189 DEATKRVFKLN
+2189 RIFCLN
-2200 TSGLSENGYYV
+2200 TSALSENGYYV
-2211 LQVKTDNITDAE
+2211 LQVKTDNITDTE
-2223 NYQGAEGKMVRWM
+2223 NYLGAEGKMVRWM

-2245 NVHVLPLAEW
+2245 NVDILPLAAC
-2255 GSVECVKDAPIET
+2255 GHVECVKDAPAET
-2268 PATAAKRGM
+2268 PAASAKRGM

-2300 NGYKFVCWKD
+2300 KGYKFVCWKD
-2310 NATDEVLS
+2310 NATGEVLS

-2355 DVASGLYEYGT
+2355 DVASGVYEYGT

-2380 DGYKLNGVQTET
+2380 DGYKLNGKQTAT
-2392 AAPYELT
+2392 ADPYELT
-2399 VEGPTEVEVLF
+2399 VEGQTEVEVVF

-2420 DERKDYQRPVEYVSA
+2420 DERKDYKSPVEYVSA
-2435 ASLENGTNVKLYRS
+2435 ASLQNGTNVKLYRS

-2478 KLAGMTSTSL
+2478 QLAGMTSTSL

-2496 EANMPYIIKPTAV
+2496 DANTPYIIKPTAV

-2524 DLGMRTLEDLPEG
+2524 NLGMRTLEDLPEG
-2537 KDRPTYETESG
+2537 KERPTYETESG
-2548 VSFIGAYRV
+2548 VSFIGAYKV
-2557 ENLPANE
+2557 EELPANE

-2604 GGGTTNIED
+2604 GGGTTNIEN

>member
-1 MKIRRYITMMLF
+1 MMLF
-13 LLMYITA
+13 LLMCITA
-20 TAQNNLSVGKLTGG
+20 MAQNNLSVGKLTGG

-71 LSQSRINEHTVSVRN
+71 LNQSRINEHTVSVRN
-86 LGNHKYR
+86 LGSHKYR

-121 LDPGTEYAVSLSDV
+121 LDPGTEYTVSLSDV

-146 GNSNVNG
+146 GDSNVNG
-153 SYTVQREN
+153 SYTVQRED

-171 ITEST
+171 ITGSK
-176 LVPGN
+176 LVPGKS
-181 YVTVTWKVSN
+181 VTVSWKVSN
-191 IGNADTRSG
+191 VGNADTRSG

-207 VSNGTEEAVHIGNT
+207 VSTGTEEVVHVGNT

-233 ARSAIFNLSQTVGLE
+233 TRNATFNLSQTVGLE

-273 TASGGTAE
+273 TATGGTAE

-296 EGESMR
+296 EGQSMR
-302 LTLKRSGD
+302 LTLKRSGY

-317 SIASSLP
+317 SITSSLTDN
-324 EHAKVPATVI
+324 AKVPATVT

-362 TVNKANGYPQDVAT
+362 TVNKDHGYPQDVAT

-388 TVKLDKTEYNEGET
+388 EVKLDKTDYNEGET

-471 HLTGK
+471 HLTCT

-593 TILDNDGPTLSV
+593 TILDNDGPTLRVS
-605 TSNKTTILEG
+605 SNKTTILEG
-615 DATGATLTI
+615 DKTGATFTV
-624 SRNDATTNPLTVT
+624 SRNDATTNALTVT

-664 VAKSNE
+664 VALSNE
-670 TSEGNRTISVIASS
+670 TNEGNRTISVIASS

-699 TLPDAEMQTPA
+699 TLPDAEMQTPV
-710 CDAEIEAGS
+710 CDAEVEAGS
-719 KAKVTITVKNI
+719 KAKVTVTVKNI

-770 DAPSVPGKY
+770 DAPSVPGNY
-779 RVTAEINPNGTVT
+779 RVTSEINPNGTVT

-808 TAYTYDVK
+808 TAYTYGIGTDK
-816 SAKNTYNIGE
+816 STYNIGD
-826 KVVLGGTVKTRSG
+826 KVVLGGTVKTRGG
-839 ATAANVEVE
+839 ATAASVEVE

-856 RIALKATTDAEGKYS
+856 RIALKATTDVEGKYS
-871 AEYTIQAGMGG
+871 VEYTLQAGMGG

-892 ENISAQQGT
+892 ENISALQGT
-901 FAVYGI
+901 FNVYGI

-918 MYEGDVARGTIKVK
+918 MYEGDVVSGTIKVK
-932 NMSSLPQHS
+932 NMSSLPQHN
-941 LTATCEPNEQ
+941 LKATCEKNEQ
-951 YEVTFSD
+951 YDVTFSGD
-958 NTELAGGG
+958 TELAGGG

-985 DRLTFNITTAEGA
+985 DRLTFNIATAEGA

-1048 ITVSLPAA
+1048 ISVSLPAA
-1056 LSDFISLATPA
+1056 LSDFISLATPS

-1082 KFNAANYDVNVYQ
+1082 KFNAAKYDVNIYQ

-1100 INCSEGNGKQIG
+1100 INSSEGNGKQIG

-1126 IRVRDENTIYAN
+1126 IRVRDENTIYGN

-1168 EDGSITFNDLNE
+1168 EDGSITFSDLTE

-1191 HDTYDQYVL
+1191 HDSYDQNVL

-1221 WTVEETEIEDE
+1221 WTVEETEVEDE

-1245 PVPVVEMNAPDA
+1245 PVPVVEMNSPDA

-1303 YSGFT
+1303 YEGFT

-1329 DNFAQNVKRKMV
+1329 DNFAQNVKRHMV
-1341 QYAEGRAKK
+1341 QRAEGRAKK
-1350 KCFGDMGTRFEWPC
+1350 CFGNMGTKFEWPC
-1364 GDNAKFAWIGSVI
+1364 GDDAKFAWIGSVI

-1391 AGGGHAVIYPQTQPG
+1391 AGGHAVFYPEIQPG
-1406 LGGGPYGDFG
+1406 LGGGPWGGAG
-1416 GYATASGGRTDAEAL
+1416 GYATASGGRTDGEAL

-1472 EFISGKIG
+1472 EFINGKIG
-1480 EKIPL
+1480 DKIPL

-1498 DMVECLGN
+1498 DMVDCLGN
-1506 WGKKLAGMISKAP
+1506 WGKKLAGMLSKAP
-1519 MRKADAAEDKPMP
+1519 RRKAGDKDDKPMP

-1558 LTQAPEAISMKDFGV
+1558 LTKAPEALGMKDFGV
-1573 ELMAAIHNADL
+1573 ELMSAIHKADL

-1589 RKDGTLWTF
+1589 RVDGTLWTF

-1613 QGMGTY
+1613 QGVGPY
-1619 LTSLMPNKSANIADF
+1619 LTSLMPNKNAVIADF

-1652 RGYISNNHMDEAVV
+1652 RGYISDNHMDEAVV
-1666 ADILQTRQNCVAKL
+1666 ADILQTRQNCVTKL
-1680 VNLGIPT
+1680 VNLGITT

-1741 AINDILV
+1741 AIEDILV

-1764 EMQIAIEKIE
+1764 EMQISIEKIE
-1774 GFEGEKDGAWRLGAG
+1774 GFDGEKDGAWRLGAG

-1801 KYAAPENLTTYSFGG
+1801 KYAAPENITTYSFGG

-1829 SLYPVSLPVKPSP
+1829 SLYPVSLQVKPTP

-1855 GDNPLTPDV
+1855 GDNPLTTDV

-1878 NKGKG
+1878 NKGYG

-1891 TKKPEIVENE
+1891 TKKPTIVENE

-1948 ASLMGHFTEYDVNV
+1948 ASLMGHFTEYDVSV

-2009 DAPDHIYFANGTDE
+2009 DAPDHIYFANGTEE
-2023 ELATLSGE
+2023 ELATLSE
-2031 TRMERIDATHYR
+2031 ATRMERIDATHYR
-2043 VTVPTDVPRNWFYTA
+2043 VTVPTNVPRKWFYTT

-2071 ITDETNNRKLDAA
+2071 ITDETNNRPLDAA

-2113 KGTNKYIVEFE
+2113 KGTNTYIVEFE

-2142 DQIAEKPIEELT
+2142 DQIVEKPIEQLT

-2167 REDIVVRHEGKLY
+2167 REDIVVRHEGKLF
-2180 SGDIAIAPK
+2180 SGDIAITPK
-2189 DEATKRVFKLN
+2189 DDASKRIFNLN
-2200 TSGLSENGYYV
+2200 TSTLSENGYYV
-2211 LQVKTDNITDAE
+2211 LQVKTDNITDTE
-2223 NYQGAEGKMVRWM
+2223 NYLGAEGKMVRWM

-2245 NVHVLPLAEW
+2245 NVGILPFVAC
-2255 GSVECVKDAPIET
+2255 GRVDCVKDADTET
-2268 PATAAKRGM
+2268 PAPAAKRSM
-2277 KKAEANSGQLAYG
+2277 KATANNSGQLAYG

-2300 NGYKFVCWKD
+2300 KGYKFVCWKD
-2310 NATDEVLS
+2310 NVSGEVLS
-2318 NNAEYHVEARNTL
+2318 KDAEYHVEARNTL

-2340 TYKVTVKCDA
+2340 TYKVTVKCDT

-2355 DVASGLYEYGT
+2355 DVASGVYEYGT
-2366 KLTLDAKPNEGYRL
+2366 KLTLDAKANEGYRL

-2399 VEGPTEVEVLF
+2399 VEGQTEVEVLF

-2435 ASLENGTNVKLYRS
+2435 ASLENGTNVKFYRS

-2466 PEEVFGAGTQVA
+2466 PQEVFGVGTQVA
-2478 KLAGMTSTSL
+2478 KLTGMTKTSL

-2496 EANMPYIIKPTAV
+2496 DANTPYIIKPTAV

-2524 DLGMRTLEDLPEG
+2524 DLGMRTLEDLPVG
-2537 KDRPTYETESG
+2537 MDRPTYETESG

-2586 RGFFHSDVHNGA
+2586 RGFFHSDVHNSA
-2598 MLSLAF
+2598 KLSLAF
-2604 GGGTTNIED
+2604 GDGTTNIED
-2613 VYFLPAGAG
+2613 VYFLPVGAG

-2648 TKNKKFVVK
+2648 TNNKKFVVK

>member
-20 TAQNNLSVGKLTGG
+20 TPQNNLSVGKLTGG

-146 GNSNVNG
+146 GDSNVNG

-176 LVPGN
+176 LVPGKSLA
-181 YVTVTWKVSN
+181 VTWKVSN

-207 VSNGTEEAVHIGNT
+207 VSNETEEAVHIGNT

-227 LKGGYI
+227 IQGGYI
-233 ARSAIFNLSQTVGLE
+233 ARSATFNLSQTVGLE

-256 VEPNSGCGEYNA
+256 VEPSSGCGEYNA

-273 TASGGTAE
+273 TATGGTAE
-281 LEKHLFLTAPDNSVK
+281 LEKHLFLTAPDKSVK

-324 EHAKVPATVI
+324 EHAKVPATVT

-341 ASFDVVCPDNNVV
+341 ASFDVVCPDNNAV
-354 NTYSKVTI
+354 NDYSKVTI

-402 MKATVSVPYRI
+402 MKATVSVPYCI

-471 HLTGK
+471 HLTGT

-654 AGKESVTTPF
+654 AGKESVATPF
-664 VAKSNE
+664 VALSNE
-670 TSEGNRTISVIASS
+670 ASEGNRTISVIASS

-719 KAKVTITVKNI
+719 KAKVTVKVKNI

-742 TSIGSSSTM
+742 TSIGTSSTM

-770 DAPSVPGKY
+770 DAPSVPGNY
-779 RVTAEINPNGTVT
+779 RVTAEINPNGTIT

-808 TAYTYDVK
+808 TAYTYGIGAD
-816 SAKNTYNIGE
+816 KNTYNIGD
-826 KVVLGGTVKTRSG
+826 KVVLSGTVKTRGG

-871 AEYTIQAGMGG
+871 AEYAIQAGMGG

-892 ENISAQQGT
+892 ENISAHQGT

-941 LTATCEPNEQ
+941 LTATCEPNDQ
-951 YEVTFSD
+951 YEVTFGGD
-958 NTELAGGG
+958 TELAGGG

-1126 IRVRDENTIYAN
+1126 IRVRDENTIYGN

-1168 EDGSITFNDLNE
+1168 ADGSITFNDLNE

-1191 HDTYDQYVL
+1191 HDTYDQNVL

-1279 LIAAQNVQY
+1279 LISAQNVQY

-1329 DNFAQNVKRKMV
+1329 DDFARNVKRKVM
-1341 QYAEGRAKK
+1341 QRAEGRAK
-1350 KCFGDMGTRFEWPC
+1350 KCFGDMGTKFEWPC
-1364 GDNAKFAWIGSVI
+1364 GDNAKYAWIGSII
-1377 RYVQDNAECSDPPP
+1377 RFVQDNAECSDPPP

-1416 GYATASGGRTDAEAL
+1416 DYATASGGRTDAKAL
-1431 MKLVCTAIECVPIP
+1431 LKLFCTAIECVPLP
-1445 DLPLCMSP
+1445 DLPTCVAP

-1472 EFISGKIG
+1472 DYLSGKVAD
-1480 EKIPL
+1480 KIPL
-1485 FDCLKGIASNYGP
+1485 FSCLKGIASNYGP
-1498 DMVECLGN
+1498 DMVECLGK
-1506 WGKKLAGMISKAP
+1506 WGKEMADKFSKAP
-1519 MRKADAAEDKPMP
+1519 MRKAAAAEDKPIP

-1558 LTQAPEAISMKDFGV
+1558 LTKAPEAISMKDFGV
-1573 ELMAAIHNADL
+1573 ELMSAIHKADL

-1589 RKDGTLWTF
+1589 RVDGTLWTF

-1613 QGMGTY
+1613 QGVGPY

-1652 RGYISNNHMDEAVV
+1652 RGYISANHMDEAVV
-1666 ADILQTRQNCVAKL
+1666 ADILQTRQNCVTKL

-1741 AINDILV
+1741 AIEDILV

-1829 SLYPVSLPVKPSP
+1829 SLFPVSLQVKPSP

-1948 ASLMGHFTEYDVNV
+1948 ASLMGHFTEYDVSV

-1976 DRVTIHELIHSM
+1976 DHVTIHELIHSL

-1998 AWITNDEPDAE
+1998 AWITNDESDAE

-2023 ELATLSGE
+2023 ELVTLSE
-2031 TRMERIDATHYR
+2031 QTRMERIDNTHYR

-2071 ITDETNNRKLDAA
+2071 ITDETNNRQLDPA

-2132 VKSITTVPAD
+2132 VKSITSVPAD

-2180 SGDIAIAPK
+2180 NGDIAIAPK

-2223 NYQGAEGKMVRWM
+2223 NYPGAEGKMVRWM

-2245 NVHVLPLAEW
+2245 NVHVLPLADW
-2255 GSVECVKDAPIET
+2255 GSVECVKDAPAET
-2268 PATAAKRGM
+2268 PAASAKRAM

-2300 NGYKFVCWKD
+2300 KGYRFVYWKD

-2392 AAPYELT
+2392 AAPYKLT
-2399 VEGPTEVEVLF
+2399 VEGPIEVEVLF

-2435 ASLENGTNVKLYRS
+2435 ASLQNGTNVKLYRS

-2478 KLAGMTSTSL
+2478 KLAGMTPTSL

-2496 EANMPYIIKPTAV
+2496 EANTPYIIKPTAV

-2604 GGGTTNIED
+2604 GGGTTNIEN

-2648 TKNKKFVVK
+2648 TQNKKFVVK

>member
-1 MKIRRYITMMLF
+1 MMLF
-13 LLMYITA
+13 LLMCITA
-20 TAQNNLSVGKLTGG
+20 MAQNNLSVGKLTGG

-121 LDPGTEYAVSLSDV
+121 LDPGTEYVVSLSDV

-153 SYTVQREN
+153 SYTVQRED

-171 ITEST
+171 ITGST
-176 LVPGN
+176 LVPGKS
-181 YVTVTWKVSN
+181 VTVSWKVSN
-191 IGNADTRSG
+191 VGNADTRSG

-207 VSNGTEEAVHIGNT
+207 MSNETEEVVHVGNT

-227 LKGGYI
+227 LRGGYI
-233 ARSAIFNLSQTVGLE
+233 TRNATFNLSQTVGLE

-273 TASGGTAE
+273 TATGGTAE

-296 EGESMR
+296 EGQSMR

-317 SIASSLP
+317 SITSSLP
-324 EHAKVPATVI
+324 EHAKVPATVT

-354 NTYSKVTI
+354 NDYSKVTI

-388 TVKLDKTEYNEGET
+388 TVKLNKTEYNEGET
-402 MKATVSVPYRI
+402 MKAAVSVPYRI

-432 PKSYTFEPGATEA
+432 PKSYTFEPGAKEA

-471 HLTGK
+471 HLTGTS
-476 ALFVLKDNDV
+476 LFVLKDNDV

-501 AGYNAIHATIKR
+501 AGYNAVHATIKR

-615 DATGATLTI
+615 DKTGATLTV

-664 VAKSNE
+664 VALSNA
-670 TSEGNRTISVIASS
+670 TNEGNRTISIIASS

-699 TLPDAEMQTPA
+699 TLPDAEMQTPV

-719 KAKVTITVKNI
+719 KAKVTVTVKNI

-770 DAPSVPGKY
+770 DAPSVPGNY

-808 TAYTYDVK
+808 TAYTYGIGAD
-816 SAKNTYNIGE
+816 KNTYNIGD
-826 KVVLGGTVKTRSG
+826 KVVLGGTVKTRGG

-918 MYEGDVARGTIKVK
+918 MYEGDVASGTIKVK
-932 NMSSLPQHS
+932 NMSSLPQHA
-941 LTATCEPNEQ
+941 LKATCEPNEQ
-951 YEVTFSD
+951 YDVTFSGD
-958 NTELAGGG
+958 TELAGGG
-966 TAEIS
+966 TAEIN

-1082 KFNAANYDVNVYQ
+1082 KFNAAKYDVNIYQ

-1100 INCSEGNGKQIG
+1100 INCSDGNGKQIG

-1126 IRVRDENTIYAN
+1126 IRVRDENTIYGN

-1168 EDGSITFNDLNE
+1168 QDGSITFSDLNE

-1191 HDTYDQYVL
+1191 HDTYDQNVL

-1221 WTVEETEIEDE
+1221 WTVEETEVEDE

-1245 PVPVVEMNAPDA
+1245 PVPVVEMNAPEA

-1303 YSGFT
+1303 YEGFT

-1329 DNFAQNVKRKMV
+1329 DDFARNVKRKVM
-1341 QYAEGRAKK
+1341 QRAEGRAKK
-1350 KCFGDMGTRFEWPC
+1350 KCFGDMGTKFEWPC
-1364 GDNAKFAWIGSVI
+1364 GDDAKYAWVGSII

-1391 AGGGHAVIYPQTQPG
+1391 AGGGHSVSYPQTQPG

-1416 GYATASGGRTDAEAL
+1416 GYATAGGGRTDAKAL
-1431 MKLVCTAIECVPIP
+1431 LKLFCTAIECVPLP
-1445 DLPLCMSP
+1445 DLPTCVAP

-1472 EFISGKIG
+1472 EYLSGKVAD
-1480 EKIPL
+1480 KIPL
-1485 FDCLKGIASNYGP
+1485 FSCLKGIASNYGS

-1506 WGKKLAGMISKAP
+1506 WGKELAGMVSKMP
-1519 MRKADAAEDKPMP
+1519 KRKAGAAEDKPMP

-1543 LFYSYFDTYMEYNRQ
+1543 LFFSYFDTYMEYNRQ

-1573 ELMAAIHNADL
+1573 ELMSAIHDVDYV
-1584 ELQKM
+1584 LQKM
-1589 RKDGTLWTF
+1589 REDGSLWTL

-1613 QGMGTY
+1613 QGMGAY

-1652 RGYISNNHMDEAVV
+1652 RGYISDNHMDEAVV
-1666 ADILQTRQNCVAKL
+1666 ADILQTRQNCVTKL

-1687 WTDLMGSARKDM
+1687 WVDLMGSARKDM

-1741 AINDILV
+1741 AIEDILV

-1829 SLYPVSLPVKPSP
+1829 SLYPVSLQVKPSP

-1864 VEPVIPAEFSVLIH
+1864 VEPIIPAEFSVLIH

-1998 AWITNDEPDAE
+1998 AWITNDVPDAE

-2023 ELATLSGE
+2023 ELVTLSEE

-2043 VTVPTDVPRNWFYTA
+2043 VTVPTNVPRNWFYTA

-2071 ITDETNNRKLDAA
+2071 ITDETNNRSLDAA

-2142 DQIAEKPIEELT
+2142 DQIAEKPIEQLT

-2167 REDIVVRHEGKLY
+2167 REDIVVRYEGALF
-2180 SGDIAIAPK
+2180 SGDIAITPK
-2189 DEATKRVFKLN
+2189 DDASKRIFNLN
-2200 TSGLSENGYYV
+2200 TSALNENGYYV
-2211 LQVKTDNITDAE
+2211 LQVKTDNIIDFE

-2245 NVHVLPLAEW
+2245 NVDILPLAAC
-2255 GSVECVKDAPIET
+2255 GRVECVKDAPAET
-2268 PATAAKRGM
+2268 PAASAKRGM

-2290 GGMTFKATPS
+2290 GGMTFKAAP
-2300 NGYKFVCWKD
+2300 NKGYKFVCWKD
-2310 NATDEVLS
+2310 NNTGEVLS
-2318 NNAEYHVEARNTL
+2318 KDAEYHVEARNTVN
-2331 DISAVFEAE
+2331 ISAVFEAE

-2355 DVASGLYEYGT
+2355 DVASGVYEYGT
-2366 KLTLDAKPNEGYRL
+2366 KLTLDAKANEGYRL

-2399 VEGPTEVEVLF
+2399 VERPTEVEVIF

-2435 ASLENGTNVKLYRS
+2435 ASLENGTNVKFYRS

-2466 PEEVFGAGTQVA
+2466 PQEVFGAGTQVA
-2478 KLAGMTSTSL
+2478 QLSGMTPTSL
-2488 TFEYVEKM
+2488 TFEYVDRM
-2496 EANMPYIIKPTAV
+2496 DANTPYIIKPTAV
-2509 NNAAYANVASPTVLY
+2509 NNVAYANVASPTVLY
-2524 DLGMRTLEDLPEG
+2524 DLGMSTLEDLPEG
-2537 KDRPTYETESG
+2537 KDRPTYEPGSG
-2548 VSFIGAYRV
+2548 VSFIGAYSVV
-2557 ENLPANE
+2557 ELPANE

-2604 GGGTTNIED
+2604 GGGMSSIED

-2632 RSSGESLDGL
+2632 RSGGEPLDGL

-2648 TKNKKFVVK
+2648 TNNKKFVVK

>member
-1 MKIRRYITMMLF
+1 MMLF
-13 LLMYITA
+13 LLMCITA

-71 LSQSRINEHTVSVRN
+71 LNQSRINEHTVSVRN

-121 LDPGTEYAVSLSDV
+121 LDPGTEYTVSLSDV

-153 SYTVQREN
+153 SYTVQRED

-171 ITEST
+171 ISGST
-176 LVPGN
+176 LVPGKS
-181 YVTVTWKVSN
+181 VTVSWKVSN
-191 IGNADTRSG
+191 VGNADTRSG

-207 VSNGTEEAVHIGNT
+207 MSTGTEEVVHVGNA

-233 ARSAIFNLSQTVGLE
+233 TRNATFNLSQTVGLE

-273 TASGGTAE
+273 TATGGTAE

-296 EGESMR
+296 EGQSMR

-317 SIASSLP
+317 SITSSLP
-324 EHAKVPATVI
+324 DHAKVPATVT

-362 TVNKANGYPQDVAT
+362 TVNKAHGYPQDVAT

-388 TVKLDKTEYNEGET
+388 EVKLDKTDYNEGET

-432 PKSYTFEPGATEA
+432 PKSYTFEPGAKEA

-471 HLTGK
+471 HLTGTT
-476 ALFVLKDNDV
+476 LFVLRDNDV

-501 AGYNAIHATIKR
+501 AGYNAVHATIKR

-615 DATGATLTI
+615 DKTGATLTI

-664 VAKSNE
+664 VALSNE

-699 TLPDAEMQTPA
+699 TLPDAEMQTPV
-710 CDAEIEAGS
+710 CDAEVEAGS
-719 KAKVTITVKNI
+719 KAKVTVTVKNI
-730 GAIKMPKGTQIR
+730 GATKMPKGTQIR

-770 DAPSVPGKY
+770 DAPSVPGNY

-808 TAYTYDVK
+808 TAYTYGIGTDK
-816 SAKNTYNIGE
+816 RTYNIGD
-826 KVVLGGTVKTRSG
+826 KVVLGGTVKTRGG

-871 AEYTIQAGMGG
+871 VEYTLQAGMGG

-892 ENISAQQGT
+892 ENISAQQGS
-901 FAVYGI
+901 FNVYGI

-918 MYEGDVARGTIKVK
+918 MYEGDVVSGTIKVK
-932 NMSSLPQHS
+932 NMSSLPQHN
-941 LTATCEPNEQ
+941 LKATCEKNEQ
-951 YEVTFSD
+951 YDVTFSGD
-958 NTELAGGG
+958 TELAGGG

-1048 ITVSLPAA
+1048 ISVSLPAA

-1082 KFNAANYDVNVYQ
+1082 KFNADKYDVNVYQ

-1126 IRVRDENTIYAN
+1126 IRVRDENTIYGN

-1168 EDGSITFNDLNE
+1168 EDGSITFSDLTE

-1191 HDTYDQYVL
+1191 HDTYNQNVL

-1215 QAIRVD
+1215 QAIKVD
-1221 WTVEETEIEDE
+1221 WTVEETEVEDE
-1232 YDITTKLTYETQV
+1232 YEITTKFTYETQV
-1245 PVPVVEMNAPDA
+1245 PVPVVEMNAPEA

-1303 YSGFT
+1303 YEGFT

-1329 DNFAQNVKRKMV
+1329 DNFAQNVKRYMV
-1341 QYAEGRAKK
+1341 QRAEGRAKK
-1350 KCFGDMGTRFEWPC
+1350 KCFGNMGTKFEWPC
-1364 GDNAKFAWIGSVI
+1364 GDDAKFAWIGSII

-1391 AGGGHAVIYPQTQPG
+1391 AGGGHSVSYPQTQPG

-1472 EFISGKIG
+1472 EFINGKIG
-1480 EKIPL
+1480 DKIPL

-1498 DMVECLGN
+1498 DMVDCLGN
-1506 WGKKLAGMISKAP
+1506 WGKQLAGMVSKAP
-1519 MRKADAAEDKPMP
+1519 RRKAGDKDDKPMP

-1558 LTQAPEAISMKDFGV
+1558 LTKAPKAISMKDFGV
-1573 ELMAAIHNADL
+1573 ELMSAIHNADL

-1589 RKDGTLWTF
+1589 REDGTLWTF

-1613 QGMGTY
+1613 QGVGPY
-1619 LTSLMPNKSANIADF
+1619 LTSLMPNKNANIADF

-1652 RGYISNNHMDEAVV
+1652 RGYISDNHMDEAVV
-1666 ADILQTRQNCVAKL
+1666 ADILKTRQNCVEKL

-1741 AINDILV
+1741 AIEDILV
-1748 DVNATNMETG
+1748 NVNATNMETG

-1764 EMQIAIEKIE
+1764 EMQISIEKIE

-1801 KYAAPENLTTYSFGG
+1801 KYAAPEKLTTYSFGG

-1829 SLYPVSLPVKPSP
+1829 SLFPVSLQVKPTP

-1855 GDNPLTPDV
+1855 GDNPLTTDV

-1878 NKGKG
+1878 NKGYG

-1948 ASLMGHFTEYDVNV
+1948 ASLMGHFTEYDVSV

-1998 AWITNDEPDAE
+1998 AWITNDVPDAE

-2023 ELATLSGE
+2023 ELVTLSEE

-2043 VTVPTDVPRNWFYTA
+2043 VTVPTNVPRNWFYTA

-2071 ITDETNNRKLDAA
+2071 ITDETNNRPLDAA

-2113 KGTNKYIVEFE
+2113 KGTNTYIVEFE
-2124 PIPELRLD
+2124 PIPEMRLD

-2142 DQIAEKPIEELT
+2142 DQIAEKPIEQLT

-2167 REDIVVRHEGKLY
+2167 REDIVVRYEGKLF
-2180 SGDIAIAPK
+2180 SGDIAITPK
-2189 DEATKRVFKLN
+2189 DDASKRVFNLN
-2200 TSGLSENGYYV
+2200 TSALSENGYYV
-2211 LQVKTDNITDAE
+2211 LQVKTDNITDTE
-2223 NYQGAEGKMVRWM
+2223 NYLGAEGKMVRWM

-2245 NVHVLPLAEW
+2245 NVNVLPLAAC
-2255 GSVECVKDAPIET
+2255 GRVDCVKDAAPET
-2268 PATAAKRGM
+2268 QAASAKRVM
-2277 KKAEANSGQLAYG
+2277 KKAGANSGQLTYG

-2300 NGYKFVCWKD
+2300 KGYKFVCWKD
-2310 NATDEVLS
+2310 NVSGEVIS
-2318 NNAEYHVEARNTL
+2318 KDAEYHVEVRNTL

-2355 DVASGLYEYGT
+2355 DVASGVYEYGT
-2366 KLTLDAKPNEGYRL
+2366 KLTLDAKANEGYRL

-2399 VEGPTEVEVLF
+2399 VEGTTEVEVLF
-2410 HDLSPVDVIL
+2410 HDLSPVDIIL

-2435 ASLENGTNVKLYRS
+2435 ASLENGTNVKFYRS

-2466 PEEVFGAGTQVA
+2466 PQEVFGAGTQVA
-2478 KLAGMTSTSL
+2478 KLTGMTPTSL

-2496 EANMPYIIKPTAV
+2496 EANTPYIIKPTAV

-2524 DLGMRTLEDLPEG
+2524 DLGMRTLEDLPVG

-2548 VSFIGAYRV
+2548 VSFIGAYYV

-2598 MLSLAF
+2598 KLSLAF
-2604 GGGTTNIED
+2604 GGGMTNIED
-2613 VYFLPAGAG
+2613 VYFLPVGAG

-2648 TKNKKFVVK
+2648 TNNKKFVVK

>member
-1 MKIRRYITMMLF
+1 MMLF
-13 LLMYITA
+13 LLICITSMG
-20 TAQNNLSVGKLTGG
+20 QNNLSVGKLTGG

-71 LSQSRINEHTVSVRN
+71 LNQSRINEHTVSVRN

-121 LDPGTEYAVSLSDV
+121 LDPGKEYAVSLSDV

-153 SYTVQREN
+153 SYTVQRED

-171 ITEST
+171 ITGST

-181 YVTVTWKVSN
+181 SVTVSWKVSN
-191 IGNADTRSG
+191 VGNADTRSG

-207 VSNGTEEAVHIGNT
+207 VSTETEEVVHVGNT

-233 ARSAIFNLSQTVGLE
+233 ARNATFNLSQTVGLE

-273 TASGGTAE
+273 TATGGTAE
-281 LEKHLFLTAPDNSVK
+281 LEKHLFLTAPDKSVK
-296 EGESMR
+296 EGQSMR

-317 SIASSLP
+317 SITSSLP
-324 EHAKVPATVI
+324 EHAKVPATVT

-354 NTYSKVTI
+354 NTYSEVTI
-362 TVNKANGYPQDVAT
+362 TVTKDHGYPQDVAT
-376 SFNIKDDELLPL
+376 SLNIKDDELLPL
-388 TVKLDKTEYNEGET
+388 EVKLDKTEYNEGQT

-432 PKSYTFEPGATEA
+432 PKSYTFEPGATKA

-471 HLTGK
+471 HLTGT

-496 TVSEA
+496 TISEA
-501 AGYNAIHATIKR
+501 AGYNAVHATIKR

-615 DATGATLTI
+615 DNTGATLTI

-664 VAKSNE
+664 VALSNA

-699 TLPDAEMQTPA
+699 TLPDAEMQTPS

-719 KAKVTITVKNI
+719 KAKVTVTVKNI

-742 TSIGSSSTM
+742 TSIGTNSTM

-808 TAYTYDVK
+808 TAYTYDIGTDK
-816 SAKNTYNIGE
+816 STYNIGD
-826 KVVLGGTVKTRSG
+826 KVVLNGTVKTRGG

-856 RIALKATTDAEGKYS
+856 RIALKATADAEGKYS
-871 AEYTIQAGMGG
+871 VEYTIQAGMGG

-892 ENISAQQGT
+892 ENISTQQGT
-901 FAVYGI
+901 FNVYGI

-918 MYEGDVARGTIKVK
+918 MYEGDVVSGTIKVK
-932 NMSSLPQHS
+932 NMSSLPQTK
-941 LTATCEPNEQ
+941 LKAACEPNEQ
-951 YEVTFSD
+951 YEVTFGGD
-958 NTELAGGG
+958 TELAGGG

-1082 KFNAANYDVNVYQ
+1082 KFNAAKYDVNIYQ

-1126 IRVRDENTIYAN
+1126 IRVRDENTIYGN

-1168 EDGSITFNDLNE
+1168 EDGSITFSDLNE

-1191 HDTYDQYVL
+1191 HDTYDQNVL

-1221 WTVEETEIEDE
+1221 WTVEETEVEDE

-1257 IILADINRGKSALFN
+1257 IILADIDRGKSALFN

-1303 YSGFT
+1303 YEGFT

-1329 DNFAQNVKRKMV
+1329 DNFARNVKRKVV
-1341 QYAEGRAKK
+1341 QRAEGRGKK
-1350 KCFGDMGTRFEWPC
+1350 KCFANMGTRFEWPC

-1391 AGGGHAVIYPQTQPG
+1391 AGGGQSVYYPTQPG
-1406 LGGGPYGDFG
+1406 LGGGPHGDFG
-1416 GYATASGGRTDAEAL
+1416 SYETASGGRTDAEAL
-1431 MKLVCTAIECVPIP
+1431 MKLVCTAIECVPLP

-1480 EKIPL
+1480 DKIPL
-1485 FDCLKGIASNYGP
+1485 FDCLKGVASNYGP

-1506 WGKKLAGMISKAP
+1506 WGKELAGMVSKMP
-1519 MRKADAAEDKPMP
+1519 KRKADTAEDKPIP

-1543 LFYSYFDTYMEYNRQ
+1543 LFYSYFDTFMEYNRK

-1589 RKDGTLWTF
+1589 RKDGTLWKF

-1613 QGMGTY
+1613 QGVGAY

-1652 RGYISNNHMDEAVV
+1652 RGYISDNHMDEAVV

-1741 AINDILV
+1741 AIEDILV

-1829 SLYPVSLPVKPSP
+1829 SLYPVSLQVKPSP

-1948 ASLMGHFTEYDVNV
+1948 ASLMGHFTEYDVSV

-1998 AWITNDEPDAE
+1998 AWITNDVPDAE

-2023 ELATLSGE
+2023 ELVTLSTE
-2031 TRMERIDATHYR
+2031 TKMERIDATHYR
-2043 VTVPTDVPRNWFYTA
+2043 VTVPTDIPRNWFYTA

-2066 AKILS
+2066 SKILS
-2071 ITDETNNRKLDAA
+2071 ITDETNNRPLDAA

-2105 HIADIVSG
+2105 HIADIVSD
-2113 KGTNKYIVEFE
+2113 KGANTYIVEFE

-2142 DQIAEKPIEELT
+2142 NQIAETPIEQLT

-2167 REDIVVRHEGKLY
+2167 REDIVVRHEGTLF
-2180 SGDIAIAPK
+2180 SGDIAITPK
-2189 DEATKRVFKLN
+2189 EDASKRIFNLN
-2200 TSGLSENGYYV
+2200 TSALSENGYYV
-2211 LQVKTDNITDAE
+2211 LQVKTDNITDTE

-2245 NVHVLPLAEW
+2245 NVDILPLAAC
-2255 GSVECVKDAPIET
+2255 GRVECVKDATAET
-2268 PATAAKRGM
+2268 PAASAKRGM

-2300 NGYKFVCWKD
+2300 KGYKFVCWKD
-2310 NATDEVLS
+2310 NATGEVLS
-2318 NNAEYHVEARNTL
+2318 KDTEYHVEARNTL

-2355 DVASGLYEYGT
+2355 DVASGVYEYGT
-2366 KLTLDAKPNEGYRL
+2366 KLTLDAKANEGYRL

-2399 VEGPTEVEVLF
+2399 VEGPTEVEVIF

-2435 ASLENGTNVKLYRS
+2435 ASLENGTNVKFYRS
-2449 FLKEAWNTICLP
+2449 FLKDAWNTICLP

-2466 PEEVFGAGTQVA
+2466 PQEVFGAGTQVA
-2478 KLAGMTSTSL
+2478 QLSGMTPTSL
-2488 TFEYVEKM
+2488 TFEYVDRM
-2496 EANMPYIIKPTAV
+2496 DANTPYLIKPTAV

-2524 DLGMRTLEDLPEG
+2524 DLGMSTLEDLPEG
-2537 KDRPTYETESG
+2537 KDRPTYEAGSG
-2548 VSFIGAYRV
+2548 VSFIGAYSVV
-2557 ENLPANE
+2557 ELPANE

-2574 YYIDVPVPTTRY
+2574 YYIDVPVQTTRY

-2604 GGGTTNIED
+2604 GGGMSSIED

-2632 RSSGESLDGL
+2632 RSKGESLDGL

-2648 TKNKKFVVK
+2648 TNNKKFVVK

>member
-20 TAQNNLSVGKLTGG
+20 TPQNNLSVGKLTGG

-121 LDPGTEYAVSLSDV
+121 LNPGTEYAVSLSDV

-146 GNSNVNG
+146 GDSNVNG

-176 LVPGN
+176 LVPGKSLA
-181 YVTVTWKVSN
+181 VTWKVSN

-207 VSNGTEEAVHIGNT
+207 VSNETEEAVHIGNT

-227 LKGGYI
+227 IQGGYI
-233 ARSAIFNLSQTVGLE
+233 ARSATFNLSQTVGLE

-256 VEPNSGCGEYNA
+256 VEPSSGCGEYNA

-273 TASGGTAE
+273 TATGGTAE
-281 LEKHLFLTAPDNSVK
+281 LEKHLFLTAPDKSVK

-341 ASFDVVCPDNNVV
+341 ASFDVVCPDNNAV
-354 NTYSKVTI
+354 NDYSKVTI

-432 PKSYTFEPGATEA
+432 PKSYTFEPGATET

-471 HLTGK
+471 HLTDT

-542 EGTEEVTFP
+542 EGIEEVTFP

-624 SRNDATTNPLTVT
+624 SRNDATTSPLTVT

-664 VAKSNE
+664 VALSNE

-684 DGYSPGTVWMLISDQ
+684 DGYSSGTVWMLISDQ

-719 KAKVTITVKNI
+719 KAKVTVTVKNI

-742 TSIGSSSTM
+742 TSIGTSSTM

-770 DAPSVPGKY
+770 DAPSVPGNY
-779 RVTAEINPNGTVT
+779 RVTAEINPNGTIT

-808 TAYTYDVK
+808 TAYTYGIGAD
-816 SAKNTYNIGE
+816 KNTYNIGD
-826 KVVLGGTVKTRSG
+826 KVVLSGTVKTRGG

-941 LTATCEPNEQ
+941 LTATCEPNDQ
-951 YEVTFSD
+951 YEVTFGGD
-958 NTELAGGG
+958 TELAGGG

-985 DRLTFNITTAEGA
+985 DRLTFNIITAEGA

-1100 INCSEGNGKQIG
+1100 INRSEGNGKLIG

-1126 IRVRDENTIYAN
+1126 IRVRDENTIYGN

-1168 EDGSITFNDLNE
+1168 ADGSITFNSLNE

-1191 HDTYDQYVL
+1191 HDTYDQNVL

-1303 YSGFT
+1303 YTGFT

-1329 DNFAQNVKRKMV
+1329 DDFARNVKRKVM
-1341 QYAEGRAKK
+1341 QRAEGRAK
-1350 KCFGDMGTRFEWPC
+1350 KCFGDMGTKFEWPC
-1364 GDNAKFAWIGSVI
+1364 GDNAKYAWIGSII
-1377 RYVQDNAECSDPPP
+1377 RFVQDNAECSDPPP

-1416 GYATASGGRTDAEAL
+1416 DYATASGGRTDAKAL
-1431 MKLVCTAIECVPIP
+1431 LKLFCTAIECVPLP
-1445 DLPLCMSP
+1445 DLPTCVAP

-1472 EFISGKIG
+1472 DYLSGKVAD
-1480 EKIPL
+1480 KIPL
-1485 FDCLKGIASNYGP
+1485 FSCLKGIASNYGP
-1498 DMVECLGN
+1498 DMVECLGK
-1506 WGKKLAGMISKAP
+1506 WGKEMADKFSKAP
-1519 MRKADAAEDKPMP
+1519 MRKAAAAEDKPIP

-1558 LTQAPEAISMKDFGV
+1558 LTKAPEAISMKDFGV
-1573 ELMAAIHNADL
+1573 ELMSAIHKADI

-1589 RKDGTLWTF
+1589 RVDGTLWTF

-1613 QGMGTY
+1613 QGMGAY

-1652 RGYISNNHMDEAVV
+1652 RGYISANHMDEAVV
-1666 ADILQTRQNCVAKL
+1666 ADILQTRQNCVTKL

-1699 LQYME
+1699 LQYTE

-1741 AINDILV
+1741 AIEDILV

-1764 EMQIAIEKIE
+1764 EIQIAIEKIE
-1774 GFEGEKDGAWRLGAG
+1774 GFEGEKDGAW
-1789 KKGVATILFIPT
+1789 
-1801 KYAAPENLTTYSFGG
+1801 
-1816 TLSFK
+1816 
-1821 DGSTTQNR
+1821 
-1829 SLYPVSLPVKPSP
+1829 
-1842 ELDLTYFMQRDVY
+1842 
-1855 GDNPLTPDV
+1855 
-1864 VEPVIPAEFSVLIH
+1864 
-1878 NKGKG
+1878 
-1883 DANNVRMI
+1883 
-1891 TKKPEIVENE
+1891 
-1901 KGLLIDFDIIS
+1901 
-1912 SSLNGGEKT
+1912 
-1921 MALDDDIATQFGT
+1921 
-1934 IAAGTASYATWDLT
+1934 
-1948 ASLMGHFTEYDVNV
+1948 
-1962 THVTDYGNP
+1962 
-1971 DLSLL
+1971 
-1976 DRVTIHELIHSM
+1976 
-1988 NATIGDKVYR
+1988 
-1998 AWITNDEPDAE
+1998 
-2009 DAPDHIYFANGTDE
+2009 
-2023 ELATLSGE
+2023 
-2031 TRMERIDATHYR
+2031 
-2043 VTVPTDVPRNWFYTA
+2043 
-2058 VANPAGKY
+2058 
-2066 AKILS
+2066 
-2071 ITDETNNRKLDAA
+2071 
-2084 NFWTTDYTMK
+2084 
-2094 DGIDPQ
+2094 
-2100 LDYRL
+2100 
-2105 HIADIVSG
+2105 
-2113 KGTNKYIVEFE
+2113 
-2124 PIPELRLD
+2124 
-2132 VKSITTVPAD
+2132 
-2142 DQIAEKPIEELT
+2142 
-2154 VEFNKDIKPETFT
+2154 
-2167 REDIVVRHEGKLY
+2167 
-2180 SGDIAIAPK
+2180 
-2189 DEATKRVFKLN
+2189 
-2200 TSGLSENGYYV
+2200 
-2211 LQVKTDNITDAE
+2211 
-2223 NYQGAEGKMVRWM
+2223 
-2236 LFKDGLVHY
+2236 
-2245 NVHVLPLAEW
+2245 
-2255 GSVECVKDAPIET
+2255 
-2268 PATAAKRGM
+2268 
-2277 KKAEANSGQLAYG
+2277 
-2290 GGMTFKATPS
+2290 
-2300 NGYKFVCWKD
+2300 
-2310 NATDEVLS
+2310 
-2318 NNAEYHVEARNTL
+2318 
-2331 DISAVFEAE
+2331 
-2340 TYKVTVKCDA
+2340 
-2350 DGGTM
+2350 
-2355 DVASGLYEYGT
+2355 
-2366 KLTLDAKPNEGYRL
+2366 RL

-2399 VEGPTEVEVLF
+2399 VDGPTEVEVLF

-2435 ASLENGTNVKLYRS
+2435 ASLQNGTNVKLYRS

-2478 KLAGMTSTSL
+2478 KLAGMTPTSL

-2496 EANMPYIIKPTAV
+2496 EANTPYIIKPTAV

-2604 GGGTTNIED
+2604 GGGTTTIED

-2648 TKNKKFVVK
+2648 TQNKKFVVK

>member
-1 MKIRRYITMMLF
+1 MMLF
-13 LLMYITA
+13 LLMCITA
-20 TAQNNLSVGKLTGG
+20 MAQNNLSVGKLTGG

-121 LDPGTEYAVSLSDV
+121 LDPGTEYVVSLSDV

-153 SYTVQREN
+153 SYTVQRED

-171 ITEST
+171 ITGST
-176 LVPGN
+176 LVPGKS
-181 YVTVTWKVSN
+181 VTVSWKVSN
-191 IGNADTRSG
+191 VGNADTRSG

-207 VSNGTEEAVHIGNT
+207 VSNETEEVVHVGNT

-233 ARSAIFNLSQTVGLE
+233 TRNATFNLSQTVGLE

-273 TASGGTAE
+273 TATGGTAE
-281 LEKHLFLTAPDNSVK
+281 LEKHLFLTAPDKSVK

-317 SIASSLP
+317 SITSSLP
-324 EHAKVPATVI
+324 EHTKVPATVT

-341 ASFDVVCPDNNVV
+341 VSFDVACPDNNVV
-354 NTYSKVTI
+354 NTYSEVTI
-362 TVNKANGYPQDVAT
+362 TVTKDHGYPQDVAT

-388 TVKLDKTEYNEGET
+388 TVKLNKTEYNEGET

-432 PKSYTFEPGATEA
+432 PKSYTFEPGAKEA

-471 HLTGK
+471 HLTGT

-501 AGYNAIHATIKR
+501 AGYNAVHATIKR

-615 DATGATLTI
+615 DKTGATLTV

-664 VAKSNE
+664 VALSNE
-670 TSEGNRTISVIASS
+670 TNEGNRTISIIASS

-699 TLPDAEMQTPA
+699 TLPDAEMQTPV

-719 KAKVTITVKNI
+719 KAKVTVTVKNI
-730 GAIKMPKGTQIR
+730 GAIAMPKGTQIR
-742 TSIGSSSTM
+742 TSIGISSTM

-770 DAPSVPGKY
+770 DAPSVPGNY

-808 TAYTYDVK
+808 TAYTYGIGADK
-816 SAKNTYNIGE
+816 STYNIGD
-826 KVVLGGTVKTRSG
+826 KVVLSGTVKTRGG

-856 RIALKATTDAEGKYS
+856 RTALKAPTDAEGKYS
-871 AEYTIQAGMGG
+871 VEYTIQAGMGG

-901 FAVYGI
+901 FNVYGI

-918 MYEGDVARGTIKVK
+918 MYEADVVTGTIKVK
-932 NMSSLPQHS
+932 NMSSLPQTK
-941 LTATCEPNEQ
+941 LKAACEPNEQ
-951 YEVTFSD
+951 YDVTFSGD
-958 NTELAGGG
+958 TELAGGG
-966 TAEIS
+966 TAEIN

-998 SLSVVTYNYTRKHTP
+998 SLCVVTYNYTRKHTP

-1082 KFNAANYDVNVYQ
+1082 KFNAAKYDVNIYQ

-1126 IRVRDENTIYAN
+1126 IRVRDENTIYGN

-1168 EDGSITFNDLNE
+1168 EDGSITFSDLNE

-1191 HDTYDQYVL
+1191 HDTYDQNVL

-1221 WTVEETEIEDE
+1221 WTVEETEVEDE

-1245 PVPVVEMNAPDA
+1245 PVPVVEMNAPEA

-1329 DNFAQNVKRKMV
+1329 EDFARNVKRKVV
-1341 QYAEGRAKK
+1341 QRAEGRAKK
-1350 KCFGDMGTRFEWPC
+1350 KCFGNMDTRFEWPC
-1364 GDNAKFAWIGSVI
+1364 GDDAKFAWIGSVI

-1391 AGGGHAVIYPQTQPG
+1391 AGGGHSVFYPTQPG
-1406 LGGGPYGDFG
+1406 LGGGPHGDFG
-1416 GYATASGGRTDAEAL
+1416 SYETASGGRTDAEAL
-1431 MKLVCTAIECVPIP
+1431 MKLVCTVIECVPLP
-1445 DLPLCMSP
+1445 DLPTCVAP

-1472 EFISGKIG
+1472 DYLSGKVAD
-1480 EKIPL
+1480 KIPL
-1485 FDCLKGIASNYGP
+1485 FSCLKGIASNYGP

-1506 WGKKLAGMISKAP
+1506 WGKELAGMVSKMP
-1519 MRKADAAEDKPMP
+1519 KRKAGAAEDKPMP

-1543 LFYSYFDTYMEYNRQ
+1543 LFFSYFDTYMEYNRQ

-1573 ELMAAIHNADL
+1573 ELMSAIHDVDYV
-1584 ELQKM
+1584 LQKM
-1589 RKDGTLWTF
+1589 REDGSLWTL

-1613 QGMGTY
+1613 QGVGPY
-1619 LTSLMPNKSANIADF
+1619 LTSLMPNKNAVIADF

-1652 RGYISNNHMDEAVV
+1652 RGYISDNHMDEAVV
-1666 ADILQTRQNCVAKL
+1666 ADILQTRQNCVTKL

-1687 WTDLMGSARKDM
+1687 WVDLMGSARKDM

-1716 EIKQKLVLTRQAFRG
+1716 EIKQKLVLT
-1731 TLTIENGSSN
+1731 
-1741 AINDILV
+1741 
-1748 DVNATNMETG
+1748 
-1758 FMATSR
+1758 
-1764 EMQIAIEKIE
+1764 
-1774 GFEGEKDGAWRLGAG
+1774 
-1789 KKGVATILFIPT
+1789 
-1801 KYAAPENLTTYSFGG
+1801 
-1816 TLSFK
+1816 
-1821 DGSTTQNR
+1821 
-1829 SLYPVSLPVKPSP
+1829 
-1842 ELDLTYFMQRDVY
+1842 
-1855 GDNPLTPDV
+1855 
-1864 VEPVIPAEFSVLIH
+1864 
-1878 NKGKG
+1878 
-1883 DANNVRMI
+1883 
-1891 TKKPEIVENE
+1891 
-1901 KGLLIDFDIIS
+1901 
-1912 SSLNGGEKT
+1912 
-1921 MALDDDIATQFGT
+1921 
-1934 IAAGTASYATWDLT
+1934 
-1948 ASLMGHFTEYDVNV
+1948 
-1962 THVTDYGNP
+1962 
-1971 DLSLL
+1971 
-1976 DRVTIHELIHSM
+1976 
-1988 NATIGDKVYR
+1988 
-1998 AWITNDEPDAE
+1998 
-2009 DAPDHIYFANGTDE
+2009 
-2023 ELATLSGE
+2023 
-2031 TRMERIDATHYR
+2031 
-2043 VTVPTDVPRNWFYTA
+2043 
-2058 VANPAGKY
+2058 
-2066 AKILS
+2066 
-2071 ITDETNNRKLDAA
+2071 
-2084 NFWTTDYTMK
+2084 
-2094 DGIDPQ
+2094 
-2100 LDYRL
+2100 
-2105 HIADIVSG
+2105 
-2113 KGTNKYIVEFE
+2113 
-2124 PIPELRLD
+2124 
-2132 VKSITTVPAD
+2132 
-2142 DQIAEKPIEELT
+2142 
-2154 VEFNKDIKPETFT
+2154 
-2167 REDIVVRHEGKLY
+2167 
-2180 SGDIAIAPK
+2180 
-2189 DEATKRVFKLN
+2189 
-2200 TSGLSENGYYV
+2200 
-2211 LQVKTDNITDAE
+2211 
-2223 NYQGAEGKMVRWM
+2223 
-2236 LFKDGLVHY
+2236 
-2245 NVHVLPLAEW
+2245 
-2255 GSVECVKDAPIET
+2255 
-2268 PATAAKRGM
+2268 
-2277 KKAEANSGQLAYG
+2277 
-2290 GGMTFKATPS
+2290 
-2300 NGYKFVCWKD
+2300 
-2310 NATDEVLS
+2310 
-2318 NNAEYHVEARNTL
+2318 
-2331 DISAVFEAE
+2331 
-2340 TYKVTVKCDA
+2340 
-2350 DGGTM
+2350 
-2355 DVASGLYEYGT
+2355 
-2366 KLTLDAKPNEGYRL
+2366 
-2380 DGYKLNGVQTET
+2380 
-2392 AAPYELT
+2392 
-2399 VEGPTEVEVLF
+2399 
-2410 HDLSPVDVIL
+2410 
-2420 DERKDYQRPVEYVSA
+2420 
-2435 ASLENGTNVKLYRS
+2435 
-2449 FLKEAWNTICLP
+2449 
-2461 CAVEN
+2461 
-2466 PEEVFGAGTQVA
+2466 
-2478 KLAGMTSTSL
+2478 
-2488 TFEYVEKM
+2488 
-2496 EANMPYIIKPTAV
+2496 
-2509 NNAAYANVASPTVLY
+2509 
-2524 DLGMRTLEDLPEG
+2524 
-2537 KDRPTYETESG
+2537 
-2548 VSFIGAYRV
+2548 
-2557 ENLPANE
+2557 
-2564 GYYYISGNKF
+2564 
-2574 YYIDVPVPTTRY
+2574 
-2586 RGFFHSDVHNGA
+2586 
-2598 MLSLAF
+2598 
-2604 GGGTTNIED
+2604 
-2613 VYFLPAGAG
+2613 
-2622 DIYDLTGKKV
+2622 
-2632 RSSGESLDGL
+2632 
-2642 KPGVYI
+2642 
-2648 TKNKKFVVK
+2648 

>member
-1 MKIRRYITMMLF
+1 MMLF
-13 LLMYITA
+13 LLMCITA
-20 TAQNNLSVGKLTGG
+20 MAQNNLSVGKLTGG

-121 LDPGTEYAVSLSDV
+121 LDPGTEYVVSLSDV

-153 SYTVQREN
+153 SYTVQRED

-171 ITEST
+171 ITGST
-176 LVPGN
+176 LVPGKS
-181 YVTVTWKVSN
+181 VTVSWKVSN
-191 IGNADTRSG
+191 VGNADTRSG

-207 VSNGTEEAVHIGNT
+207 VSNETEEVVHVGNT

-233 ARSAIFNLSQTVGLE
+233 TRNATFNLSQTVGLE

-273 TASGGTAE
+273 TATGGTAE
-281 LEKHLFLTAPDNSVK
+281 LEKHLFLTVPDKSVK

-317 SIASSLP
+317 SITSSLP
-324 EHAKVPATVI
+324 EHTKVPATVT

-341 ASFDVVCPDNNVV
+341 VSFDVACPDNNVV
-354 NTYSKVTI
+354 NTYSEVTI
-362 TVNKANGYPQDVAT
+362 TVTKDHGYPQDVAT

-388 TVKLDKTEYNEGET
+388 TVKLNKTEYNEGET

-432 PKSYTFEPGATEA
+432 PKSYTFEPGAKEA

-471 HLTGK
+471 HLTGT

-501 AGYNAIHATIKR
+501 AGYNAVHATIKR

-615 DATGATLTI
+615 DKTGATLTV

-664 VAKSNE
+664 VALSNE
-670 TSEGNRTISVIASS
+670 TNEGNRTISIIASS

-699 TLPDAEMQTPA
+699 TLPDAEMQTPV

-719 KAKVTITVKNI
+719 KAKVTVTVKNI
-730 GAIKMPKGTQIR
+730 GAIAMPKGTQIR
-742 TSIGSSSTM
+742 TSIGISSTM

-770 DAPSVPGKY
+770 DAPSVPGNY

-808 TAYTYDVK
+808 TAYTYGIGADK
-816 SAKNTYNIGE
+816 STYNIGD
-826 KVVLGGTVKTRSG
+826 KVVLSGTVKTRGG

-856 RIALKATTDAEGKYS
+856 RTALKATTDAEGKYS
-871 AEYTIQAGMGG
+871 VEYTIQAGMGG

-901 FAVYGI
+901 FNVYGI

-918 MYEGDVARGTIKVK
+918 MYEGDVVTGTIKVK
-932 NMSSLPQHS
+932 NMSSLPQTK
-941 LTATCEPNEQ
+941 LKAACEPNEQ
-951 YEVTFSD
+951 YDVTFSGD
-958 NTELAGGG
+958 TELAGGG
-966 TAEIS
+966 TAEIN

-998 SLSVVTYNYTRKHTP
+998 SLCVVTYNYTRKHTP

-1082 KFNAANYDVNVYQ
+1082 KFNAAKYDVNIYQ

-1126 IRVRDENTIYAN
+1126 IRVRDENTIYGN

-1168 EDGSITFNDLNE
+1168 QDGSITFSDLNE

-1191 HDTYDQYVL
+1191 HDTYDQNVL

-1221 WTVEETEIEDE
+1221 WTVEETEVEDE

-1245 PVPVVEMNAPDA
+1245 PVPVVEMNAPEA

-1329 DNFAQNVKRKMV
+1329 EDFARNVKRKVV
-1341 QYAEGRAKK
+1341 QRAEGRAKK
-1350 KCFGDMGTRFEWPC
+1350 KCFGNMDTRFEWPC
-1364 GDNAKFAWIGSVI
+1364 GDDAKFAWIGSVI

-1391 AGGGHAVIYPQTQPG
+1391 AGGGHSVFYPTQPG
-1406 LGGGPYGDFG
+1406 PGGGPHGDFG
-1416 GYATASGGRTDAEAL
+1416 SYETASGGRTDAEAL
-1431 MKLVCTAIECVPIP
+1431 MKLVCTVIECVPLP
-1445 DLPLCMSP
+1445 DLPTCVAP

-1472 EFISGKIG
+1472 DYLSGKVAD
-1480 EKIPL
+1480 KIPL
-1485 FDCLKGIASNYGP
+1485 FSCLKGIASNYGP

-1506 WGKKLAGMISKAP
+1506 WGKELAGMVSKMP
-1519 MRKADAAEDKPMP
+1519 KRKAGAAEDKPMP

-1543 LFYSYFDTYMEYNRQ
+1543 LFFSYFDTYMEYNRQ

-1573 ELMAAIHNADL
+1573 ELMSAIHDVDYV
-1584 ELQKM
+1584 LQKM
-1589 RKDGTLWTF
+1589 REDGSLWTL

-1613 QGMGTY
+1613 QGVGPY
-1619 LTSLMPNKSANIADF
+1619 LTSLMPNKNAVIADF

-1652 RGYISNNHMDEAVV
+1652 RGYISDNHMDEAVV
-1666 ADILQTRQNCVAKL
+1666 ADILQTRQNCVTKL

-1687 WTDLMGSARKDM
+1687 WVDLMGSARKDM

-1741 AINDILV
+1741 AIEDILV

-1801 KYAAPENLTTYSFGG
+1801 KYAAPETLTTYSFGG

-1829 SLYPVSLPVKPSP
+1829 SLFPVSLQVKPSP

-1998 AWITNDEPDAE
+1998 AWITNDVPDAE

-2023 ELATLSGE
+2023 ELVTLSEE

-2043 VTVPTDVPRNWFYTA
+2043 VTVPTNVPRNWFYTA

-2071 ITDETNNRKLDAA
+2071 ITDETNNRSLDAA

-2113 KGTNKYIVEFE
+2113 KGTNTYIVEFE

-2142 DQIAEKPIEELT
+2142 DQIAEKPIEQLT

-2167 REDIVVRHEGKLY
+2167 REDIVVRYEGALF
-2180 SGDIAIAPK
+2180 SGDIAITPK
-2189 DEATKRVFKLN
+2189 DDASKRIFNLN
-2200 TSGLSENGYYV
+2200 TSALNENGYYV
-2211 LQVKTDNITDAE
+2211 LQVKTDNIIDFE

-2245 NVHVLPLAEW
+2245 NVDILPLAAC
-2255 GSVECVKDAPIET
+2255 GRVECVKDAPAET
-2268 PATAAKRGM
+2268 PAAYAKRGM

-2290 GGMTFKATPS
+2290 GGMTFKAAP
-2300 NGYKFVCWKD
+2300 NKGYKFVCWKD
-2310 NATDEVLS
+2310 NNTGEVLS
-2318 NNAEYHVEARNTL
+2318 KDAEYHVEARNTVN
-2331 DISAVFEAE
+2331 ISAVFEAE

-2355 DVASGLYEYGT
+2355 DVASGVYEYGT
-2366 KLTLDAKPNEGYRL
+2366 KLTLDAKANEGYRL

-2399 VEGPTEVEVLF
+2399 VEEPTEVEVIF

-2435 ASLENGTNVKLYRS
+2435 ASLENGTNVKFYRS

-2466 PEEVFGAGTQVA
+2466 PQEVFGAGTQVA
-2478 KLAGMTSTSL
+2478 QLSGMTPTSL
-2488 TFEYVEKM
+2488 TFEYVDKM
-2496 EANMPYIIKPTAV
+2496 DANTPYIIKPTAV
-2509 NNAAYANVASPTVLY
+2509 NNVAYANVASPTVLY
-2524 DLGMRTLEDLPEG
+2524 DLGMSTLEDLPEG
-2537 KDRPTYETESG
+2537 KDRPTYEPGSG
-2548 VSFIGAYRV
+2548 VSFIGAYSVV
-2557 ENLPANE
+2557 ELPANE

-2604 GGGTTNIED
+2604 GGGMSSIED

-2632 RSSGESLDGL
+2632 RSGGEPLDGL

-2648 TKNKKFVVK
+2648 TNNKKFVVK

>member
-1 MKIRRYITMMLF
+1 MMLF
-13 LLMYITA
+13 LLMCIMA
-20 TAQNNLSVGKLTGG
+20 MAQNNLSVGKLTGG

-71 LSQSRINEHTVSVRN
+71 LNQSRINEHTVSVRN
-86 LGNHKYR
+86 LGSHKYR

-121 LDPGTEYAVSLSDV
+121 LDPGTEYTVSLSDV

-146 GNSNVNG
+146 GGSNVNG
-153 SYTVQREN
+153 SYTVQRED

-171 ITEST
+171 ITGSK
-176 LVPGN
+176 LVPGKS
-181 YVTVTWKVSN
+181 VTVSWKVSN
-191 IGNADTRSG
+191 VGNADTRSG

-207 VSNGTEEAVHIGNT
+207 VSTGTEEVVHVGNT

-233 ARSAIFNLSQTVGLE
+233 TRNATFNLSQTVGLE

-273 TASGGTAE
+273 TATGGTAE

-296 EGESMR
+296 EGQSMR

-317 SIASSLP
+317 SITSSLTDN
-324 EHAKVPATVI
+324 AKVPATVT

-341 ASFDVVCPDNNVV
+341 ASFDVVFPDNNVV

-362 TVNKANGYPQDVAT
+362 TVNKDHRYPQDVAT

-388 TVKLDKTEYNEGET
+388 EVKLDKTDYNEGET

-471 HLTGK
+471 HLTCT

-593 TILDNDGPTLSV
+593 TILDNDGPTLRV

-615 DATGATLTI
+615 DKTGATLTV
-624 SRNDATTNPLTVT
+624 SRNDATTNALTVT

-664 VAKSNE
+664 VALSNE
-670 TSEGNRTISVIASS
+670 TNEGNRTISVIASS

-699 TLPDAEMQTPA
+699 TLPDAEMQTPV
-710 CDAEIEAGS
+710 CDAEVEAGS
-719 KAKVTITVKNI
+719 KAKVTVTVKNI

-770 DAPSVPGKY
+770 DAPSVPGNY
-779 RVTAEINPNGTVT
+779 RVTSEINPNGTVT

-808 TAYTYDVK
+808 TAYTYGIGTDK
-816 SAKNTYNIGE
+816 STYNIGD
-826 KVVLGGTVKTRSG
+826 KVVLGGTVKTRGG
-839 ATAANVEVE
+839 ATAASVEVE
-848 PYIIYAGS
+848 PYIIYAGT
-856 RIALKATTDAEGKYS
+856 RIALKATTDVEGKYS
-871 AEYTIQAGMGG
+871 VEYTLQAGMGG

-892 ENISAQQGT
+892 ENISALQGT
-901 FAVYGI
+901 FNVYGI

-918 MYEGDVARGTIKVK
+918 MYEGDVVSGTIKVK
-932 NMSSLPQHS
+932 NMSSLPQHN
-941 LTATCEPNEQ
+941 LKATCEKNEQ
-951 YEVTFSD
+951 YDVTFSGD
-958 NTELAGGG
+958 TELAGGG

-985 DRLTFNITTAEGA
+985 DRLTFNIATAEGA

-1048 ITVSLPAA
+1048 ISVSLPAA
-1056 LSDFISLATPA
+1056 LSDFISLATPS

-1082 KFNAANYDVNVYQ
+1082 KFNAAKYDVNIYQ

-1126 IRVRDENTIYAN
+1126 IRVRDENTIYGN

-1168 EDGSITFNDLNE
+1168 EDGSITFSDLTE

-1191 HDTYDQYVL
+1191 HDSYDQNVL
-1200 VSPGETTEHLATISY
+1200 VSPGETIEHLATISY

-1221 WTVEETEIEDE
+1221 WTVEETEVEDE

-1303 YSGFT
+1303 YEGFT

-1329 DNFAQNVKRKMV
+1329 DNFSQNVKRHMV
-1341 QYAEGRAKK
+1341 QRAEGRAKK
-1350 KCFGDMGTRFEWPC
+1350 CFGNMGTKFEWPC
-1364 GDNAKFAWIGSVI
+1364 GDDAKFAWIGSVI

-1391 AGGGHAVIYPQTQPG
+1391 AGGHAVFYPEIQPG
-1406 LGGGPYGDFG
+1406 LGGGPWGGAG
-1416 GYATASGGRTDAEAL
+1416 GYATASGGRTDGEAL

-1472 EFISGKIG
+1472 EFINGKIG
-1480 EKIPL
+1480 DKIPL

-1498 DMVECLGN
+1498 DMVDCLGN
-1506 WGKKLAGMISKAP
+1506 WGKKLAGMLSKAP
-1519 MRKADAAEDKPMP
+1519 RRKAGDKDDKPMP

-1558 LTQAPEAISMKDFGV
+1558 LTKAPEALGMKDFGV
-1573 ELMAAIHNADL
+1573 ELMSAIHKADL

-1589 RKDGTLWTF
+1589 RVDGTLWTF

-1613 QGMGTY
+1613 QGVGPY
-1619 LTSLMPNKSANIADF
+1619 LTSLMPNKNAVIADF

-1652 RGYISNNHMDEAVV
+1652 RGYISDNHMDEAVV
-1666 ADILQTRQNCVAKL
+1666 ADILQTRQNCVTKL
-1680 VNLGIPT
+1680 VNLGITT

-1741 AINDILV
+1741 AIEDILV

-1764 EMQIAIEKIE
+1764 EMQISIEKIE
-1774 GFEGEKDGAWRLGAG
+1774 GFDGEKDGAWRLGAG

-1801 KYAAPENLTTYSFGG
+1801 KYAAPENITTYSFGG

-1829 SLYPVSLPVKPSP
+1829 SLYPVSLQVKPTP

-1855 GDNPLTPDV
+1855 GDNPLTTDV

-1878 NKGKG
+1878 NKGYG

-1891 TKKPEIVENE
+1891 TKKPTIVENE

-1912 SSLNGGEKT
+1912 SSLNGGEKA

-1948 ASLMGHFTEYDVNV
+1948 ASLMGHFTEYDVSV

-2023 ELATLSGE
+2023 ELATLSE
-2031 TRMERIDATHYR
+2031 ATRMERIDATHYR
-2043 VTVPTDVPRNWFYTA
+2043 VTVPTNVPRKWFYTT

-2071 ITDETNNRKLDAA
+2071 ITDETNNRTLDAA

-2113 KGTNKYIVEFE
+2113 KGTNTYIVEFE

-2142 DQIAEKPIEELT
+2142 DQIAEKPIEQLT

-2167 REDIVVRHEGKLY
+2167 REDIVVRHEGKLF
-2180 SGDIAIAPK
+2180 SGDIAITPK
-2189 DEATKRVFKLN
+2189 DDASKRIFNLN
-2200 TSGLSENGYYV
+2200 TSTLSENGYYV
-2211 LQVKTDNITDAE
+2211 LQVKTDNITDTE
-2223 NYQGAEGKMVRWM
+2223 NYLGAEGKMVRWM

-2245 NVHVLPLAEW
+2245 NVNVLPLAAC
-2255 GSVECVKDAPIET
+2255 GRVDCVKDAAPET
-2268 PATAAKRGM
+2268 QAASAKRVM
-2277 KKAEANSGQLAYG
+2277 KKAGANSGQLAYG

-2300 NGYKFVCWKD
+2300 KGYKFVCWKD
-2310 NATDEVLS
+2310 NVSGEVLS
-2318 NNAEYHVEARNTL
+2318 KDAEYHVEARNTL

-2355 DVASGLYEYGT
+2355 DVASGVYEYGT
-2366 KLTLDAKPNEGYRL
+2366 KLTLDAKANEGYRL

-2399 VEGPTEVEVLF
+2399 VEGQTEVEVLF

-2435 ASLENGTNVKLYRS
+2435 ASLENGTNVKFYRS

-2466 PEEVFGAGTQVA
+2466 PQEVFGVGTQVA
-2478 KLAGMTSTSL
+2478 KLTGMTKTSL

-2496 EANMPYIIKPTAV
+2496 DANTPYIIKPTAV

-2524 DLGMRTLEDLPEG
+2524 DLGMRTLEDLPVG
-2537 KDRPTYETESG
+2537 MDRPTYETESG

-2586 RGFFHSDVHNGA
+2586 RGFFHSDVHNSA
-2598 MLSLAF
+2598 KLSLAF
-2604 GGGTTNIED
+2604 GDGTTNIED
-2613 VYFLPAGAG
+2613 VYFLPVGAG

-2648 TKNKKFVVK
+2648 TNNKKFVVK

>member
-1 MKIRRYITMMLF
+1 MMLF
-13 LLMYITA
+13 LLMCITA
-20 TAQNNLSVGKLTGG
+20 MAQNNLSVGKLTGG

-121 LDPGTEYAVSLSDV
+121 LDPGTEYVVSLSDV

-153 SYTVQREN
+153 SYTVQRED
-161 APDLATTDVN
+161 APDLATTNVN
-171 ITEST
+171 ITGST
-176 LVPGN
+176 LVPGKS
-181 YVTVTWKVSN
+181 VTVSWKVSN
-191 IGNADTRSG
+191 VGNADTRSG

-207 VSNGTEEAVHIGNT
+207 VSNETEEVVHVGNT

-233 ARSAIFNLSQTVGLE
+233 TRNATFNLSQTVGLE

-273 TASGGTAE
+273 TATGGTAE
-281 LEKHLFLTAPDNSVK
+281 LEKHLFLTAPDKSVK

-317 SIASSLP
+317 SITSSLP
-324 EHAKVPATVI
+324 EHTKVPATVT

-341 ASFDVVCPDNNVV
+341 VSFDVACPDNNVV
-354 NTYSKVTI
+354 NTYSEVTI
-362 TVNKANGYPQDVAT
+362 TVTKDHGYPQDVAT

-388 TVKLDKTEYNEGET
+388 TVKLNKTEYNEGET

-432 PKSYTFEPGATEA
+432 PKSYTFEPGAKEA

-471 HLTGK
+471 HLTGT

-501 AGYNAIHATIKR
+501 AGYNAVHATIKR

-615 DATGATLTI
+615 DKTGATLTV

-664 VAKSNE
+664 VALSNE
-670 TSEGNRTISVIASS
+670 TNEGNRTISIIASS

-699 TLPDAEMQTPA
+699 TLPDAEMQTPV

-719 KAKVTITVKNI
+719 KAKVTVTVKNI
-730 GAIKMPKGTQIR
+730 GAIAMPKGTQIR
-742 TSIGSSSTM
+742 TSIGISSTM

-770 DAPSVPGKY
+770 DAPSVPGNY

-808 TAYTYDVK
+808 TAYTYGIGADK
-816 SAKNTYNIGE
+816 STYNIGD
-826 KVVLGGTVKTRSG
+826 KVVLSGTVKTRGG

-856 RIALKATTDAEGKYS
+856 RTALKATTDAEGKYS
-871 AEYTIQAGMGG
+871 VEYTIQAGMGG

-901 FAVYGI
+901 FNVYGI

-918 MYEGDVARGTIKVK
+918 MYEGDVVTGTIKVK
-932 NMSSLPQHS
+932 NMSSLPQTK
-941 LTATCEPNEQ
+941 LKAACEPNEQ
-951 YEVTFSD
+951 YDVTFSGD
-958 NTELAGGG
+958 TELAGGG
-966 TAEIS
+966 TAEIN

-998 SLSVVTYNYTRKHTP
+998 SLCVVTYNYTRKHTP

-1082 KFNAANYDVNVYQ
+1082 KFNAAKYDVNIYQ

-1126 IRVRDENTIYAN
+1126 IRVRDENTIYGN

-1168 EDGSITFNDLNE
+1168 EDGSITFSDLNE

-1191 HDTYDQYVL
+1191 HDTYDQNVL

-1221 WTVEETEIEDE
+1221 WTVEETEVEDE

-1245 PVPVVEMNAPDA
+1245 PVPVVEMNAPEA

-1329 DNFAQNVKRKMV
+1329 EDFARNVKRKVV
-1341 QYAEGRAKK
+1341 QRAEGRAKK
-1350 KCFGDMGTRFEWPC
+1350 KCFGNMDTRFEWPC
-1364 GDNAKFAWIGSVI
+1364 GDDAKFAWIGSVI

-1391 AGGGHAVIYPQTQPG
+1391 AGGGHSVFYPTQPG
-1406 LGGGPYGDFG
+1406 LGGGPHGDFG
-1416 GYATASGGRTDAEAL
+1416 SYETASGGRTDAEAL
-1431 MKLVCTAIECVPIP
+1431 MKLVCTVIECVPLP
-1445 DLPLCMSP
+1445 DLPTCVAP

-1472 EFISGKIG
+1472 DYLSGKVAD
-1480 EKIPL
+1480 KIPL
-1485 FDCLKGIASNYGP
+1485 FSCLKGIASNYGP

-1506 WGKKLAGMISKAP
+1506 WGKELAGMVSKMP
-1519 MRKADAAEDKPMP
+1519 KRKAGAAEDKPMP

-1543 LFYSYFDTYMEYNRQ
+1543 LFFSYFDTYMEYNRQ

-1573 ELMAAIHNADL
+1573 ELMSAIHDVDYV
-1584 ELQKM
+1584 LQKM
-1589 RKDGTLWTF
+1589 REDGSLWTL

-1613 QGMGTY
+1613 QGVGPY
-1619 LTSLMPNKSANIADF
+1619 LTSLMPNKNAVIADF

-1652 RGYISNNHMDEAVV
+1652 RGYISDNHMDEAVV
-1666 ADILQTRQNCVAKL
+1666 ADILQTRQNCVTKL

-1687 WTDLMGSARKDM
+1687 WVDLMGSARKDM

-1741 AINDILV
+1741 AIEDILV

-1758 FMATSR
+1758 FMVTSR

-1801 KYAAPENLTTYSFGG
+1801 KYAAPETLTTYSFGG

-1829 SLYPVSLPVKPSP
+1829 SLFPVSLQVKPSP

-1998 AWITNDEPDAE
+1998 AWITNDVPDAE

-2023 ELATLSGE
+2023 ELVTLSEE

-2043 VTVPTDVPRNWFYTA
+2043 VTVPTNVPRNWFYTA

-2071 ITDETNNRKLDAA
+2071 ITDETNNRSLDAA

-2113 KGTNKYIVEFE
+2113 KGTNTYIVEFE

-2142 DQIAEKPIEELT
+2142 DQIAEKPIEQLT

-2167 REDIVVRHEGKLY
+2167 REDIVVRYEGALF
-2180 SGDIAIAPK
+2180 SGDIAITPK
-2189 DEATKRVFKLN
+2189 DDASKRIFNLN
-2200 TSGLSENGYYV
+2200 TSALNENGYYV
-2211 LQVKTDNITDAE
+2211 LQVKTDNIIDFE

-2245 NVHVLPLAEW
+2245 NVDILPLAAC
-2255 GSVECVKDAPIET
+2255 GRVECVKDAPAET
-2268 PATAAKRGM
+2268 PAASAKRGM

-2290 GGMTFKATPS
+2290 GGMTFKAAP
-2300 NGYKFVCWKD
+2300 NKGYKFVCWKD
-2310 NATDEVLS
+2310 NNTGEVLS
-2318 NNAEYHVEARNTL
+2318 KDAEYHVEARNTVN
-2331 DISAVFEAE
+2331 ISAVFEAE

-2355 DVASGLYEYGT
+2355 DVASGVYEYGT
-2366 KLTLDAKPNEGYRL
+2366 KLTLDAKANEGYRL

-2399 VEGPTEVEVLF
+2399 VEEPTEVEVIF

-2435 ASLENGTNVKLYRS
+2435 ASLENGTNVKFYRS

-2466 PEEVFGAGTQVA
+2466 PQEVFGAGTQVA
-2478 KLAGMTSTSL
+2478 QLSGMTPTSL
-2488 TFEYVEKM
+2488 TFEYVDKM
-2496 EANMPYIIKPTAV
+2496 DANTPYIIKPTAV
-2509 NNAAYANVASPTVLY
+2509 NNVAYANVASPTVLY
-2524 DLGMRTLEDLPEG
+2524 DLGMSTLEDLPEG
-2537 KDRPTYETESG
+2537 KDRPTYEPGSG
-2548 VSFIGAYRV
+2548 VSFIGAYSVV
-2557 ENLPANE
+2557 ELPANE

-2604 GGGTTNIED
+2604 GGGMSSIED

-2632 RSSGESLDGL
+2632 RSGGEPLDGL

-2648 TKNKKFVVK
+2648 TNNKKFVVK

>member
-1 MKIRRYITMMLF
+1 MMLF
-13 LLMYITA
+13 LLMCITSMG
-20 TAQNNLSVGKLTGG
+20 QNNLSVGKLTGG

-71 LSQSRINEHTVSVRN
+71 LNQSRINEHTVSVRN

-121 LDPGTEYAVSLSDV
+121 LDPGTEYTVSLSDV

-146 GNSNVNG
+146 GDSNVNG
-153 SYTVQREN
+153 SYTVQRED

-171 ITEST
+171 ITGSK
-176 LVPGN
+176 LVPGKS
-181 YVTVTWKVSN
+181 VTVSWKVSN
-191 IGNADTRSG
+191 VGNSDTRSG

-207 VSNGTEEAVHIGNT
+207 VSTGTEEVVHVGNT

-233 ARSAIFNLSQTVGLE
+233 TRNATFNLSQTVGLE

-273 TASGGTAE
+273 TATGGTAE

-296 EGESMR
+296 EGQSMR

-317 SIASSLP
+317 SITSSLP
-324 EHAKVPATVI
+324 EHAKVPATVT

-341 ASFDVVCPDNNVV
+341 ASFDVVCPNNNVV

-388 TVKLDKTEYNEGET
+388 EVKLDKTDYNEGET

-471 HLTGK
+471 HLTGS

-501 AGYNAIHATIKR
+501 AGYNAVHATIKR

-615 DATGATLTI
+615 DKTGATLTI

-664 VAKSNE
+664 VALSNE
-670 TSEGNRTISVIASS
+670 TSEGNRTISIIASS

-699 TLPDAEMQTPA
+699 TLPDAEMQTPV
-710 CDAEIEAGS
+710 CDAEVEAGS
-719 KAKVTITVKNI
+719 KAKVTVTVKNI

-770 DAPSVPGKY
+770 DAPSVPGNY
-779 RVTAEINPNGTVT
+779 RVTSEINPNGTVT

-808 TAYTYDVK
+808 TAYTYGIGTDK
-816 SAKNTYNIGE
+816 STYNIGE
-826 KVVLGGTVKTRSG
+826 KVVLGGTVKTRGG
-839 ATAANVEVE
+839 ATAASVEVE

-871 AEYTIQAGMGG
+871 VEYTLQAGMGG

-901 FAVYGI
+901 FNVYGI

-918 MYEGDVARGTIKVK
+918 MYEGDVVSGTIKVK
-932 NMSSLPQHS
+932 NMSSLPQHN
-941 LTATCEPNEQ
+941 LKATCEKNEQ
-951 YEVTFSD
+951 YDVTFGGD
-958 NTELAGGG
+958 TELAGGG

-1048 ITVSLPAA
+1048 ISVSLPAA

-1126 IRVRDENTIYAN
+1126 IRVRDENTIYGN

-1168 EDGSITFNDLNE
+1168 EDGSITFSDLTE

-1191 HDTYDQYVL
+1191 HDSYDENVL

-1221 WTVEETEIEDE
+1221 WTVEETEVEDE
-1232 YDITTKLTYETQV
+1232 YDITTKFTYETQV

-1303 YSGFT
+1303 YEGFT

-1329 DNFAQNVKRKMV
+1329 DNFAQNVKRHMV
-1341 QYAEGRAKK
+1341 QRAEGRAKK
-1350 KCFGDMGTRFEWPC
+1350 KCFGNMGTKFEWPC
-1364 GDNAKFAWIGSVI
+1364 GDDAKFAWIGSII

-1391 AGGGHAVIYPQTQPG
+1391 AGGGHSVSYPQTQPG

-1472 EFISGKIG
+1472 EFINGKIG
-1480 EKIPL
+1480 DKIPL

-1498 DMVECLGN
+1498 DMVDCLGN
-1506 WGKKLAGMISKAP
+1506 WGKQLAGMVSKAP
-1519 MRKADAAEDKPMP
+1519 RRKAGDKDDKPMP

-1558 LTQAPEAISMKDFGV
+1558 LTKAPEAISMKDFGV
-1573 ELMAAIHNADL
+1573 ELMAAIHKADL

-1589 RKDGTLWTF
+1589 REDGTLWTF

-1613 QGMGTY
+1613 QGMGAY
-1619 LTSLMPNKSANIADF
+1619 LTSLMPNKNANIADF

-1666 ADILQTRQNCVAKL
+1666 ADILKTRQNCVEKL
-1680 VNLGIPT
+1680 VNLRIPT

-1741 AINDILV
+1741 AIEDILV

-1764 EMQIAIEKIE
+1764 EMQISIEKIE

-1801 KYAAPENLTTYSFGG
+1801 KYAAPENITTYSFGG

-1829 SLYPVSLPVKPSP
+1829 SLFPVSLQVKPTP

-1855 GDNPLTPDV
+1855 GDNPLTTDV

-1878 NKGKG
+1878 NKGYG

-1891 TKKPEIVENE
+1891 TKKPTIVENE

-1948 ASLMGHFTEYDVNV
+1948 ASLMGHFTEYDVSV

-2023 ELATLSGE
+2023 ELATLSEE

-2043 VTVPTDVPRNWFYTA
+2043 VTVPTNVPRNWFYTT

-2071 ITDETNNRKLDAA
+2071 ITDETNNRPLDAA

-2113 KGTNKYIVEFE
+2113 KGTNTYIVEFE

-2142 DQIAEKPIEELT
+2142 DQIAEKPIEQLT

-2167 REDIVVRHEGKLY
+2167 REDIMVRYEGKLF
-2180 SGDIAIAPK
+2180 SGDIAITPK
-2189 DEATKRVFKLN
+2189 DDASKRIFNLN
-2200 TSGLSENGYYV
+2200 TSTLSENGYYV
-2211 LQVKTDNITDAE
+2211 LQVKTDNITDTE
-2223 NYQGAEGKMVRWM
+2223 NYLGAEGKMVRWM

-2245 NVHVLPLAEW
+2245 NVNVLPLAAC
-2255 GSVECVKDAPIET
+2255 GQVDCVKDAAPET
-2268 PATAAKRGM
+2268 QAASAKRVM
-2277 KKAEANSGQLAYG
+2277 KKAGANSGQLAYG
-2290 GGMTFKATPS
+2290 GGMTFKATP
-2300 NGYKFVCWKD
+2300 NKGYKFVCWKD
-2310 NATDEVLS
+2310 NVSGEVLS
-2318 NNAEYHVEARNTL
+2318 KDTEYHVEARNTL

-2355 DVASGLYEYGT
+2355 DVASGVYEYGT
-2366 KLTLDAKPNEGYRL
+2366 KLTLDAKANEGYRL
-2380 DGYKLNGVQTET
+2380 DGYKLNGVKTET

-2420 DERKDYQRPVEYVSA
+2420 DERKDYKRPIEYVSA
-2435 ASLENGTNVKLYRS
+2435 ASLENGTNVKFYRS

-2466 PEEVFGAGTQVA
+2466 PQEVFGAGTQVA
-2478 KLAGMTSTSL
+2478 KLTGMTPTSL

-2496 EANMPYIIKPTAV
+2496 DANTPYIIKPTAV

-2548 VSFIGAYRV
+2548 VSFIGAYKV
-2557 ENLPANE
+2557 EELPANE

-2574 YYIDVPVPTTRY
+2574 YFVDVPVPTTRY
-2586 RGFFHSDVHNGA
+2586 RGFFHSDVHNSA
-2598 MLSLAF
+2598 KLSLAF
-2604 GGGTTNIED
+2604 GDGTTNIEN

-2648 TKNKKFVVK
+2648 TNNKKFVVK

>member
-1 MKIRRYITMMLF
+1 MMLF
-13 LLMYITA
+13 LLMCITA
-20 TAQNNLSVGKLTGG
+20 MAQNNLSVGKLTGG

-121 LDPGTEYAVSLSDV
+121 LDPGTEYVVSLSDV

-153 SYTVQREN
+153 SYTVQRED

-171 ITEST
+171 ITGST

-181 YVTVTWKVSN
+181 SVTVSWKVSN
-191 IGNADTRSG
+191 VGNADTRSG

-207 VSNGTEEAVHIGNT
+207 VSNETEEVVHVGNT

-233 ARSAIFNLSQTVGLE
+233 TRNATFNLSQTVGLE

-273 TASGGTAE
+273 TATGGTAE
-281 LEKHLFLTAPDNSVK
+281 LEKHLFLTVPGKSVK

-317 SIASSLP
+317 SITSSLP
-324 EHAKVPATVI
+324 EHTKVPATVT

-341 ASFDVVCPDNNVV
+341 VSFDVACPDNNVV
-354 NTYSKVTI
+354 NTYSEVTI
-362 TVNKANGYPQDVAT
+362 TVTKDHGYPQDVAT

-388 TVKLDKTEYNEGET
+388 TVKLNKTEYNEGET

-445 VIDIPIIDDNIAA
+445 VIEIPIIDDNIAA

-471 HLTGK
+471 HLTGT

-670 TSEGNRTISVIASS
+670 TNEGNRTISVIASS
-684 DGYSPGTVWMLISDQ
+684 EGYSPGTVWMLISDQ

-710 CDAEIEAGS
+710 CEAEIEAGS
-719 KAKVTITVKNI
+719 KAKVKVTVKNI

-801 YTETTVT
+801 YTETTIT
-808 TAYTYDVK
+808 TAYTYGIGADK
-816 SAKNTYNIGE
+816 STYNIGD
-826 KVVLGGTVKTRSG
+826 KVALSGTVKTRGG

-918 MYEGDVARGTIKVK
+918 MYEGDVVSGTIKVK

-951 YEVTFSD
+951 YEVTFGGD
-958 NTELAGGG
+958 TELAGGG

-971 YTIKPL
+971 YTVKPL

-1126 IRVRDENTIYAN
+1126 IRVRDENTIYGN

-1168 EDGSITFNDLNE
+1168 EDGSITFSDLNE

-1191 HDTYDQYVL
+1191 HDTYDQNVL

-1221 WTVEETEIEDE
+1221 WTVEETEVEDE

-1245 PVPVVEMNAPDA
+1245 PVPVVEMNAPEA

-1329 DNFAQNVKRKMV
+1329 EDFARNVKRKMI
-1341 QYAEGRAKK
+1341 QRAEGRAKK
-1350 KCFGDMGTRFEWPC
+1350 KCFGNMDTRFEWPC
-1364 GDNAKFAWIGSVI
+1364 GDDAKFAWIGSVI

-1391 AGGGHAVIYPQTQPG
+1391 AGGGHSVFYPTQPG
-1406 LGGGPYGDFG
+1406 PGGGPHGDFG
-1416 GYATASGGRTDAEAL
+1416 SYETASGGRTDADAL
-1431 MKLVCTAIECVPIP
+1431 MKLVCTAIECVPLP
-1445 DLPLCMSP
+1445 DLPTCVAP

-1472 EFISGKIG
+1472 DYLSGKVAD
-1480 EKIPL
+1480 KIPL
-1485 FDCLKGIASNYGP
+1485 FSCLKGIASNYGP

-1506 WGKKLAGMISKAP
+1506 WGKELAGMVSKMP
-1519 MRKADAAEDKPMP
+1519 KRKAGAAEDKPMP

-1543 LFYSYFDTYMEYNRQ
+1543 LFFSYFDTYMEYNRQ

-1573 ELMAAIHNADL
+1573 ELMSAIHDVDYV
-1584 ELQKM
+1584 LQKM
-1589 RKDGTLWTF
+1589 REDGSLWTLE
-1598 DLNTIPDNT
+1598 LNTIPDNT

-1613 QGMGTY
+1613 QGVGPY

-1652 RGYISNNHMDEAVV
+1652 RGYISDNHMDETVV
-1666 ADILQTRQNCVAKL
+1666 ADILQTRQNCVTKL

-1741 AINDILV
+1741 AIEDILV
-1748 DVNATNMETG
+1748 DLNATNMETG

-1801 KYAAPENLTTYSFGG
+1801 KYAAPETLTTYSFGG

-1829 SLYPVSLPVKPSP
+1829 SLFPVSLQVKPSP

-1948 ASLMGHFTEYDVNV
+1948 ASLMGHFTEYDVSV

-1976 DRVTIHELIHSM
+1976 DRVTIHELIHSL

-2023 ELATLSGE
+2023 ELVTLSE
-2031 TRMERIDATHYR
+2031 QTRMERIDATHYR
-2043 VTVPTDVPRNWFYTA
+2043 VTVPTNVPRNWFYTA

-2071 ITDETNNRKLDAA
+2071 ITDETNNRPLDPA

-2100 LDYRL
+2100 LDYCL

-2142 DQIAEKPIEELT
+2142 DQIAEKPIEQLT

-2167 REDIVVRHEGKLY
+2167 REDIVVRYEGALF
-2180 SGDIAIAPK
+2180 SGDIAITPK
-2189 DEATKRVFKLN
+2189 DDASKRIFNLN
-2200 TSGLSENGYYV
+2200 TSALNENGYYV
-2211 LQVKTDNITDAE
+2211 LQVKTDNIIDFE

-2245 NVHVLPLAEW
+2245 NVDILPLAAC
-2255 GSVECVKDAPIET
+2255 GRVECVKDAPAET
-2268 PATAAKRGM
+2268 PAASAKRGM

-2290 GGMTFKATPS
+2290 GGMTFKAAP
-2300 NGYKFVCWKD
+2300 NKGYKFVCWKD
-2310 NATDEVLS
+2310 NNTGEVLS
-2318 NNAEYHVEARNTL
+2318 KDAEYHVEARNTVN
-2331 DISAVFEAE
+2331 ISAVFEAE

-2355 DVASGLYEYGT
+2355 DVASGVYEYGT
-2366 KLTLDAKPNEGYRL
+2366 KLTLDAKANEGYRL

-2399 VEGPTEVEVLF
+2399 VEEPTEVEVIF

-2420 DERKDYQRPVEYVSA
+2420 DERKDYQRPIEYVSA
-2435 ASLENGTNVKLYRS
+2435 ASLENGTNVKFYRS

-2466 PEEVFGAGTQVA
+2466 PQEVFGAGTQVA
-2478 KLAGMTSTSL
+2478 QLSGMTPTSL
-2488 TFEYVEKM
+2488 TFEYVDRM
-2496 EANMPYIIKPTAV
+2496 DANTPYIIKPTAV
-2509 NNAAYANVASPTVLY
+2509 NNVAYANVASPTVLY
-2524 DLGMRTLEDLPEG
+2524 DLGMSTLEDLPEG
-2537 KDRPTYETESG
+2537 KDRPTYEPGSG
-2548 VSFIGAYRV
+2548 VSFIGAYSVV
-2557 ENLPANE
+2557 ELPANE

-2604 GGGTTNIED
+2604 GGGMSSIED

-2632 RSSGESLDGL
+2632 RSGGEPLDGL

-2648 TKNKKFVVK
+2648 TNNKKFVVK

>member
-44 LENTDEVVALQFDLQ
+44 LDNTDEVVALQFDLQ

-146 GNSNVNG
+146 GDSNVNG

-207 VSNGTEEAVHIGNT
+207 VSNETEEAVHVGNT

-256 VEPNSGCGEYNA
+256 VEPSSGCGEYNA
-268 DRANN
+268 DRVNN
-273 TASGGTAE
+273 TATGGTAE
-281 LEKHLFLTAPDNSVK
+281 LEKHLFLTVPDKSVK

-324 EHAKVPATVI
+324 EHAKVPATVT

-362 TVNKANGYPQDVAT
+362 PVNNANGYPQDVAT

-388 TVKLDKTEYNEGET
+388 MVKLDKTEYNEGET

-471 HLTGK
+471 HLAGT

-664 VAKSNE
+664 VALSNE

-684 DGYSPGTVWMLISDQ
+684 EGYSPGTVWMLISDQ
-699 TLPDAEMQTPA
+699 TLPDAEMQTPV

-719 KAKVTITVKNI
+719 KAKVTVTVKNI

-742 TSIGSSSTM
+742 TSIGTSSTM

-779 RVTAEINPNGTVT
+779 RVSAEINPNGTIT

-808 TAYTYDVK
+808 TAYTYGIGADK
-816 SAKNTYNIGE
+816 STYNIGD
-826 KVVLGGTVKTRSG
+826 KVVLGGTVKTRGG

-951 YEVTFSD
+951 YEVTFGGD
-958 NTELAGGG
+958 TELAGGG

-1126 IRVRDENTIYAN
+1126 ILVRDENTIYGN

-1168 EDGSITFNDLNE
+1168 TDGSITFNGLNE

-1329 DNFAQNVKRKMV
+1329 DDFARNVKRKVM
-1341 QYAEGRAKK
+1341 QRAEGRAK
-1350 KCFGDMGTRFEWPC
+1350 KCFGDMGTKFEWPC
-1364 GDNAKFAWIGSVI
+1364 GDNAKYAWIGSII
-1377 RYVQDNAECSDPPP
+1377 RFVQDNAECSDPPP

-1416 GYATASGGRTDAEAL
+1416 DYATASGGRTDAKAL
-1431 MKLVCTAIECVPIP
+1431 LKLFCTAIECVPLP
-1445 DLPLCMSP
+1445 DLPTCVAP

-1472 EFISGKIG
+1472 EYLSGKVAD
-1480 EKIPL
+1480 KIPL
-1485 FDCLKGIASNYGP
+1485 FSCLKGIASNYGP
-1498 DMVECLGN
+1498 DMVECLGK
-1506 WGKKLAGMISKAP
+1506 WGKEMADKFSKAP
-1519 MRKADAAEDKPMP
+1519 LRKAAAAEDKPIP

-1543 LFYSYFDTYMEYNRQ
+1543 LFFSYFDTYMEYNRQ
-1558 LTQAPEAISMKDFGV
+1558 LTKAPEALGMKDFGV
-1573 ELMAAIHNADL
+1573 ELMSAIHKADL

-1589 RKDGTLWTF
+1589 RVDGTLWTF

-1613 QGMGTY
+1613 QGVGPY
-1619 LTSLMPNKSANIADF
+1619 LTSLMPNKNAVIADF

-1643 RNTWSKEDG
+1643 RNTWSEEDG
-1652 RGYISNNHMDEAVV
+1652 RGYISDNHMDEAVV
-1666 ADILQTRQNCVAKL
+1666 ADILQTRQNCVTKL

-1741 AINDILV
+1741 AIEDILV

-1774 GFEGEKDGAWRLGAG
+1774 ASRARRTAHGDWAQARRAWL
-1789 KKGVATILFIPT
+1789 P
-1801 KYAAPENLTTYSFGG
+1801 YS
-1816 TLSFK
+1816 SF
-1821 DGSTTQNR
+1821 
-1829 SLYPVSLPVKPSP
+1829 LPS
-1842 ELDLTYFMQRDVY
+1842 MQR
-1855 GDNPLTPDV
+1855 PRTSP
-1864 VEPVIPAEFSVLIH
+1864 PIASAE
-1878 NKGKG
+1878 
-1883 DANNVRMI
+1883 R
-1891 TKKPEIVENE
+1891 
-1901 KGLLIDFDIIS
+1901 
-1912 SSLNGGEKT
+1912 
-1921 MALDDDIATQFGT
+1921 
-1934 IAAGTASYATWDLT
+1934 
-1948 ASLMGHFTEYDVNV
+1948 
-1962 THVTDYGNP
+1962 
-1971 DLSLL
+1971 
-1976 DRVTIHELIHSM
+1976 
-1988 NATIGDKVYR
+1988 
-1998 AWITNDEPDAE
+1998 
-2009 DAPDHIYFANGTDE
+2009 
-2023 ELATLSGE
+2023 
-2031 TRMERIDATHYR
+2031 
-2043 VTVPTDVPRNWFYTA
+2043 
-2058 VANPAGKY
+2058 
-2066 AKILS
+2066 
-2071 ITDETNNRKLDAA
+2071 
-2084 NFWTTDYTMK
+2084 
-2094 DGIDPQ
+2094 
-2100 LDYRL
+2100 
-2105 HIADIVSG
+2105 
-2113 KGTNKYIVEFE
+2113 
-2124 PIPELRLD
+2124 
-2132 VKSITTVPAD
+2132 
-2142 DQIAEKPIEELT
+2142 
-2154 VEFNKDIKPETFT
+2154 
-2167 REDIVVRHEGKLY
+2167 
-2180 SGDIAIAPK
+2180 
-2189 DEATKRVFKLN
+2189 
-2200 TSGLSENGYYV
+2200 
-2211 LQVKTDNITDAE
+2211 
-2223 NYQGAEGKMVRWM
+2223 
-2236 LFKDGLVHY
+2236 
-2245 NVHVLPLAEW
+2245 
-2255 GSVECVKDAPIET
+2255 
-2268 PATAAKRGM
+2268 
-2277 KKAEANSGQLAYG
+2277 
-2290 GGMTFKATPS
+2290 
-2300 NGYKFVCWKD
+2300 
-2310 NATDEVLS
+2310 
-2318 NNAEYHVEARNTL
+2318 
-2331 DISAVFEAE
+2331 
-2340 TYKVTVKCDA
+2340 
-2350 DGGTM
+2350 
-2355 DVASGLYEYGT
+2355 
-2366 KLTLDAKPNEGYRL
+2366 
-2380 DGYKLNGVQTET
+2380 
-2392 AAPYELT
+2392 
-2399 VEGPTEVEVLF
+2399 
-2410 HDLSPVDVIL
+2410 
-2420 DERKDYQRPVEYVSA
+2420 
-2435 ASLENGTNVKLYRS
+2435 
-2449 FLKEAWNTICLP
+2449 
-2461 CAVEN
+2461 
-2466 PEEVFGAGTQVA
+2466 
-2478 KLAGMTSTSL
+2478 
-2488 TFEYVEKM
+2488 
-2496 EANMPYIIKPTAV
+2496 
-2509 NNAAYANVASPTVLY
+2509 
-2524 DLGMRTLEDLPEG
+2524 
-2537 KDRPTYETESG
+2537 
-2548 VSFIGAYRV
+2548 
-2557 ENLPANE
+2557 
-2564 GYYYISGNKF
+2564 
-2574 YYIDVPVPTTRY
+2574 
-2586 RGFFHSDVHNGA
+2586 
-2598 MLSLAF
+2598 
-2604 GGGTTNIED
+2604 
-2613 VYFLPAGAG
+2613 
-2622 DIYDLTGKKV
+2622 
-2632 RSSGESLDGL
+2632 
-2642 KPGVYI
+2642 
-2648 TKNKKFVVK
+2648 

>member
-1 MKIRRYITMMLF
+1 MMLF
-13 LLMYITA
+13 LLMCITA
-20 TAQNNLSVGKLTGG
+20 MAQNNLSVGKLTGG

-121 LDPGTEYAVSLSDV
+121 LDPGTEYVVSLSDV

-153 SYTVQREN
+153 SYTVQRED
-161 APDLATTDVN
+161 APDLATTNVN
-171 ITEST
+171 ITGST
-176 LVPGN
+176 LVPGKS
-181 YVTVTWKVSN
+181 VTVSWKVSN
-191 IGNADTRSG
+191 VGNADTRSG

-207 VSNGTEEAVHIGNT
+207 VSNETEEVVHVGNT

-233 ARSAIFNLSQTVGLE
+233 TRNATFNLSQTVGLE

-273 TASGGTAE
+273 TATGGTAE
-281 LEKHLFLTAPDNSVK
+281 LEKHLFLTVPDKSVK

-310 RSMDETF
+310 RSMDEAF
-317 SIASSLP
+317 SITSSLP
-324 EHAKVPATVI
+324 EHTKVPATVT

-341 ASFDVVCPDNNVV
+341 VSFDVACPDNNVV
-354 NTYSKVTI
+354 NTYSEVTI
-362 TVNKANGYPQDVAT
+362 TVTKDHGYPQDVAT

-388 TVKLDKTEYNEGET
+388 EVKLDKTDYNEGET

-432 PKSYTFEPGATEA
+432 PKSYTFEPGAKEA

-471 HLTGK
+471 HLTGT

-501 AGYNAIHATIKR
+501 AGYNAVHATIKR

-615 DATGATLTI
+615 DKTGATLTI

-664 VAKSNE
+664 VALSNE
-670 TSEGNRTISVIASS
+670 TSEGNRTISIIASS

-699 TLPDAEMQTPA
+699 TLPDAEMQTPV
-710 CDAEIEAGS
+710 CDAEVEAGS
-719 KAKVTITVKNI
+719 KAKVTVMVKNI
-730 GAIKMPKGTQIR
+730 GATKMPKGTQIR

-770 DAPSVPGKY
+770 DAPSVPGNY

-808 TAYTYDVK
+808 TAYTYGIGTDK
-816 SAKNTYNIGE
+816 STYNIGD
-826 KVVLGGTVKTRSG
+826 KVVLGGTVKTRGG
-839 ATAANVEVE
+839 ATAASVEVE

-871 AEYTIQAGMGG
+871 VEYTLQAGMGG

-901 FAVYGI
+901 FNVYGI

-918 MYEGDVARGTIKVK
+918 MYEGDVVSGTVKVK
-932 NMSSLPQHS
+932 NMSSLPQHN
-941 LTATCEPNEQ
+941 LKATCEKNEQ
-951 YEVTFSD
+951 YDVTFNGD
-958 NTELAGGG
+958 TELAGGG

-985 DRLTFNITTAEGA
+985 DRLTFNIATAEGA

-1048 ITVSLPAA
+1048 ISVSLPAA

-1067 TMPSLAT
+1067 IMPSLAT

-1082 KFNAANYDVNVYQ
+1082 KFNADKYDVNVYQ

-1100 INCSEGNGKQIG
+1100 INCSEGNGKQIS

-1126 IRVRDENTIYAN
+1126 IRVRDENTIYGN

-1168 EDGSITFNDLNE
+1168 EDGSITFSDLTE

-1191 HDTYDQYVL
+1191 HDTYNQNVL

-1215 QAIRVD
+1215 QAIKVD
-1221 WTVEETEIEDE
+1221 WTVEETEVEDE
-1232 YDITTKLTYETQV
+1232 YEITTKFTYETQV

-1303 YSGFT
+1303 YEGFT

-1329 DNFAQNVKRKMV
+1329 DNFAQNVKRHMV
-1341 QYAEGRAKK
+1341 QRAEGRAKK
-1350 KCFGDMGTRFEWPC
+1350 KCFGNMGTKFEWPC
-1364 GDNAKFAWIGSVI
+1364 GDDAKFAWIGSII

-1391 AGGGHAVIYPQTQPG
+1391 AGGGHSVSYPQTQPG

-1472 EFISGKIG
+1472 EFINGKIG
-1480 EKIPL
+1480 DKIPL

-1498 DMVECLGN
+1498 DMVDCLGN
-1506 WGKKLAGMISKAP
+1506 WGKQLAGMVSKAP
-1519 MRKADAAEDKPMP
+1519 RRKAGDKDDKPMP

-1558 LTQAPEAISMKDFGV
+1558 LTQAPKAISMKDFGV
-1573 ELMAAIHNADL
+1573 ELMSAIHKADL

-1589 RKDGTLWTF
+1589 RVDGTLWTF

-1613 QGMGTY
+1613 QGVGPY
-1619 LTSLMPNKSANIADF
+1619 LTSLMPNKNAVIADF

-1652 RGYISNNHMDEAVV
+1652 RGYISDNHMDEAVV
-1666 ADILQTRQNCVAKL
+1666 ADILKTRQNCVEKL

-1741 AINDILV
+1741 AIEDILV

-1764 EMQIAIEKIE
+1764 EMQISIEKIE

-1801 KYAAPENLTTYSFGG
+1801 KYAAPEKLTTYSFGG

-1829 SLYPVSLPVKPSP
+1829 SLFPVSLQVKPTP

-1855 GDNPLTPDV
+1855 GDNPLTTDV
-1864 VEPVIPAEFSVLIH
+1864 VEPVISAEFSVLIH
-1878 NKGKG
+1878 NKGYG

-1891 TKKPEIVENE
+1891 TKKPKIVENE

-1948 ASLMGHFTEYDVNV
+1948 ASLMGHFTEYDVSV

-2023 ELATLSGE
+2023 ELVTLSE
-2031 TRMERIDATHYR
+2031 QTRMERIDATHYR
-2043 VTVPTDVPRNWFYTA
+2043 VTVPTNVPRNWFYTA

-2071 ITDETNNRKLDAA
+2071 ITDETNNRPLDAA

-2113 KGTNKYIVEFE
+2113 KGTNTYIVEFE

-2142 DQIAEKPIEELT
+2142 DQIAEKPIEQLT

-2167 REDIVVRHEGKLY
+2167 REDIMVRYEGKLF
-2180 SGDIAIAPK
+2180 SGDIAITPK
-2189 DEATKRVFKLN
+2189 DEASKRIFNLN

-2211 LQVKTDNITDAE
+2211 LQVKTDNITDTE
-2223 NYQGAEGKMVRWM
+2223 NYLGAEGKMVRWM

-2245 NVHVLPLAEW
+2245 NVNVLPLAAC
-2255 GSVECVKDAPIET
+2255 GQVDCVKDAAPET
-2268 PATAAKRGM
+2268 QAASAKRVM
-2277 KKAEANSGQLAYG
+2277 KKAGANSGQLTYG

-2300 NGYKFVCWKD
+2300 KGYKFVCWKD
-2310 NATDEVLS
+2310 NVSGEVLS
-2318 NNAEYHVEARNTL
+2318 KDAEYHVEARNTL

-2355 DVASGLYEYGT
+2355 DVASGVYEYGT
-2366 KLTLDAKPNEGYRL
+2366 KLTLDAKANEGYRL

-2399 VEGPTEVEVLF
+2399 VEGTTEVEVLF

-2435 ASLENGTNVKLYRS
+2435 ASLENGTNVKFYRS

-2466 PEEVFGAGTQVA
+2466 PQEVFGAGTQVA
-2478 KLAGMTSTSL
+2478 KLTGMTKTSL

-2496 EANMPYIIKPTAV
+2496 EANTPYIIKPTAV

-2524 DLGMRTLEDLPEG
+2524 DLGMRKLEDLPVG
-2537 KDRPTYETESG
+2537 KDRPTYETEGG

-2598 MLSLAF
+2598 KLSLAF
-2604 GGGTTNIED
+2604 GGGMTNIED
-2613 VYFLPAGAG
+2613 VYFLPVGAG

-2648 TKNKKFVVK
+2648 TNNKKFVVK